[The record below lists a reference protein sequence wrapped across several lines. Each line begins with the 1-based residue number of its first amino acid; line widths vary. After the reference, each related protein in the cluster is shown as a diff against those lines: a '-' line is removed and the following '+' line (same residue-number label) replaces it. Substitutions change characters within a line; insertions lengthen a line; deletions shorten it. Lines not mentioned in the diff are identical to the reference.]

1 MNLLKKNKYSIRKYK
16 VGIFSTLIGT
26 VLLLSNP
33 NGAQALTTDHNV
45 QGGSNQALPGNSQ
58 NTNADTNRDIV
69 NDSQNTPNAHATD
82 NTSTNQA
89 LTNHQNVDVA
99 NQVGPAPIQPSAS
112 PAQNNNNSNANSTAT
127 EPAANTNNNLASN
140 NNTLNVPNN
149 TDNNDSA
156 RHLTLKEIQ
165 EDVRHSS
172 DKPELV
178 AIAEEASNRP
188 KKRSRRAAPTDPNA
202 TPADP
207 TATPADP
214 TAGNGS
220 APVAITAPYT
230 PTTDP
235 NANNIGQNAPNEVL
249 SFDDNNIRPSTN
261 RSVPTVTV
269 VDNLPGYTL
278 INGGKVGV
286 FSHAMVRTSMFD
298 SGDAKNYQA
307 QGNVIALGRIR
318 GNDTNDHG
326 DFNGIEKTLTVNPN
340 SELIF
345 EFNTM
350 TTKNYQAQ
358 GNVIALGRIR
368 GNDTNDHGDFNGIE
382 KTLTVNPNSEL
393 IFEFNTMTTK
403 NYQGMTNLIIKNADN
418 DTVIGEKVVA
428 YGPIWRLLKV
438 PENVSHLKIQF
449 VPKND
454 AITDARGIYQLRD
467 GYKYYDFVD
476 SIGLHSGSHVYVERR
491 TMEPT
496 ATNNKE
502 FTVTTSLKNN
512 GNFGASFNTDDFVY
526 KIQLPEG
533 VEYVNNSLT
542 KDFPSGNSGVDI
554 NDMNVT
560 YDAANRIITIKS
572 TGGGTGNSPAR
583 LMPDKIL
590 DLKYKLRVN
599 NVPTPRTVTFND
611 TLTYKTYSQD
621 FINSPAESH
630 TVSTN
635 PYTIDIIMNKDALQA
650 EVDRRIQ
657 QADYTFASLDIFN
670 DLKRRAQTILD
681 ENRNNVPLNKRVSQA
696 DIDSLANQMQHTL
709 IRSVDA
715 ENAVNRKVD
724 DMEDLVNQNDEL
736 TDEEK
741 QAAIQ
746 VIEEHKNEIIGNIGD
761 QTTDDGVTRIKDQ
774 GIQTL
779 SGDTATPVVK
789 PNAKQAIRDK
799 AAKQRE
805 IINHTPDATQDE
817 IQDALNQLTTD
828 ETDAIDNVTNATT
841 NADVETAKNNGINTI
856 GAVAPQ
862 VTHKQAARDAINQ
875 ATATKRQQINS
886 NREATQEEKNA
897 ALNELTQ
904 ATNHALEQINQATTN
919 DDVDTAKGDGLNAIN
934 PIAPV
939 TVVKQAARDAVSHD
953 AQQHIAEINANPDA
967 TQEERQAAIEK
978 VNAAVAVANTN
989 ILNANTNADVEQV
1002 KTNAIQGIQAIEPA
1016 TKVKTD
1022 AKNAIDQS
1030 AETQH
1035 NAIFNNNDATLEEQ
1049 QAAQQLLDQAV
1060 ATAKQNI
1067 NAADTNQ
1074 EVAQAKDQGTQ
1085 NIVVIQPATQVKTD
1099 ARNAVNEKAREAIT
1113 NINATPGATR
1123 EEKQEA
1129 INRVNTL
1136 KNRALNDIGVTSTTA
1151 MVNSIR
1157 DDAVN
1162 QIGAVQPHVT
1172 KKQTATGV
1180 LTDLATAKKQEI
1192 NQNTNATTEEKQVAL
1207 NQVDQDLATAINNI
1221 NQADTNAEVDQAQQ
1235 LGTKAINAI
1244 QPNIV
1249 KKPAALAQTNQHYS
1263 AKLVEINAT
1272 PDATDDEK
1280 NAAINTLN
1288 QDRQQAI
1295 ESIKQANTNAEVDQ
1309 AATVAENNI
1318 DAVQVDV
1325 VKKQAARDKITA
1337 EVAKRIEAVKQTPN
1351 ATDEEK
1357 QAAVNQINQLKDQ
1370 AFNQINQNQTNDQV
1384 DATTNQAINAIDNVE
1399 AEVVIKPKAIADIEK
1414 AVKEKQQQ
1422 IDNSLDSTDNEKEVA
1437 LQALAKEKEK
1447 ALAAIDQAQ
1456 TNSQVNQAATNGVS
1470 AIKIIQPETKIKPA
1484 AREKINQKANEL
1496 RAQINQDKEA
1506 TAEERQAA
1514 LDKINDLVAK
1524 AMTNIT
1530 NDRTNQQVNDST
1542 NQALDDIALVTPDHI
1557 VRAAARDAVK
1567 QQYEAKKHEIEQA
1580 EHATDEEKQVALNQ
1594 LANNEK
1600 RALQNINQAI
1610 ANNDVKRVE
1619 SNGIATLK
1627 GVEPH
1632 IVVKPEAQE
1641 AIKASAD
1648 NQVESIKDTPHAT
1661 TDELDEA
1668 NQQINDTLKQGQQ
1681 DIDNTTQDAAVNDV
1695 RNQTI
1700 KAIEQIKPKV
1710 RRKRAAL
1717 DNIDESNNNQL
1728 DAIRN
1733 TLDTTQDERNVAIAA
1748 LNKIVNAIKND
1759 IAQNKTNAEV
1769 DQTEADGNN
1778 NIKVILPK
1786 VQVKPAARQSVS
1798 AKAEAQNALI
1808 DQSDLSTEEE
1818 RLAAKHLVEQALN
1831 QAIDQINHADKTA
1844 QVNQNSIDA
1853 QNIISKIKPAT
1864 TVKATA
1870 LQQIQ
1875 NIATNKINLIKAN
1888 NEATDEEQNAAI
1900 VQVEKELIKAKQ
1912 QIAGA
1917 VTNADVAYLL
1927 HDGKNEIREIE
1938 PVINKKATAREQ
1950 LTTLFNDKKQAI
1962 EANVQATVEERNS
1975 ILAQLQNIYDTA
1987 IGQIDQDRSNAQ
1999 VDKTATL
2006 NLQTIHDLDV
2016 HPIKKPDAEK
2026 TINDDL
2032 ARVTHLVQNYR
2043 KVSDRNKADALKA
2056 ITALKLQMDEE
2067 LKTART
2073 NADVDAVLKRFNVA
2087 LGDIEAVI
2095 TEKENSLLRIDN
2107 IAQQTYAKF
2116 KAIATPEQLA
2126 KVKALI
2132 DQYVADGN
2140 RMVDEDATLNDIKK
2154 DTQLIIDE
2162 ILAIKLPA
2170 EVIKA
2175 SPKVGQPAPKVCT
2188 PIKKEDKQEVRKV
2201 VKELPNTGSEE
2212 MDLPLKELALIT
2224 GAALLARRRSKKEK
2238 ES

>member
-33 NGAQALTTDHNV
+33 NGAQALTTDNNV
-45 QGGSNQALPGNSQ
+45 QSDTNQATPVNSQ
-58 NTNADTNRDIV
+58 DKDVANNRGLA
-69 NDSQNTPNAHATD
+69 NSAQNTPNQSATT
-82 NTSTNQA
+82 NQATNQA
-89 LTNHQNVDVA
+89 LVNHNNGSIV
-99 NQVGPAPIQPSAS
+99 NQATPTSVQSSTPS
-112 PAQNNNNSNANSTAT
+112 AQNNNHTDGNTTATETVSNAN
-127 EPAANTNNNLASN
+127 NNDVASN
-140 NNTLNVPNN
+140 NTTLNVPNKTN
-149 TDNNDSA
+149 ENGSGG
-156 RHLTLKEIQ
+156 HLTLKEIQ

-178 AIAEEASNRP
+178 AIAEPASNRP
-188 KKRSRRAAPTDPNA
+188 KKRSRRAAPADPNA

-207 TATPADP
+207 GAAA
-214 TAGNGS
+214 AGNGG

-235 NANNIGQNAPNEVL
+235 NANNAGQNAPNEVL
-249 SFDDNNIRPSTN
+249 SFDDNSIRPSTN
-261 RSVPTVTV
+261 RSVPSVTV
-269 VDNLPGYTL
+269 VDNLPGFTL

-286 FSHAMVRTSMFD
+286 LSHVMVRTSMFEAG
-298 SGDAKNYQA
+298 SNRTYQA
-307 QGNVIALGRIR
+307 QGNVLALGRIS
-318 GNDTNDHG
+318 GTDASNHG
-326 DFNGIEKTLTVNPN
+326 DFNGIEKSLTVNPN

-350 TTKNYQAQ
+350 PTKNGQ
-358 GNVIALGRIR
+358 GATNV
-368 GNDTNDHGDFNGIE
+368 
-382 KTLTVNPNSEL
+382 
-393 IFEFNTMTTK
+393 
-403 NYQGMTNLIIKNADN
+403 IIKNADTN
-418 DTVIGEKVVA
+418 DTIAEKTVEG
-428 YGPIWRLLKV
+428 GPTLRLFKV
-438 PENVSHLKIQF
+438 PDNVRNLKIQF

-454 AITDARGIYQLRD
+454 AITDARGIYQLKD
-467 GYKYYDFVD
+467 GYKYYSFVD

-512 GNFGASFNTDDFVY
+512 GNSGASLDTDEFVY

-542 KDFPSGNSGVDI
+542 KDFPSNNSGVDV

-560 YDAANRIITIKS
+560 YDAANRVITIKS
-572 TGGGTGNSPAR
+572 TGGGTTNSPAR

-611 TLTYKTYSQD
+611 TLTYKTYTQD
-621 FINSPAESH
+621 FINSAAESH

-670 DLKRRAQTILD
+670 DLKKRAQTILA

-696 DIDSLANQMQHTL
+696 DIDTLTNQMQHTL

-715 ENAVNRKVD
+715 ENAVNQKAD
-724 DMEDLVNQNDEL
+724 QMEDLVNQNDEL

-746 VIEEHKNEIIGNIGD
+746 VIEEHKGNIIGDIGD

-789 PNAKQAIRDK
+789 PNAKKAIRDK
-799 AAKQRE
+799 ATKQRE
-805 IINHTPDATQDE
+805 IINATPDATEDE
-817 IQDALNQLTTD
+817 IQDAINQLATD

-856 GAVAPQ
+856 GSVVPQ

-919 DDVDTAKGDGLNAIN
+919 ADVDNAKGDGLNAIN

-967 TQEERQAAIEK
+967 TQEERQAAIDK
-978 VNAAVAVANTN
+978 VNAAVTAANTN
-989 ILNANTNADVEQV
+989 ILNANTNAEVEQV
-1002 KTNAIQGIQAIEPA
+1002 KTNAIQGIQAITPA

-1022 AKNAIDQS
+1022 AKNAIDKS

-1035 NAIFNNNDATLEEQ
+1035 NTIFNNNDATLEEQ

-1099 ARNAVNEKAREAIT
+1099 ARNVVNDKAREAIT

-1136 KNRALNDIGVTSTTA
+1136 KNRALTDIGVTSTTA

-1180 LTDLATAKKQEI
+1180 LNDLATAKKQEI

-1207 NQVDQDLATAINNI
+1207 NQVDQELATAINNI

-1249 KKPAALAQTNQHYS
+1249 KKPAALAQINQHYN
-1263 AKLVEINAT
+1263 AKLAEINAT
-1272 PDATDDEK
+1272 PDATNDEK

-1384 DATTNQAINAIDNVE
+1384 DTTTNQALNAIDNVE

-1437 LQALAKEKEK
+1437 SQALAKEKEK

-1470 AIKIIQPETKIKPA
+1470 AIKIIQPETKVKPA

-1496 RAQINQDKEA
+1496 RAKINQDKEA
-1506 TAEERQAA
+1506 TAEERQVA
-1514 LDKINDLVAK
+1514 LDKINEFVNQ
-1524 AMTNIT
+1524 AMTDIT
-1530 NDRTNQQVNDST
+1530 NNRTNQQVDDTTS
-1542 NQALDDIALVTPDHI
+1542 QALDSIALVAPEHI

-1567 QQYEAKKHEIEQA
+1567 QQYEAKKQEIEQA

-1594 LANNEK
+1594 LANNK
-1600 RALQNINQAI
+1600 KLALQNINQAVT
-1610 ANNDVKRVE
+1610 NNDVKRVE
-1619 SNGIATLK
+1619 TNGIATLK
-1627 GVEPH
+1627 GVQPH
-1632 IVVKPEAQE
+1632 IVIKPEAQQ
-1641 AIKASAD
+1641 AIKASAE

-1661 TDELDEA
+1661 VDELDEA
-1668 NQQINDTLKQGQQ
+1668 NQLISDTLKQAQQ
-1681 DIDNTTQDAAVNDV
+1681 EIENTNQDAAVTDV

-1717 DNIDESNNNQL
+1717 DSIEENNKNQL

-1733 TLDTTQDERNVAIAA
+1733 TLDTTQDERDVAIDT
-1748 LNKIVNAIKND
+1748 LNKIVNTIKND

-1769 DQTEADGNN
+1769 DRTETDGND

-1786 VQVKPAARQSVS
+1786 VQVKPAARQSVGV
-1798 AKAEAQNALI
+1798 KAEAQNALI

-1844 QVNQNSIDA
+1844 QVNQDSIDA

-1888 NEATDEEQNAAI
+1888 NEATDEEQNIAI
-1900 VQVEKELIKAKQ
+1900 AQVEKELIKAKQ
-1912 QIAGA
+1912 QIASA

-1927 HDGKNEIREIE
+1927 HDEKNEIREIE
-1938 PVINKKATAREQ
+1938 PVISRKASAREQ

-1962 EANVQATVEERNS
+1962 EANIQATVEERNS

-1999 VDKTATL
+1999 VDKTASL

-2016 HPIKKPDAEK
+2016 HPIKKPDAKK

-2032 ARVTHLVQNYR
+2032 ARVTALVQNYR

-2087 LGDIEAVI
+2087 LSDIEAVI

-2126 KVKALI
+2126 KVKVLI

-2140 RMVDEDATLNDIKK
+2140 RMIDEDATLNDIKQH
-2154 DTQLIIDE
+2154 TQFIVDE

-2170 EVIKA
+2170 EAMKV
-2175 SPKVGQPAPKVCT
+2175 SPKVIQPAPKVCT
-2188 PIKKEDKQEVRKV
+2188 PIKKEETHESRKV
-2201 VKELPNTGSEE
+2201 EKELPNTGSEE
-2212 MDLPLKELALIT
+2212 MDLPLKEFALIT
-2224 GAALLARRRSKKEK
+2224 GAALLARRRTKNEK

>member
-33 NGAQALTTDHNV
+33 NGAQALTTDNNV
-45 QGGSNQALPGNSQ
+45 QSDTNQATPVNSQ
-58 NTNADTNRDIV
+58 DKDVANNRGLA
-69 NDSQNTPNAHATD
+69 NSAQNTPNQSATT
-82 NTSTNQA
+82 NQATNQA
-89 LTNHQNVDVA
+89 LVNHNNGSIV
-99 NQVGPAPIQPSAS
+99 NQAMPTSVQSSTPS
-112 PAQNNNNSNANSTAT
+112 AQNNNHTDGNTTATETVSNAN
-127 EPAANTNNNLASN
+127 NNDAVSN
-140 NNTLNVPNN
+140 NTTLNVPNKTN
-149 TDNNDSA
+149 ENGSGG
-156 RHLTLKEIQ
+156 HLTLKEIQ

-178 AIAEEASNRP
+178 AIAEPASNRP
-188 KKRSRRAAPTDPNA
+188 KKRSKRAAPADPNA

-207 TATPADP
+207 AAAV
-214 TAGNGS
+214 AGNGG

-235 NANNIGQNAPNEVL
+235 NANNAGQNAPNEVL
-249 SFDDNNIRPSTN
+249 SFDDNGIRPSTN
-261 RSVPTVTV
+261 RSVPSVTV
-269 VDNLPGYTL
+269 VDNLPGFTL

-298 SGDAKNYQA
+298 SADAKNYQA
-307 QGNVIALGRIR
+307 QGNVIALGRI
-318 GNDTNDHG
+318 
-326 DFNGIEKTLTVNPN
+326 K
-340 SELIF
+340 
-345 EFNTM
+345 
-350 TTKNYQAQ
+350 
-358 GNVIALGRIR
+358 

-403 NYQGMTNLIIKNADN
+403 NYQGVTNLIIKNADN
-418 DTVIGEKVVA
+418 DTVIAEKSVA
-428 YGPIWRLLKV
+428 YGPIWRLFKV

-526 KIQLPEG
+526 QVQLPEG

-542 KDFPSGNSGVDI
+542 KDFPSSNSGVDM
-554 NDMNVT
+554 NDFNVT
-560 YDAANRIITIKS
+560 YDAANRVITIKS
-572 TGGGTGNSPAR
+572 TGGGSGNSPAR

-611 TLTYKTYSQD
+611 TLTYKTYTQD

-630 TVSTN
+630 TVRTN

-696 DIDSLANQMQHTL
+696 DIDSLTNQMQHTL

-715 ENAVNRKVD
+715 ENAVNKKVD
-724 DMEDLVNQNDEL
+724 QMEDLVNQNDEL

-789 PNAKQAIRDK
+789 PNAKKAIRDK
-799 AAKQRE
+799 ATKQRE
-805 IINHTPDATQDE
+805 IINATPDATEDE
-817 IQDALNQLTTD
+817 IQDALNQLATD

-841 NADVETAKNNGINTI
+841 NADVEIAKNNGINTI
-856 GAVAPQ
+856 GAVVPQ

-919 DDVDTAKGDGLNAIN
+919 ADVDNAKGDGLNAIN

-967 TQEERQAAIEK
+967 TQEERQAAIDK
-978 VNAAVAVANTN
+978 VNAAVTAANTN

-1002 KTNAIQGIQAIEPA
+1002 KTNAIQGIQAITPA

-1022 AKNAIDQS
+1022 AKNAIDKS

-1035 NAIFNNNDATLEEQ
+1035 NTIFNNNDATLEEQ

-1099 ARNAVNEKAREAIT
+1099 ARNVVNDKAREAIT

-1136 KNRALNDIGVTSTTA
+1136 KNRALTDIGVTSTTA

-1180 LTDLATAKKQEI
+1180 LNDLATAKKQEI

-1207 NQVDQDLATAINNI
+1207 NQVDQELATAINNI

-1249 KKPAALAQTNQHYS
+1249 KKPAALAQINQHYN
-1263 AKLVEINAT
+1263 AKLAEINAT
-1272 PDATDDEK
+1272 PDATNDEK

-1288 QDRQQAI
+1288 LDRQQAI

-1384 DATTNQAINAIDNVE
+1384 DTTTNQALKAIDNVE

-1437 LQALAKEKEK
+1437 SQALAKEKEK

-1470 AIKIIQPETKIKPA
+1470 AIKIIQPETKVKPA

-1496 RAQINQDKEA
+1496 RAKINQDKEA
-1506 TAEERQAA
+1506 TAEERQVA
-1514 LDKINDLVAK
+1514 LDKINEFVNQ
-1524 AMTNIT
+1524 AMTDIT
-1530 NDRTNQQVNDST
+1530 NNRTNQQVDDTTS
-1542 NQALDDIALVTPDHI
+1542 QALDSIALVTPDHI

-1567 QQYEAKKHEIEQA
+1567 QQYEAKKREIEQA

-1600 RALQNINQAI
+1600 RALQNINQAVT
-1610 ANNDVKRVE
+1610 NNDVKRVE
-1619 SNGIATLK
+1619 TNGIATLK
-1627 GVEPH
+1627 GVQPH
-1632 IVVKPEAQE
+1632 IVIKPEAQQ
-1641 AIKASAD
+1641 AIKASAE

-1661 TDELDEA
+1661 VDELDEA
-1668 NQQINDTLKQGQQ
+1668 NQLISDTLKQAQQ
-1681 DIDNTTQDAAVNDV
+1681 EIENTNQDAAVTDV

-1717 DNIDESNNNQL
+1717 DSIEENNKNQL

-1733 TLDTTQDERNVAIAA
+1733 TLDTTQDERDVAIDT
-1748 LNKIVNAIKND
+1748 LNKIVNTIKND

-1769 DQTEADGNN
+1769 DRTETDGND

-1786 VQVKPAARQSVS
+1786 VQVKPAARQSVGV
-1798 AKAEAQNALI
+1798 KAEAQNALI

-1844 QVNQNSIDA
+1844 QVNQDSINA

-1888 NEATDEEQNAAI
+1888 NEATDEEQNIAI
-1900 VQVEKELIKAKQ
+1900 AQVEKELIKAKQ
-1912 QIAGA
+1912 QIASA

-1927 HDGKNEIREIE
+1927 HDEKNEIREIE
-1938 PVINKKATAREQ
+1938 PVINRKASAREQ

-1962 EANVQATVEERNS
+1962 EANIQATVEERNS

-1999 VDKTATL
+1999 VDKTASL
-2006 NLQTIHDLDV
+2006 NLQTIHNLDV

-2032 ARVTHLVQNYR
+2032 ARVTALVQNYR
-2043 KVSDRNKADALKA
+2043 KVSNRNKADALKA

-2087 LGDIEAVI
+2087 LSDIEAVI

-2126 KVKALI
+2126 KVKVLI

-2140 RMVDEDATLNDIKK
+2140 RMIDEDATLNDIKQH
-2154 DTQLIIDE
+2154 TQFIVDE

-2170 EVIKA
+2170 EETKV
-2175 SPKVGQPAPKVCT
+2175 SPKEIQPAPKVCT
-2188 PIKKEDKQEVRKV
+2188 PIKKEETHESRKV
-2201 VKELPNTGSEE
+2201 EKELPNTGSEG
-2212 MDLPLKELALIT
+2212 MDLPLKEFALIT
-2224 GAALLARRRSKKEK
+2224 GRLC
-2238 ES
+2238 

>member
-45 QGGSNQALPGNSQ
+45 QGGSNQALPGNSP

-69 NDSQNTPNAHATD
+69 NGSQNTPNAHATD

-89 LTNHQNVDVA
+89 LTNHQNVGVA
-99 NQVGPAPIQPSAS
+99 NQVAPAPIQPSTSSAS
-112 PAQNNNNSNANSTAT
+112 NNNHSDANSTAT

-188 KKRSRRAAPTDPNA
+188 KKRSRRAAPADPN
-202 TPADP
+202 
-207 TATPADP
+207 ATPADP

-220 APVAITAPYT
+220 APVAITAPFT

-249 SFDDNNIRPSTN
+249 TFDDNNIRPSTN

-307 QGNVIALGRIR
+307 QGNVIALGRIK

-326 DFNGIEKTLTVNPN
+326 G
-340 SELIF
+340 
-345 EFNTM
+345 
-350 TTKNYQAQ
+350 
-358 GNVIALGRIR
+358 
-368 GNDTNDHGDFNGIE
+368 FNGIE

-611 TLTYKTYSQD
+611 ILTYKTYTQD

-635 PYTIDIIMNKDALQA
+635 PYTIDIIMNKDVLQA

-670 DLKRRAQTILD
+670 ELKRRAQTILD

-696 DIDSLANQMQHTL
+696 DIDSLVNQMQHTL

-789 PNAKQAIRDK
+789 TNAKQAIRDK

-805 IINHTPDATQDE
+805 IINNTPDATQDE

-978 VNAAVAVANTN
+978 VNAAVAAANTN

-1099 ARNAVNEKAREAIT
+1099 ARNAVNDKAREAIT

-1157 DDAVN
+1157 DGAVN

-1192 NQNTNATTEEKQVAL
+1192 NQNTNATDEEKQVAL

-1249 KKPAALAQTNQHYS
+1249 KKPTALAQINQHYN
-1263 AKLVEINAT
+1263 AKLAEINAT

-1399 AEVVIKPKAIADIEK
+1399 AKVVIKPKAIADIEK

-1437 LQALAKEKEK
+1437 LLALAKEKEK

-1470 AIKIIQPETKIKPA
+1470 AIKIIQPETKVKPA

-1557 VRAAARDAVK
+1557 VRATARDAVK

-1600 RALQNINQAI
+1600 RALQNIDQAI

-1912 QIAGA
+1912 QIASA

-1950 LTTLFNDKKQAI
+1950 LTTLFNDKKLAI

-1999 VDKTATL
+1999 VDKTASL

-2132 DQYVADGN
+2132 DQYVADGI
-2140 RMVDEDATLNDIKK
+2140 RMIDEDATLNDIKQH
-2154 DTQLIIDE
+2154 TQFIVDE

-2170 EVIKA
+2170 EATKVL
-2175 SPKVGQPAPKVCT
+2175 PKVGQPAPKLCT
-2188 PIKKEDKQEVRKV
+2188 SIKKVDKQEVRKV

-2224 GAALLARRRSKKEK
+2224 GAALLARRRNKNEK

>member
-45 QGGSNQALPGNSQ
+45 QGGSNQALPGNSP

-69 NDSQNTPNAHATD
+69 NGSQNTPNAHATD

-89 LTNHQNVDVA
+89 LTNHQNVGVA
-99 NQVGPAPIQPSAS
+99 NQVAPAPIQPSTSSAS
-112 PAQNNNNSNANSTAT
+112 NNNHSDANSTAT

-140 NNTLNVPNN
+140 NNILNVPNN

-188 KKRSRRAAPTDPNA
+188 KKRSRRAAPADPN
-202 TPADP
+202 
-207 TATPADP
+207 ATPADP

-220 APVAITAPYT
+220 APVAITAPFT

-235 NANNIGQNAPNEVL
+235 NANNIGQNAPNEL
-249 SFDDNNIRPSTN
+249 LTFDDNNIRPSTN

-307 QGNVIALGRIR
+307 QGNVIALGRIK

-326 DFNGIEKTLTVNPN
+326 G
-340 SELIF
+340 
-345 EFNTM
+345 
-350 TTKNYQAQ
+350 
-358 GNVIALGRIR
+358 
-368 GNDTNDHGDFNGIE
+368 FNGIE

-611 TLTYKTYSQD
+611 ILTYKTYTQD

-670 DLKRRAQTILD
+670 ELKRRAQTILD

-696 DIDSLANQMQHTL
+696 DIDSLVNQMQHTL

-805 IINHTPDATQDE
+805 IINNTPDATQDE

-978 VNAAVAVANTN
+978 VNAAVAAANTN

-1099 ARNAVNEKAREAIT
+1099 ARNAVNDKAREAIT

-1192 NQNTNATTEEKQVAL
+1192 NQNTNATDEEKQVAL

-1249 KKPAALAQTNQHYS
+1249 KKPTALAQINQHYN
-1263 AKLVEINAT
+1263 AKLAEINAT

-1399 AEVVIKPKAIADIEK
+1399 AKVVIKPKAIADIEK

-1437 LQALAKEKEK
+1437 LLALAKEKEK

-1470 AIKIIQPETKIKPA
+1470 AIKIIQPETKVKPA

-1557 VRAAARDAVK
+1557 VRATARDAVK

-1600 RALQNINQAI
+1600 RALQNIDQAI

-1912 QIAGA
+1912 QIASA

-1950 LTTLFNDKKQAI
+1950 LTTLFNDKKLAI

-1999 VDKTATL
+1999 VDKTASL

-2132 DQYVADGN
+2132 DQYVADGI
-2140 RMVDEDATLNDIKK
+2140 RMIDEDATLNDIKQH
-2154 DTQLIIDE
+2154 TQFIVDE

-2170 EVIKA
+2170 EATKVL
-2175 SPKVGQPAPKVCT
+2175 PKVGQPAPKLCT
-2188 PIKKEDKQEVRKV
+2188 SIKKVDKQEVRKV

-2224 GAALLARRRSKKEK
+2224 GAALLARRRNKNEK

>member
-1 MNLLKKNKYSIRKYK
+1 M
-16 VGIFSTLIGT
+16 
-26 VLLLSNP
+26 
-33 NGAQALTTDHNV
+33 
-45 QGGSNQALPGNSQ
+45 
-58 NTNADTNRDIV
+58 
-69 NDSQNTPNAHATD
+69 
-82 NTSTNQA
+82 
-89 LTNHQNVDVA
+89 
-99 NQVGPAPIQPSAS
+99 
-112 PAQNNNNSNANSTAT
+112 
-127 EPAANTNNNLASN
+127 
-140 NNTLNVPNN
+140 
-149 TDNNDSA
+149 
-156 RHLTLKEIQ
+156 
-165 EDVRHSS
+165 
-172 DKPELV
+172 
-178 AIAEEASNRP
+178 
-188 KKRSRRAAPTDPNA
+188 
-202 TPADP
+202 
-207 TATPADP
+207 
-214 TAGNGS
+214 
-220 APVAITAPYT
+220 
-230 PTTDP
+230 
-235 NANNIGQNAPNEVL
+235 L
-249 SFDDNNIRPSTN
+249 SFDDNGIRPSTN
-261 RSVPTVTV
+261 RSVPSVTV
-269 VDNLPGYTL
+269 VDNLPGFTL

-307 QGNVIALGRIR
+307 QGNVIALGRIK

-326 DFNGIEKTLTVNPN
+326 DFNGIEK
-340 SELIF
+340 S
-345 EFNTM
+345 
-350 TTKNYQAQ
+350 
-358 GNVIALGRIR
+358 
-368 GNDTNDHGDFNGIE
+368 
-382 KTLTVNPNSEL
+382 LTVNPNSEL

-403 NYQGMTNLIIKNADN
+403 NYQGVTNLIIKDADN
-418 DTVIGEKVVA
+418 DTVIAEKSVA
-428 YGPIWRLLKV
+428 YGPIWRLFKV

-526 KIQLPEG
+526 KVQLPEG

-542 KDFPSGNSGVDI
+542 KDFPSSNSGVDM
-554 NDMNVT
+554 NDFNVT
-560 YDAANRIITIKS
+560 YDAANRVITIKS
-572 TGGGTGNSPAR
+572 TGGGSGNSLAR

-611 TLTYKTYSQD
+611 TLTYKTYTQD

-635 PYTIDIIMNKDALQA
+635 PYTIDIIMNKDALQG

-670 DLKRRAQTILD
+670 GLKRRAQTILD

-696 DIDSLANQMQHTL
+696 DIDSLTNQMQHTL

-715 ENAVNRKVD
+715 ENAVNKKVD
-724 DMEDLVNQNDEL
+724 QMEDLVNQNDEL

-746 VIEEHKNEIIGNIGD
+746 VIEEHKNEMIGNIGD

-789 PNAKQAIRDK
+789 PNAKKAIRDK
-799 AAKQRE
+799 ATKQRE
-805 IINHTPDATQDE
+805 IINATPDATEDE
-817 IQDALNQLTTD
+817 IQDAINQLATD

-841 NADVETAKNNGINTI
+841 NADVDN
-856 GAVAPQ
+856 
-862 VTHKQAARDAINQ
+862 
-875 ATATKRQQINS
+875 
-886 NREATQEEKNA
+886 
-897 ALNELTQ
+897 
-904 ATNHALEQINQATTN
+904 
-919 DDVDTAKGDGLNAIN
+919 AKGDGLNAIN

-967 TQEERQAAIEK
+967 TQEERQAAIDK
-978 VNAAVAVANTN
+978 VNAAVTAANTN
-989 ILNANTNADVEQV
+989 ILNANTNANVEQV
-1002 KTNAIQGIQAIEPA
+1002 KTNAIQGIQAITPA

-1022 AKNAIDQS
+1022 AKNAIDKS

-1035 NAIFNNNDATLEEQ
+1035 NTIFNNNDATLEEQ

-1099 ARNAVNEKAREAIT
+1099 ARNAVNDKAREAIT

-1180 LTDLATAKKQEI
+1180 LNDLATAKKQEI

-1207 NQVDQDLATAINNI
+1207 NQVDQELATAINNI

-1249 KKPAALAQTNQHYS
+1249 KKPAALAQINQHYN
-1263 AKLVEINAT
+1263 AKLAEINAT
-1272 PDATDDEK
+1272 PDATNDEK

-1337 EVAKRIEAVKQTPN
+1337 EVAKCIEAVKQTPN

-1384 DATTNQAINAIDNVE
+1384 DATTNQAVNAIDNVE

-1422 IDNSLDSTDNEKEVA
+1422 NDNSLDSTDNEKEVA
-1437 LQALAKEKEK
+1437 SQALTKEKEK

-1470 AIKIIQPETKIKPA
+1470 AIKIIQPETKVKPA

-1496 RAQINQDKEA
+1496 RAKINQDKEA
-1506 TAEERQAA
+1506 TAEERQVA
-1514 LDKINDLVAK
+1514 LDKINEFVNQ
-1524 AMTNIT
+1524 AMTDIT
-1530 NDRTNQQVNDST
+1530 NNRTNQQVDDTTS
-1542 NQALDDIALVTPDHI
+1542 QALDSIALVTPEHI
-1557 VRAAARDAVK
+1557 VRAGARDAVK
-1567 QQYEAKKHEIEQA
+1567 QQYEAKKQEIEQA

-1600 RALQNINQAI
+1600 LALQNINQAVT
-1610 ANNDVKRVE
+1610 NNDVKRVE
-1619 SNGIATLK
+1619 TNGIATLK
-1627 GVEPH
+1627 GVQPH
-1632 IVVKPEAQE
+1632 IVIKPEAQQ
-1641 AIKASAD
+1641 AIKASAE
-1648 NQVESIKDTPHAT
+1648 NQVELIKDTPHAT
-1661 TDELDEA
+1661 VDELDEA
-1668 NQQINDTLKQGQQ
+1668 NQLISDTLKKAQQ

-1733 TLDTTQDERNVAIAA
+1733 TLDTTQDERNVAIDT

-1831 QAIDQINHADKTA
+1831 QAIDQINHADKTV

-1900 VQVEKELIKAKQ
+1900 AQVEKELIKVKQ
-1912 QIAGA
+1912 QIASA

-1938 PVINKKATAREQ
+1938 PVINRKASAREQ
-1950 LTTLFNDKKQAI
+1950 LTTLLNDKKQAI
-1962 EANVQATVEERNS
+1962 EANIQATVEERNS

-1999 VDKTATL
+1999 VDKTASL

-2026 TINDDL
+2026 ND
-2032 ARVTHLVQNYR
+2032 
-2043 KVSDRNKADALKA
+2043 
-2056 ITALKLQMDEE
+2056 
-2067 LKTART
+2067 
-2073 NADVDAVLKRFNVA
+2073 
-2087 LGDIEAVI
+2087 
-2095 TEKENSLLRIDN
+2095 
-2107 IAQQTYAKF
+2107 
-2116 KAIATPEQLA
+2116 
-2126 KVKALI
+2126 
-2132 DQYVADGN
+2132 
-2140 RMVDEDATLNDIKK
+2140 
-2154 DTQLIIDE
+2154 
-2162 ILAIKLPA
+2162 
-2170 EVIKA
+2170 
-2175 SPKVGQPAPKVCT
+2175 
-2188 PIKKEDKQEVRKV
+2188 
-2201 VKELPNTGSEE
+2201 
-2212 MDLPLKELALIT
+2212 
-2224 GAALLARRRSKKEK
+2224 
-2238 ES
+2238 

>member
-33 NGAQALTTDHNV
+33 NGAQALTTDNNV
-45 QGGSNQALPGNSQ
+45 QSDTNQATPVNSQ
-58 NTNADTNRDIV
+58 DTNVANNRGLA
-69 NDSQNTPNAHATD
+69 NSAQNTPNQSATT
-82 NTSTNQA
+82 NQSTNQA
-89 LTNHQNVDVA
+89 LVNHNNGSIA
-99 NQVGPAPIQPSAS
+99 NQATPTSVQSSTPS
-112 PAQNNNNSNANSTAT
+112 AQNNNHTDGNTTATETVSNAN
-127 EPAANTNNNLASN
+127 NKDVVSN
-140 NNTLNVPNN
+140 NTTLNVPNKTN
-149 TDNNDSA
+149 ENGSGG
-156 RHLTLKEIQ
+156 HLTLKEIQ

-178 AIAEEASNRP
+178 AIAEQASNRP
-188 KKRSRRAAPTDPNA
+188 KKRSRRAAPADPNA

-207 TATPADP
+207 AAAA
-214 TAGNGS
+214 AGNGG

-235 NANNIGQNAPNEVL
+235 NANNAGQNAPNEVL
-249 SFDDNNIRPSTN
+249 SFDDNGIRPSTN
-261 RSVPTVTV
+261 RSVPSVTV
-269 VDNLPGYTL
+269 VDNLPGFTL

-307 QGNVIALGRIR
+307 QGNVIALGRIK

-326 DFNGIEKTLTVNPN
+326 DFNGIEK
-340 SELIF
+340 S
-345 EFNTM
+345 
-350 TTKNYQAQ
+350 
-358 GNVIALGRIR
+358 
-368 GNDTNDHGDFNGIE
+368 
-382 KTLTVNPNSEL
+382 LTVNPNSEL

-403 NYQGMTNLIIKNADN
+403 NYQGVTNLIIKNADN
-418 DTVIGEKVVA
+418 DTVIAEKSVA
-428 YGPIWRLLKV
+428 YGPIWRLFKV

-526 KIQLPEG
+526 KVQLPEG

-542 KDFPSGNSGVDI
+542 KDFPSSNSGVDM
-554 NDMNVT
+554 NDFNVT
-560 YDAANRIITIKS
+560 YDAANRVITIKS
-572 TGGGTGNSPAR
+572 TGGGSGNSPAR

-611 TLTYKTYSQD
+611 TLTYKTYTQD

-696 DIDSLANQMQHTL
+696 DIDSLTNQMQHTL

-715 ENAVNRKVD
+715 ENAVNKKVD
-724 DMEDLVNQNDEL
+724 QMEDLVNQNDEL

-789 PNAKQAIRDK
+789 PNAKKAIRDK
-799 AAKQRE
+799 ATKQRE
-805 IINHTPDATQDE
+805 IINATPDATEDE
-817 IQDALNQLTTD
+817 IQDALNQLATD

-841 NADVETAKNNGINTI
+841 NADVEIAKNNGINTI
-856 GAVAPQ
+856 GAVVPQ

-919 DDVDTAKGDGLNAIN
+919 ADVDNAKGDGLNAIN

-967 TQEERQAAIEK
+967 TQEERQAAIDK
-978 VNAAVAVANTN
+978 VNAAVTAANTN

-1002 KTNAIQGIQAIEPA
+1002 KTNAIQGIQAITPA

-1022 AKNAIDQS
+1022 AKNAIDKS

-1035 NAIFNNNDATLEEQ
+1035 NTIFNNNDATLEEQ

-1099 ARNAVNEKAREAIT
+1099 ARNAVNDKAREAIT

-1136 KNRALNDIGVTSTTA
+1136 KNRALTDIGVTSTTA

-1180 LTDLATAKKQEI
+1180 LNDLATAKKQEI

-1207 NQVDQDLATAINNI
+1207 NQVDQELATAINNI

-1249 KKPAALAQTNQHYS
+1249 KKPAALAQINQHYN
-1263 AKLVEINAT
+1263 AKLAEINAT
-1272 PDATDDEK
+1272 PDATNDEK

-1370 AFNQINQNQTNDQV
+1370 AINQINQNQTNDQV
-1384 DATTNQAINAIDNVE
+1384 DTTTNQAVNAIDNVE

-1422 IDNSLDSTDNEKEVA
+1422 IDNSLDSTDNEKEVDS
-1437 LQALAKEKEK
+1437 QALAKEKEK

-1470 AIKIIQPETKIKPA
+1470 AIKIIQPETKVKPA

-1496 RAQINQDKEA
+1496 RAKINQDKEA
-1506 TAEERQAA
+1506 TAEERQVA
-1514 LDKINDLVAK
+1514 LDKINEFVNQ
-1524 AMTNIT
+1524 AMTDIT
-1530 NDRTNQQVNDST
+1530 NNRTNQQVDDTTS
-1542 NQALDDIALVTPDHI
+1542 QALDSIALVAPEHI

-1567 QQYEAKKHEIEQA
+1567 QQYEAKKQEIEQA

-1600 RALQNINQAI
+1600 LALQNINQAVT
-1610 ANNDVKRVE
+1610 NNDVKRVE
-1619 SNGIATLK
+1619 TNGIATLK
-1627 GVEPH
+1627 GVQPH
-1632 IVVKPEAQE
+1632 IVIKPEAQQ
-1641 AIKASAD
+1641 AIKASAE

-1661 TDELDEA
+1661 VDELDEA
-1668 NQQINDTLKQGQQ
+1668 NQLISDTLKQAQQ
-1681 DIDNTTQDAAVNDV
+1681 EIENTNQDAAVTDV

-1717 DNIDESNNNQL
+1717 DSIEENNKNQL

-1733 TLDTTQDERNVAIAA
+1733 TLDTTQDERDVAIDT
-1748 LNKIVNAIKND
+1748 LNKIVNTIKND

-1769 DQTEADGNN
+1769 DRTETDGND

-1786 VQVKPAARQSVS
+1786 VQVKPAARQSVGV
-1798 AKAEAQNALI
+1798 KAEAQNALI

-1844 QVNQNSIDA
+1844 QVNQDSIDA

-1888 NEATDEEQNAAI
+1888 NEATDEEQNIAI
-1900 VQVEKELIKAKQ
+1900 AQVEKELIKAKQ
-1912 QIAGA
+1912 QIASA

-1927 HDGKNEIREIE
+1927 HDEKNEIREIE
-1938 PVINKKATAREQ
+1938 PVINRKASAREQ

-1962 EANVQATVEERNS
+1962 EANIQATVEERNS

-1999 VDKTATL
+1999 VDKTASL

-2032 ARVTHLVQNYR
+2032 ARVTALVQNYR
-2043 KVSDRNKADALKA
+2043 KVSNRNKADALKA

-2087 LGDIEAVI
+2087 LSDIEAVI

-2126 KVKALI
+2126 KVKVLI

-2140 RMVDEDATLNDIKK
+2140 RMIDEDATLNDIKQH
-2154 DTQLIIDE
+2154 TQFIVDE

-2170 EVIKA
+2170 EATKV
-2175 SPKVGQPAPKVCT
+2175 SPKEIQPAPKVCT
-2188 PIKKEDKQEVRKV
+2188 PIKKEETHESRKV
-2201 VKELPNTGSEE
+2201 EKELPNTGSEG
-2212 MDLPLKELALIT
+2212 MDLPLKEFALIT
-2224 GAALLARRRSKKEK
+2224 GAALLARRRTKNEK

>member
-33 NGAQALTTDHNV
+33 NGAQALTTDNNV
-45 QGGSNQALPGNSQ
+45 QSDTNQATPVNSQ
-58 NTNADTNRDIV
+58 DTNVANNRGLA
-69 NDSQNTPNAHATD
+69 NSAQNTPNQSATT
-82 NTSTNQA
+82 NQSTNQA
-89 LTNHQNVDVA
+89 LVNHNNGSIA
-99 NQVGPAPIQPSAS
+99 NQATPTSVQSSTPSV
-112 PAQNNNNSNANSTAT
+112 QNNNHTDGNTTATETVSNAN
-127 EPAANTNNNLASN
+127 NNDVVSN
-140 NNTLNVPNN
+140 NTTLNVPNKTN
-149 TDNNDSA
+149 ENGSGG
-156 RHLTLKEIQ
+156 HLTLKEIQ

-178 AIAEEASNRP
+178 AIAEQASNRP
-188 KKRSRRAAPTDPNA
+188 KKRSRRAAPADPNA

-207 TATPADP
+207 AAAAANGTVPAGNTAT
-214 TAGNGS
+214 
-220 APVAITAPYT
+220 YT

-235 NANNIGQNAPNEVL
+235 NANNAGQNAPNEVL
-249 SFDDNNIRPSTN
+249 SFDDNGIRPSTN
-261 RSVPTVTV
+261 RSVPSVTV
-269 VDNLPGYTL
+269 VDNLPGFTL

-298 SGDAKNYQA
+298 SGDNKNYQA
-307 QGNVIALGRIR
+307 QGNVIALGRIH
-318 GNDTNDHG
+318 GTDTNDHG

-350 TTKNYQAQ
+350 TTKNGQ
-358 GNVIALGRIR
+358 GATNV
-368 GNDTNDHGDFNGIE
+368 
-382 KTLTVNPNSEL
+382 
-393 IFEFNTMTTK
+393 
-403 NYQGMTNLIIKNADN
+403 IIKNADTN
-418 DTVIGEKVVA
+418 DTIAEKTVEG
-428 YGPIWRLLKV
+428 GPTLRLFKV
-438 PENVSHLKIQF
+438 PDNVRNLKIQF

-454 AITDARGIYQLRD
+454 AITDARGIYQLKD
-467 GYKYYDFVD
+467 GYKYYSFVD

-491 TMEPT
+491 AMDPT

-512 GNFGASFNTDDFVY
+512 GNSGASLDTNDFVY
-526 KIQLPEG
+526 QVQLPEG

-542 KDFPSGNSGVDI
+542 KDFPSNNSGVDV
-554 NDMNVT
+554 NDMKVT
-560 YDAANRIITIKS
+560 YDAANRVITIKS
-572 TGGGTGNSPAR
+572 TGGGTTNSPAR

-611 TLTYKTYSQD
+611 TLTYKTYTQD

-635 PYTIDIIMNKDALQA
+635 PYTIDIIMNKDALQG

-696 DIDSLANQMQHTL
+696 DIDSLTNQMQHTL

-715 ENAVNRKVD
+715 ENAVNKKVD
-724 DMEDLVNQNDEL
+724 QMEDLVNQNDEL

-746 VIEEHKNEIIGNIGD
+746 IIEEHKNEIIGNIGD
-761 QTTDDGVTRIKDQ
+761 QTTDEGVTRIKDQ

-789 PNAKQAIRDK
+789 PNAKKAIRDK

-805 IINHTPDATQDE
+805 IINNTPDATQDE
-817 IQDALNQLTTD
+817 IQDALNQLATD

-841 NADVETAKNNGINTI
+841 NDDVETAKNNGINTI
-856 GAVAPQ
+856 GAVVPQ

-875 ATATKRQQINS
+875 ATATKRQQINN

-919 DDVDTAKGDGLNAIN
+919 ADVDNAKGDGLNAIN

-967 TQEERQAAIEK
+967 TQEERQAAIDK
-978 VNAAVAVANTN
+978 VNAAVTAANTN

-1002 KTNAIQGIQAIEPA
+1002 KTNAIQGIQAITPA

-1022 AKNAIDQS
+1022 AKNAIDKS

-1035 NAIFNNNDATLEEQ
+1035 NTIFNNNDATLEEQ

-1099 ARNAVNEKAREAIT
+1099 ARNAVNDKAREAIT

-1136 KNRALNDIGVTSTTA
+1136 KNRALTDIGVTSTTA

-1180 LTDLATAKKQEI
+1180 LNDLATAKKQEI

-1207 NQVDQDLATAINNI
+1207 NQVDQELATAINNI

-1249 KKPAALAQTNQHYS
+1249 KKPAALAQINQHYN
-1263 AKLVEINAT
+1263 AKLAEINAT
-1272 PDATDDEK
+1272 PDATNDEK

-1437 LQALAKEKEK
+1437 SQALAKEKEK

-1470 AIKIIQPETKIKPA
+1470 AIKIIQPETKVKPA

-1496 RAQINQDKEA
+1496 RAKINQDKEA

-1514 LDKINDLVAK
+1514 LDKINEFVNQ
-1524 AMTNIT
+1524 AMTDIT
-1530 NDRTNQQVNDST
+1530 NNRTNQQVDDTTS
-1542 NQALDDIALVTPDHI
+1542 QALDSIALVTPEHI
-1557 VRAAARDAVK
+1557 VRAGARDAVK
-1567 QQYEAKKHEIEQA
+1567 QQYEAKKQEIEQA

-1600 RALQNINQAI
+1600 LALQNINQAVT
-1610 ANNDVKRVE
+1610 NNDVKRVE
-1619 SNGIATLK
+1619 TNGIATLK
-1627 GVEPH
+1627 GVQPH
-1632 IVVKPEAQE
+1632 IVIKPEAQQ
-1641 AIKASAD
+1641 AIKASAE

-1661 TDELDEA
+1661 VDELDEA
-1668 NQQINDTLKQGQQ
+1668 NQLISDTLKQAQQ
-1681 DIDNTTQDAAVNDV
+1681 EIENTNQDAAVTDV

-1717 DNIDESNNNQL
+1717 DSIEENNKNQL
-1728 DAIRN
+1728 DAIRD
-1733 TLDTTQDERNVAIAA
+1733 TLDTTQDERDVAIDT
-1748 LNKIVNAIKND
+1748 LNKIVNTIKND

-1769 DQTEADGNN
+1769 DRTETDGND

-1786 VQVKPAARQSVS
+1786 VQVKPSARQSVGV
-1798 AKAEAQNALI
+1798 KAEAQNALI
-1808 DQSDLSTEEE
+1808 DQSYLSTEEE

-1844 QVNQNSIDA
+1844 QVNQDSINA

-1900 VQVEKELIKAKQ
+1900 AQVEKELIKAKQ
-1912 QIAGA
+1912 QIASA

-1927 HDGKNEIREIE
+1927 HDEKNEIREIE
-1938 PVINKKATAREQ
+1938 PVINRKASAREQ

-1962 EANVQATVEERNS
+1962 EANIQATVEERNS

-1999 VDKTATL
+1999 VDKTASL
-2006 NLQTIHDLDV
+2006 NIQTIHDLDV

-2032 ARVTHLVQNYR
+2032 ARVTALVQNYR

-2087 LGDIEAVI
+2087 LSDIEAVI

-2126 KVKALI
+2126 KVKVLI

-2140 RMVDEDATLNDIKK
+2140 RMIDEDVTLNDIKQH
-2154 DTQLIIDE
+2154 TQFIVDE

-2170 EVIKA
+2170 EATKV
-2175 SPKVGQPAPKVCT
+2175 SPKVIQSAPKVCT
-2188 PIKKEDKQEVRKV
+2188 PIKKEEIHESRKV
-2201 VKELPNTGSEE
+2201 EKELPNTGSEG
-2212 MDLPLKELALIT
+2212 MDLPLKEFALIT
-2224 GAALLARRRSKKEK
+2224 GAALLARRRTKNEK

>member
-33 NGAQALTTDHNV
+33 NGAQALTTDNNV
-45 QGGSNQALPGNSQ
+45 QSDTNQATPVNSQ
-58 NTNADTNRDIV
+58 DKDVANNRGLA
-69 NDSQNTPNAHATD
+69 NSAQNTPNQSATT
-82 NTSTNQA
+82 NQATNQA
-89 LTNHQNVDVA
+89 LVNHNNGSIV
-99 NQVGPAPIQPSAS
+99 NQATPTSVQSSTPS
-112 PAQNNNNSNANSTAT
+112 AQNNNHTDGNTTATETVSNAN
-127 EPAANTNNNLASN
+127 NNDVASN
-140 NNTLNVPNN
+140 NTTLNVPNKTN
-149 TDNNDSA
+149 ENGSGG
-156 RHLTLKEIQ
+156 HLTLKEIQ

-178 AIAEEASNRP
+178 AIAEPASNRP
-188 KKRSRRAAPTDPNA
+188 KKRSRRAAPADPNA

-207 TATPADP
+207 GAAA
-214 TAGNGS
+214 AGNGG
-220 APVAITAPYT
+220 APVAITASYT

-235 NANNIGQNAPNEVL
+235 NANNAGQNAPNEVL
-249 SFDDNNIRPSTN
+249 SFDDNSIRPSTN
-261 RSVPTVTV
+261 RSVPSVTV
-269 VDNLPGYTL
+269 VDNLPGFTL

-286 FSHAMVRTSMFD
+286 LSHAMVRTSMFEAG
-298 SGDAKNYQA
+298 SNRTYQA
-307 QGNVIALGRIR
+307 QGNVLALGRIS
-318 GNDTNDHG
+318 GTDASNHG
-326 DFNGIEKTLTVNPN
+326 DFNGIEKSLTVNPN

-350 TTKNYQAQ
+350 PTKNGQ
-358 GNVIALGRIR
+358 GATNV
-368 GNDTNDHGDFNGIE
+368 
-382 KTLTVNPNSEL
+382 
-393 IFEFNTMTTK
+393 
-403 NYQGMTNLIIKNADN
+403 IIKNADTN
-418 DTVIGEKVVA
+418 DTIAEKTVEG
-428 YGPIWRLLKV
+428 GPTLRLFKV
-438 PENVSHLKIQF
+438 PDNVRNLKIQF

-454 AITDARGIYQLRD
+454 AITDARGIYQLKD
-467 GYKYYDFVD
+467 GYKYYSFVD

-512 GNFGASFNTDDFVY
+512 GNSGASLDTDEFVY

-542 KDFPSGNSGVDI
+542 KDFPSNNSGVDV

-560 YDAANRIITIKS
+560 YDAANRVITIKS
-572 TGGGTGNSPAR
+572 TGGGTTNSPAR

-611 TLTYKTYSQD
+611 TLTYKTYTQD
-621 FINSPAESH
+621 FINSAAESH

-670 DLKRRAQTILD
+670 DLKKRAQTILA

-696 DIDSLANQMQHTL
+696 DIDTLTNQMQHTL

-715 ENAVNRKVD
+715 ENAVNQKAD
-724 DMEDLVNQNDEL
+724 QMEDLVNQNDEL

-746 VIEEHKNEIIGNIGD
+746 VIEEHKGNIIGDIGD

-789 PNAKQAIRDK
+789 PNAKKAIRDK
-799 AAKQRE
+799 ATKQRE
-805 IINHTPDATQDE
+805 IINATPDATEDE
-817 IQDALNQLTTD
+817 IQDAINQLATD

-856 GAVAPQ
+856 GSVVPQ

-919 DDVDTAKGDGLNAIN
+919 ADVDNAKGDGLNAIN

-967 TQEERQAAIEK
+967 TQEERQAAIDK
-978 VNAAVAVANTN
+978 VNAAVTAANTN
-989 ILNANTNADVEQV
+989 ILNANTNAEVEQV
-1002 KTNAIQGIQAIEPA
+1002 KTNAIQGIQAITPA

-1022 AKNAIDQS
+1022 AKNAIDKS

-1035 NAIFNNNDATLEEQ
+1035 NTIFNNNDATLEEQ

-1099 ARNAVNEKAREAIT
+1099 ARNVVNDKAREAIT

-1136 KNRALNDIGVTSTTA
+1136 KNRALTDIGVTSTTA

-1180 LTDLATAKKQEI
+1180 LNDLATAKKQEI

-1207 NQVDQDLATAINNI
+1207 NQVDQELATAINNI

-1249 KKPAALAQTNQHYS
+1249 KKPAALAQINQHYN
-1263 AKLVEINAT
+1263 AKLAEINAT
-1272 PDATDDEK
+1272 PDATNDEK

-1384 DATTNQAINAIDNVE
+1384 DTTTNQALNAIDNVE

-1437 LQALAKEKEK
+1437 SQALAKEKEK

-1470 AIKIIQPETKIKPA
+1470 AIKIIQPETKVKPA

-1496 RAQINQDKEA
+1496 RAKINQDKEA
-1506 TAEERQAA
+1506 TAEERQVA
-1514 LDKINDLVAK
+1514 LDKINEFVNQ
-1524 AMTNIT
+1524 AMTDIT
-1530 NDRTNQQVNDST
+1530 NNRTNQQVDDTTS
-1542 NQALDDIALVTPDHI
+1542 QALDSIALVAPEHI

-1567 QQYEAKKHEIEQA
+1567 QQYEAKKQEIEQA

-1594 LANNEK
+1594 LANNK
-1600 RALQNINQAI
+1600 KLALQNINQAVT
-1610 ANNDVKRVE
+1610 NNDVKRVE
-1619 SNGIATLK
+1619 TNGIATLK
-1627 GVEPH
+1627 GVQPH
-1632 IVVKPEAQE
+1632 IVIKPEAQQ
-1641 AIKASAD
+1641 AIKASAE

-1661 TDELDEA
+1661 VDELDEA
-1668 NQQINDTLKQGQQ
+1668 NQLISDTLKQAQQ
-1681 DIDNTTQDAAVNDV
+1681 EIENTNQDAAVTDV

-1717 DNIDESNNNQL
+1717 DSIEENNKNQL

-1733 TLDTTQDERNVAIAA
+1733 TLDTTQDERDVAIDT
-1748 LNKIVNAIKND
+1748 LNKIVNTIKND

-1769 DQTEADGNN
+1769 DRTETDGND

-1786 VQVKPAARQSVS
+1786 VQVKPAARQSVGV
-1798 AKAEAQNALI
+1798 KAEAQNALI

-1831 QAIDQINHADKTA
+1831 QAIDQINHADKAA
-1844 QVNQNSIDA
+1844 QVNQDSIDA

-1888 NEATDEEQNAAI
+1888 NEATDEEQNIAI
-1900 VQVEKELIKAKQ
+1900 AQVEKELIKAKQ
-1912 QIAGA
+1912 QIASA

-1927 HDGKNEIREIE
+1927 HDEKNEIREIE
-1938 PVINKKATAREQ
+1938 PVISRKASAREQ

-1962 EANVQATVEERNS
+1962 EANIQATVEERNS

-1999 VDKTATL
+1999 VDKTASL

-2032 ARVTHLVQNYR
+2032 ARVTALVQNYR

-2087 LGDIEAVI
+2087 LSDIEAVI

-2126 KVKALI
+2126 KVKVLI

-2140 RMVDEDATLNDIKK
+2140 RMIDEDATLNDIKQH
-2154 DTQLIIDE
+2154 TQFIVDE

-2170 EVIKA
+2170 EAMKV
-2175 SPKVGQPAPKVCT
+2175 SPKVIQPAPKVCT
-2188 PIKKEDKQEVRKV
+2188 PIKKEETHESRKV
-2201 VKELPNTGSEE
+2201 EKELPNTGSEE
-2212 MDLPLKELALIT
+2212 MDLPLKEFALIT
-2224 GAALLARRRSKKEK
+2224 GAALLARRRTKNEK

>member
-33 NGAQALTTDHNV
+33 NGAQALTTDNNV
-45 QGGSNQALPGNSQ
+45 QSDTNQATPVNSQ
-58 NTNADTNRDIV
+58 DKDVANNRGLA
-69 NDSQNTPNAHATD
+69 NSAQNTPNQSATT
-82 NTSTNQA
+82 NQATNQA
-89 LTNHQNVDVA
+89 LVNHNNGSIV
-99 NQVGPAPIQPSAS
+99 NQATPTSVQSSTPS
-112 PAQNNNNSNANSTAT
+112 AQNNNHTDGNTTATETVSNAN
-127 EPAANTNNNLASN
+127 NNDAVSN
-140 NNTLNVPNN
+140 NTTLNVPNKTN
-149 TDNNDSA
+149 ENGSGG
-156 RHLTLKEIQ
+156 HLTLKEIQ

-178 AIAEEASNRP
+178 AIAEPASNRP
-188 KKRSRRAAPTDPNA
+188 KKRSRRAAPADPNA

-207 TATPADP
+207 AAAA
-214 TAGNGS
+214 AGNGG

-235 NANNIGQNAPNEVL
+235 NANNAGQNAPNEVL
-249 SFDDNNIRPSTN
+249 SFDDNGIRPSTN
-261 RSVPTVTV
+261 RSVPSVTV
-269 VDNLPGYTL
+269 VDNLPGFTL

-298 SGDAKNYQA
+298 SADAKNYQA
-307 QGNVIALGRIR
+307 QGNVIALGRI
-318 GNDTNDHG
+318 
-326 DFNGIEKTLTVNPN
+326 K
-340 SELIF
+340 
-345 EFNTM
+345 
-350 TTKNYQAQ
+350 
-358 GNVIALGRIR
+358 

-403 NYQGMTNLIIKNADN
+403 NYQGVTNLIIKNADN
-418 DTVIGEKVVA
+418 DTVIAEKSVA
-428 YGPIWRLLKV
+428 YGPIWRLFKV

-526 KIQLPEG
+526 QVQLPEG

-542 KDFPSGNSGVDI
+542 KDFPSSNSGVDM
-554 NDMNVT
+554 NDFNVT
-560 YDAANRIITIKS
+560 YDAANRVITIKS
-572 TGGGTGNSPAR
+572 TGGGSGNSPAR

-611 TLTYKTYSQD
+611 TLTYKTYTQD

-696 DIDSLANQMQHTL
+696 DIDSLTNQMQHTL

-715 ENAVNRKVD
+715 ENAVNKKVD
-724 DMEDLVNQNDEL
+724 QMEDLVNQNDEL

-789 PNAKQAIRDK
+789 PNAKKAIRDK
-799 AAKQRE
+799 ATKQRE
-805 IINHTPDATQDE
+805 IINATPDATEDE
-817 IQDALNQLTTD
+817 IQDALNQLATD

-841 NADVETAKNNGINTI
+841 NADVDN
-856 GAVAPQ
+856 
-862 VTHKQAARDAINQ
+862 
-875 ATATKRQQINS
+875 
-886 NREATQEEKNA
+886 
-897 ALNELTQ
+897 
-904 ATNHALEQINQATTN
+904 
-919 DDVDTAKGDGLNAIN
+919 AKGDGLNAIN

-967 TQEERQAAIEK
+967 TQEERQAAIDK
-978 VNAAVAVANTN
+978 VNAAVTAANTN

-1002 KTNAIQGIQAIEPA
+1002 KTNAIQGIQAITPA

-1022 AKNAIDQS
+1022 AKNAIDKS

-1035 NAIFNNNDATLEEQ
+1035 NTIFNNNDATLEEQ

-1099 ARNAVNEKAREAIT
+1099 ARNVVNDKAREAIT

-1136 KNRALNDIGVTSTTA
+1136 KNRALTDIGVTSTTA

-1180 LTDLATAKKQEI
+1180 LNDLATAKKQEI

-1207 NQVDQDLATAINNI
+1207 NQVDQELATAINNI

-1244 QPNIV
+1244 QSNIV
-1249 KKPAALAQTNQHYS
+1249 KKPAALAQINQHYN
-1263 AKLVEINAT
+1263 AKLAEINAT

-1295 ESIKQANTNAEVDQ
+1295 ESVKQANTNAEVDQ

-1384 DATTNQAINAIDNVE
+1384 DTTTNQALNAIDNVE

-1437 LQALAKEKEK
+1437 SQALAKEKEK

-1470 AIKIIQPETKIKPA
+1470 AIKIIQPETKVKPA
-1484 AREKINQKANEL
+1484 AREKINQKVNEL
-1496 RAQINQDKEA
+1496 RAKINQDKEA
-1506 TAEERQAA
+1506 TAEERQVA
-1514 LDKINDLVAK
+1514 LDKINEFVNQ
-1524 AMTNIT
+1524 AMTDIT
-1530 NDRTNQQVNDST
+1530 NNRTNQQVDDTTS
-1542 NQALDDIALVTPDHI
+1542 QALDSIALVAPEHI

-1567 QQYEAKKHEIEQA
+1567 QQYEAKKQEIEQA

-1600 RALQNINQAI
+1600 LALQNINQAVT
-1610 ANNDVKRVE
+1610 NNDVKRVE
-1619 SNGIATLK
+1619 TNGIATLK
-1627 GVEPH
+1627 GVQPH
-1632 IVVKPEAQE
+1632 IVIKPEAQQ
-1641 AIKASAD
+1641 AIKASAE

-1661 TDELDEA
+1661 VDELDEA
-1668 NQQINDTLKQGQQ
+1668 NQLISDTLKQAQQ
-1681 DIDNTTQDAAVNDV
+1681 EIENTNQDAAVTDV

-1717 DNIDESNNNQL
+1717 DSIEENNKNQL

-1733 TLDTTQDERNVAIAA
+1733 TLDTTQDERDVAIDT
-1748 LNKIVNAIKND
+1748 LNKIVNTIKND

-1769 DQTEADGNN
+1769 DRTETDGND

-1786 VQVKPAARQSVS
+1786 VQVKPAARQSVGV
-1798 AKAEAQNALI
+1798 KAEAQNALI

-1844 QVNQNSIDA
+1844 QVNQDSIDA

-1875 NIATNKINLIKAN
+1875 NIATNKINLSKAN
-1888 NEATDEEQNAAI
+1888 NEATDEEQNIAI
-1900 VQVEKELIKAKQ
+1900 AQVEKKLIKAKQ
-1912 QIAGA
+1912 QIASA

-1927 HDGKNEIREIE
+1927 HDEKNEIREIE
-1938 PVINKKATAREQ
+1938 PVINRKASAREQ

-1962 EANVQATVEERNS
+1962 EANIQATVEERNS

-1999 VDKTATL
+1999 VDKTASL

-2032 ARVTHLVQNYR
+2032 ARVTALVQNYR
-2043 KVSDRNKADALKA
+2043 KVSNRNKADALKA

-2087 LGDIEAVI
+2087 LSDIEAVI

-2126 KVKALI
+2126 KVKVLI

-2140 RMVDEDATLNDIKK
+2140 RMIDEDATLNDIKQH
-2154 DTQLIIDE
+2154 TQFIVDE

-2170 EVIKA
+2170 EPTKV
-2175 SPKVGQPAPKVCT
+2175 SPKVIQPAPKVCT
-2188 PIKKEDKQEVRKV
+2188 PIKKEETHESRKV
-2201 VKELPNTGSEE
+2201 EKELPNTGSEG
-2212 MDLPLKELALIT
+2212 MDLPLKEFALIT
-2224 GAALLARRRSKKEK
+2224 GAALLARRRTKNEK

>member
-298 SGDAKNYQA
+298 SGDA
-307 QGNVIALGRIR
+307 
-318 GNDTNDHG
+318 
-326 DFNGIEKTLTVNPN
+326 
-340 SELIF
+340 
-345 EFNTM
+345 
-350 TTKNYQAQ
+350 KNYQAQ

-841 NADVETAKNNGINTI
+841 NADVE
-856 GAVAPQ
+856 
-862 VTHKQAARDAINQ
+862 
-875 ATATKRQQINS
+875 
-886 NREATQEEKNA
+886 
-897 ALNELTQ
+897 
-904 ATNHALEQINQATTN
+904 
-919 DDVDTAKGDGLNAIN
+919 
-934 PIAPV
+934 
-939 TVVKQAARDAVSHD
+939 
-953 AQQHIAEINANPDA
+953 
-967 TQEERQAAIEK
+967 
-978 VNAAVAVANTN
+978 
-989 ILNANTNADVEQV
+989 QV

-1136 KNRALNDIGVTSTTA
+1136 KNRALNDIGVTSTA

-2073 NADVDAVLKRFNVA
+2073 NADVDAVLKRFNVT

>member
-16 VGIFSTLIGT
+16 IGIFSTLIGT

-33 NGAQALTTDHNV
+33 NGAQALTTDNNV
-45 QGGSNQALPGNSQ
+45 QSDTNQATPVNSQ
-58 NTNADTNRDIV
+58 DKDVANNRGLA
-69 NDSQNTPNAHATD
+69 NSAQNTPNQSATT
-82 NTSTNQA
+82 NQATNQA
-89 LTNHQNVDVA
+89 LVNHNNGSIV
-99 NQVGPAPIQPSAS
+99 NQATPTSVQSSTPS
-112 PAQNNNNSNANSTAT
+112 AQNNNHTDGNTTATETVSNAN
-127 EPAANTNNNLASN
+127 NNDVASN
-140 NNTLNVPNN
+140 NTTLNVPNKTN
-149 TDNNDSA
+149 ENGSGG
-156 RHLTLKEIQ
+156 HLTLKEIQ

-178 AIAEEASNRP
+178 AIAEPASNRP
-188 KKRSRRAAPTDPNA
+188 KKRSRRAAPADPNA

-207 TATPADP
+207 GAAA
-214 TAGNGS
+214 AGNGG

-235 NANNIGQNAPNEVL
+235 NANNAGQNAPNEVL
-249 SFDDNNIRPSTN
+249 SFDDNSIRPSTN
-261 RSVPTVTV
+261 RSVPSVTV
-269 VDNLPGYTL
+269 VDNLPGFTL

-286 FSHAMVRTSMFD
+286 LSHAMVRTSMFEAG
-298 SGDAKNYQA
+298 SNRTYQA
-307 QGNVIALGRIR
+307 QGNVLALGRIS
-318 GNDTNDHG
+318 GTDASNHG
-326 DFNGIEKTLTVNPN
+326 DFNGIEKSLTVNPN

-350 TTKNYQAQ
+350 PTKNGQ
-358 GNVIALGRIR
+358 GATNV
-368 GNDTNDHGDFNGIE
+368 
-382 KTLTVNPNSEL
+382 
-393 IFEFNTMTTK
+393 
-403 NYQGMTNLIIKNADN
+403 IIKNADTN
-418 DTVIGEKVVA
+418 DTIAEKTVEG
-428 YGPIWRLLKV
+428 GPTLRLFKV
-438 PENVSHLKIQF
+438 PDNVRNLKIQF

-454 AITDARGIYQLRD
+454 AITDARGIYQLKD
-467 GYKYYDFVD
+467 GYKYYSFVD

-512 GNFGASFNTDDFVY
+512 GNSGASLDTDEFVY

-542 KDFPSGNSGVDI
+542 KDFPSNNSGVDV

-560 YDAANRIITIKS
+560 YDAANRVITIKS
-572 TGGGTGNSPAR
+572 TGGGTTNSPAR

-611 TLTYKTYSQD
+611 TLTYKTYTQD
-621 FINSPAESH
+621 FINSAAESH

-670 DLKRRAQTILD
+670 DLKKRAQTILA

-696 DIDSLANQMQHTL
+696 DIDSLTNQMQHTL

-715 ENAVNRKVD
+715 ENAVNQKAD
-724 DMEDLVNQNDEL
+724 QMEDLVNQNDEL

-746 VIEEHKNEIIGNIGD
+746 VIEEHKGNIIGDIGD

-789 PNAKQAIRDK
+789 PNAKKAIRDK
-799 AAKQRE
+799 ATKQRE
-805 IINHTPDATQDE
+805 IINATPDATEDE
-817 IQDALNQLTTD
+817 IQDALNQLATD

-856 GAVAPQ
+856 GAVVPQ
-862 VTHKQAARDAINQ
+862 VTHKKAARDAINQ

-919 DDVDTAKGDGLNAIN
+919 ADVDNAKGDGLNAIN

-967 TQEERQAAIEK
+967 TQEERQAAIDK
-978 VNAAVAVANTN
+978 VNAAVTAANTN

-1002 KTNAIQGIQAIEPA
+1002 KTNAIQGIQAITPA

-1022 AKNAIDQS
+1022 AKNAIDKS

-1035 NAIFNNNDATLEEQ
+1035 NTIFNNNDATLEEQ

-1074 EVAQAKDQGTQ
+1074 EVTQAKDQGTQ

-1099 ARNAVNEKAREAIT
+1099 ARNVVNDKAREAIT

-1136 KNRALNDIGVTSTTA
+1136 KNRALTDIGVTSTTA

-1180 LTDLATAKKQEI
+1180 LNDLATAKKQEI

-1207 NQVDQDLATAINNI
+1207 NQVDQELATAINNI
-1221 NQADTNAEVDQAQQ
+1221 NQADTNEEVDQAQQ

-1249 KKPAALAQTNQHYS
+1249 KKPAALAQINQHYN
-1263 AKLVEINAT
+1263 AKLAEINAT
-1272 PDATDDEK
+1272 PDATNDEK

-1295 ESIKQANTNAEVDQ
+1295 ESIKKANTNAEVDQ

-1384 DATTNQAINAIDNVE
+1384 DATTNQAVNAIDNVE

-1437 LQALAKEKEK
+1437 SQALAKEKEK

-1470 AIKIIQPETKIKPA
+1470 AIKIIQPETKVKPA

-1496 RAQINQDKEA
+1496 RAKINQDKEA
-1506 TAEERQAA
+1506 TAEERQVA
-1514 LDKINDLVAK
+1514 LDKINEFVNQ
-1524 AMTNIT
+1524 AMTDIT
-1530 NDRTNQQVNDST
+1530 NNRTNQQVDDTTS
-1542 NQALDDIALVTPDHI
+1542 QALDSIALVAPEHI

-1567 QQYEAKKHEIEQA
+1567 QQYEAKKQEIEQA

-1600 RALQNINQAI
+1600 LALQNINQAVT
-1610 ANNDVKRVE
+1610 NNDVKRVE
-1619 SNGIATLK
+1619 TNGIATLK
-1627 GVEPH
+1627 GVQPH
-1632 IVVKPEAQE
+1632 IVIKPEAQQ
-1641 AIKASAD
+1641 AIKASAE

-1661 TDELDEA
+1661 VDELDEA
-1668 NQQINDTLKQGQQ
+1668 NQLISDTLKQAQQ
-1681 DIDNTTQDAAVNDV
+1681 EIENTNQDAAVTDV

-1717 DNIDESNNNQL
+1717 DSIEENNKNQL
-1728 DAIRN
+1728 DAIQN
-1733 TLDTTQDERNVAIAA
+1733 TLDTTQDERDVAIDT
-1748 LNKIVNAIKND
+1748 LNKIVNTIKND

-1769 DQTEADGNN
+1769 DRTETDGND

-1786 VQVKPAARQSVS
+1786 VQVKPAARQSVGV
-1798 AKAEAQNALI
+1798 KAEAQNALI

-1844 QVNQNSIDA
+1844 QVNQDSINA

-1888 NEATDEEQNAAI
+1888 NEATDEEQNIAI
-1900 VQVEKELIKAKQ
+1900 AQVEKELIKAKQ
-1912 QIAGA
+1912 QIASA

-1927 HDGKNEIREIE
+1927 HNEKNEIREIE
-1938 PVINKKATAREQ
+1938 PVINRKASAREQ

-1962 EANVQATVEERNS
+1962 EANIQATVEERNS

-1999 VDKTATL
+1999 VDKTASL

-2032 ARVTHLVQNYR
+2032 ARVTALVQNYR

-2087 LGDIEAVI
+2087 LSDIEAVI

-2126 KVKALI
+2126 KVKVLI

-2140 RMVDEDATLNDIKK
+2140 RMIDEDATLNDIKQH
-2154 DTQLIIDE
+2154 TQFIVDE

-2170 EVIKA
+2170 EATKV
-2175 SPKVGQPAPKVCT
+2175 SPKVIQPAPKVCT
-2188 PIKKEDKQEVRKV
+2188 PIKKEETHESRKV
-2201 VKELPNTGSEE
+2201 EKELPNTGSEG
-2212 MDLPLKELALIT
+2212 MDLPLKEFALIT
-2224 GAALLARRRSKKEK
+2224 GAALLARRRTKNEK

>member
-33 NGAQALTTDHNV
+33 NGAQALTTDNNV
-45 QGGSNQALPGNSQ
+45 QSDTNQATPVNSQ
-58 NTNADTNRDIV
+58 DKDVANNRGLA
-69 NDSQNTPNAHATD
+69 NSAQNTPNQSATT
-82 NTSTNQA
+82 NQATNQA
-89 LTNHQNVDVA
+89 LVNHNNGSIV
-99 NQVGPAPIQPSAS
+99 NQATPTSVQSSTPS
-112 PAQNNNNSNANSTAT
+112 AQNNNHTDGNTTATETVSNAN
-127 EPAANTNNNLASN
+127 NNDAVSN
-140 NNTLNVPNN
+140 NTTLNVPNKTN
-149 TDNNDSA
+149 ENGSGG
-156 RHLTLKEIQ
+156 HLTLKEIQ

-178 AIAEEASNRP
+178 AIAEPASNRP
-188 KKRSRRAAPTDPNA
+188 KKRSRRAAPADPNA

-207 TATPADP
+207 AAAA
-214 TAGNGS
+214 AGNGG
-220 APVAITAPYT
+220 APVAITAPYK

-235 NANNIGQNAPNEVL
+235 NANNAGQNAPNEVL
-249 SFDDNNIRPSTN
+249 SFDDNGIRPSTN
-261 RSVPTVTV
+261 RSVPSVTV
-269 VDNLPGYTL
+269 VDNLPGFTL

-298 SGDAKNYQA
+298 SADAKNYQA
-307 QGNVIALGRIR
+307 QGNVIALGRI
-318 GNDTNDHG
+318 
-326 DFNGIEKTLTVNPN
+326 K
-340 SELIF
+340 
-345 EFNTM
+345 
-350 TTKNYQAQ
+350 
-358 GNVIALGRIR
+358 

-403 NYQGMTNLIIKNADN
+403 NYQGVTNLIIKNADN
-418 DTVIGEKVVA
+418 DTVIAEKSVA
-428 YGPIWRLLKV
+428 YGPIWRLFKV

-526 KIQLPEG
+526 QVQLPEG

-542 KDFPSGNSGVDI
+542 KDFPSSNSGVDM
-554 NDMNVT
+554 NDFNVT
-560 YDAANRIITIKS
+560 YDAANRVITIKS
-572 TGGGTGNSPAR
+572 TGGGSGNSPAR

-611 TLTYKTYSQD
+611 TLTYKTYTQD

-696 DIDSLANQMQHTL
+696 DIDSLTNQMQHTL

-715 ENAVNRKVD
+715 ENAVNKKVD
-724 DMEDLVNQNDEL
+724 QMEDLVNQNDEL

-789 PNAKQAIRDK
+789 PNAKKAIRDK
-799 AAKQRE
+799 ATKQRE
-805 IINHTPDATQDE
+805 IINATPDATEDE
-817 IQDALNQLTTD
+817 IQDALNQLATD
-828 ETDAIDNVTNATT
+828 ETNAIDNVTNATT

-856 GAVAPQ
+856 GAVVPQ
-862 VTHKQAARDAINQ
+862 VTHKKAARDAINQ

-919 DDVDTAKGDGLNAIN
+919 ADVDNAKGDGLNAIN

-967 TQEERQAAIEK
+967 TQEERQAAIDK
-978 VNAAVAVANTN
+978 VNAAVTAANTN

-1002 KTNAIQGIQAIEPA
+1002 KTNAIQGIQAITPA

-1022 AKNAIDQS
+1022 AKNAIDKS

-1035 NAIFNNNDATLEEQ
+1035 NTIFNNNDATLEEQ

-1099 ARNAVNEKAREAIT
+1099 ARNVVNDKAREAIT

-1136 KNRALNDIGVTSTTA
+1136 KNRALTDIGVTSTTA

-1180 LTDLATAKKQEI
+1180 LNDLATAKKQEI

-1207 NQVDQDLATAINNI
+1207 NQVDQELATAINNI

-1249 KKPAALAQTNQHYS
+1249 KKPAALAQINQHYN
-1263 AKLVEINAT
+1263 AKLAEINAT

-1295 ESIKQANTNAEVDQ
+1295 ESVKQANTNAEVDQ

-1384 DATTNQAINAIDNVE
+1384 DTTTNQALNAIDNVE

-1437 LQALAKEKEK
+1437 SQALAKEKEK

-1470 AIKIIQPETKIKPA
+1470 AIKIIQPETKVKPA
-1484 AREKINQKANEL
+1484 AREKINQKVNEL
-1496 RAQINQDKEA
+1496 RAKINQDKEA
-1506 TAEERQAA
+1506 TAEERQVA
-1514 LDKINDLVAK
+1514 LDKINEFVNQ
-1524 AMTNIT
+1524 AMTDIT
-1530 NDRTNQQVNDST
+1530 NNRTNQQVDDTTS
-1542 NQALDDIALVTPDHI
+1542 QALDSIALVAPEHI

-1567 QQYEAKKHEIEQA
+1567 QQYEAKKQEIEQA

-1600 RALQNINQAI
+1600 LALQNINQAVT
-1610 ANNDVKRVE
+1610 NNDVKRVE
-1619 SNGIATLK
+1619 TNGIATLK
-1627 GVEPH
+1627 GVQPH
-1632 IVVKPEAQE
+1632 IVIKPEAQQ
-1641 AIKASAD
+1641 AIKASAE

-1661 TDELDEA
+1661 VDELDEA
-1668 NQQINDTLKQGQQ
+1668 NQLISDTLKQAQQ
-1681 DIDNTTQDAAVNDV
+1681 EIENTNQDAAVTDV

-1717 DNIDESNNNQL
+1717 DSIEENNKNQL

-1733 TLDTTQDERNVAIAA
+1733 TLDTTQDERDVAIDT
-1748 LNKIVNAIKND
+1748 LNKIVNTIKND

-1769 DQTEADGNN
+1769 DRTETDGND

-1786 VQVKPAARQSVS
+1786 VQVKPAARQSVGV
-1798 AKAEAQNALI
+1798 KAEAQNALI

-1844 QVNQNSIDA
+1844 QVNQDSIDA

-1875 NIATNKINLIKAN
+1875 NIATNKINLSKAN
-1888 NEATDEEQNAAI
+1888 NEATDEEQNIAI
-1900 VQVEKELIKAKQ
+1900 AQVEKELIKAKQ
-1912 QIAGA
+1912 QIASA

-1927 HDGKNEIREIE
+1927 HDEKNEIREIE
-1938 PVINKKATAREQ
+1938 PVINRKASAREQ

-1962 EANVQATVEERNS
+1962 EANIQATVEERNS

-1999 VDKTATL
+1999 VDKTASL

-2032 ARVTHLVQNYR
+2032 ARVTALVQNYR
-2043 KVSDRNKADALKA
+2043 KVSNRNKADALKA

-2087 LGDIEAVI
+2087 LSDIEAVI

-2126 KVKALI
+2126 KVKVLI

-2140 RMVDEDATLNDIKK
+2140 RMIDEDATLNDIKQH
-2154 DTQLIIDE
+2154 TQFIVDE

-2170 EVIKA
+2170 EPTKV
-2175 SPKVGQPAPKVCT
+2175 SPKVIQPAPKVCT
-2188 PIKKEDKQEVRKV
+2188 PIKKEETHESRKV
-2201 VKELPNTGSEE
+2201 EKELPNTGSEG
-2212 MDLPLKELALIT
+2212 MDLPLKEFALIT
-2224 GAALLARRRSKKEK
+2224 GAALLARRRTKNEK

>member
-33 NGAQALTTDHNV
+33 NGAQALTTDNNV
-45 QGGSNQALPGNSQ
+45 QSDTNQATPVNSQ
-58 NTNADTNRDIV
+58 DKDVANNRGLA
-69 NDSQNTPNAHATD
+69 NSAQNTPNQSATT
-82 NTSTNQA
+82 NQATNQA
-89 LTNHQNVDVA
+89 LVNHNNGSIV
-99 NQVGPAPIQPSAS
+99 NQATPTSVQSSTPS
-112 PAQNNNNSNANSTAT
+112 AQNNNHTDGNTTATETVSNAN
-127 EPAANTNNNLASN
+127 NNDAVSN
-140 NNTLNVPNN
+140 NTTLNVPNKTN
-149 TDNNDSA
+149 ENGSGG
-156 RHLTLKEIQ
+156 HLTLKEIQ

-178 AIAEEASNRP
+178 AIAEPASNRP
-188 KKRSRRAAPTDPNA
+188 KKRSKRVAPADPNA

-207 TATPADP
+207 AAAA
-214 TAGNGS
+214 AGNGG

-235 NANNIGQNAPNEVL
+235 NANNAGQNAPNEVL
-249 SFDDNNIRPSTN
+249 SFDDNGIRPSTN
-261 RSVPTVTV
+261 RSVPSVTV
-269 VDNLPGYTL
+269 VDNLPGFTL

-298 SGDAKNYQA
+298 SADAKNYQA
-307 QGNVIALGRIR
+307 QGNVIALGRI
-318 GNDTNDHG
+318 
-326 DFNGIEKTLTVNPN
+326 K
-340 SELIF
+340 
-345 EFNTM
+345 
-350 TTKNYQAQ
+350 
-358 GNVIALGRIR
+358 

-403 NYQGMTNLIIKNADN
+403 NYQGVTNLIIKNADN
-418 DTVIGEKVVA
+418 DTVIAEKSVA
-428 YGPIWRLLKV
+428 YGPIWRLFKV

-526 KIQLPEG
+526 QVQLPEG

-542 KDFPSGNSGVDI
+542 KDFPSSNSGVDM
-554 NDMNVT
+554 NDFNVT
-560 YDAANRIITIKS
+560 YDAANRVITIKS
-572 TGGGTGNSPAR
+572 TGGGSGNSPAR

-611 TLTYKTYSQD
+611 TLTYKTYTQD

-630 TVSTN
+630 TVRTN

-696 DIDSLANQMQHTL
+696 DIDSLTNQMQHTL

-715 ENAVNRKVD
+715 ENAVNKKVD
-724 DMEDLVNQNDEL
+724 QMEDLVNQNDEL

-789 PNAKQAIRDK
+789 PNAKKAIRDK
-799 AAKQRE
+799 ATKQRE
-805 IINHTPDATQDE
+805 IINATPDATEDE
-817 IQDALNQLTTD
+817 IQDALNQLATD

-841 NADVETAKNNGINTI
+841 NADVEIAKNNGINTI
-856 GAVAPQ
+856 GAVVPQ

-919 DDVDTAKGDGLNAIN
+919 ADVDNAKGDGLNAIN

-967 TQEERQAAIEK
+967 TQEERQAAIDK
-978 VNAAVAVANTN
+978 VNAAVTAANTN

-1002 KTNAIQGIQAIEPA
+1002 KTNAIQGIQAITPA

-1022 AKNAIDQS
+1022 AKNAIDKS

-1035 NAIFNNNDATLEEQ
+1035 NTIFNNNDATLEEQ

-1099 ARNAVNEKAREAIT
+1099 ARNVVNDKAREAIT

-1136 KNRALNDIGVTSTTA
+1136 KNRALTDIGVTSTTA

-1180 LTDLATAKKQEI
+1180 LNDLATAKKQEI

-1207 NQVDQDLATAINNI
+1207 NQVDQELATAINNI

-1249 KKPAALAQTNQHYS
+1249 KKPAALAQINQHYN
-1263 AKLVEINAT
+1263 AKLAEINAT
-1272 PDATDDEK
+1272 PDATNDEK

-1288 QDRQQAI
+1288 LDRQQAI

-1384 DATTNQAINAIDNVE
+1384 DTTTNQALKAIDNVE

-1437 LQALAKEKEK
+1437 SQALAKEKEK

-1470 AIKIIQPETKIKPA
+1470 AIKIIQPETKVKPA

-1496 RAQINQDKEA
+1496 RAKINQDKEA
-1506 TAEERQAA
+1506 TAEERQVA
-1514 LDKINDLVAK
+1514 LDKINEFVNQ
-1524 AMTNIT
+1524 AMTDIT
-1530 NDRTNQQVNDST
+1530 NNRTNQQVDDTTS
-1542 NQALDDIALVTPDHI
+1542 QALDSIALVTPDHI

-1567 QQYEAKKHEIEQA
+1567 QQYEAKKREIEQA

-1600 RALQNINQAI
+1600 RALQNINQAVT
-1610 ANNDVKRVE
+1610 NNDVKRVE
-1619 SNGIATLK
+1619 TNGIATLK
-1627 GVEPH
+1627 GVQPH
-1632 IVVKPEAQE
+1632 IVIKPEAQQ
-1641 AIKASAD
+1641 AIKASAE

-1661 TDELDEA
+1661 VDELDEA
-1668 NQQINDTLKQGQQ
+1668 NQLISDTLKQAQQ
-1681 DIDNTTQDAAVNDV
+1681 EIENTNQDAAVTDV

-1717 DNIDESNNNQL
+1717 DSIEENNKNQL

-1733 TLDTTQDERNVAIAA
+1733 TLDTTQDERDVAIDT
-1748 LNKIVNAIKND
+1748 LNKIVNTIKND

-1769 DQTEADGNN
+1769 DRTETDGND

-1786 VQVKPAARQSVS
+1786 VQVKPAARQSVGV
-1798 AKAEAQNALI
+1798 KAEAQNALI

-1844 QVNQNSIDA
+1844 QVNQDSINA

-1888 NEATDEEQNAAI
+1888 NEATDEEQNIAI
-1900 VQVEKELIKAKQ
+1900 AQVEKELIKAKQ
-1912 QIAGA
+1912 QIASA

-1927 HDGKNEIREIE
+1927 HDEKNEIREIE
-1938 PVINKKATAREQ
+1938 PVINRKASAREQ

-1962 EANVQATVEERNS
+1962 EANIQATVEERNS

-1999 VDKTATL
+1999 VDKTASL

-2032 ARVTHLVQNYR
+2032 ARVTALVQNYR
-2043 KVSDRNKADALKA
+2043 KVSNRNKADALKA

-2087 LGDIEAVI
+2087 LSDIEAVI

-2126 KVKALI
+2126 KVKVLI

-2140 RMVDEDATLNDIKK
+2140 RMIDEDATLNDIKQH
-2154 DTQLIIDE
+2154 TQFIVDE

-2170 EVIKA
+2170 EETKV
-2175 SPKVGQPAPKVCT
+2175 SPKEIQPAPKVCT
-2188 PIKKEDKQEVRKV
+2188 PIKKEETHESRKV
-2201 VKELPNTGSEE
+2201 EKELPNTGSEG
-2212 MDLPLKELALIT
+2212 MDLPLKEFALIT
-2224 GAALLARRRSKKEK
+2224 GRLC
-2238 ES
+2238 

>member
-33 NGAQALTTDHNV
+33 NGAQALTTDNNV
-45 QGGSNQALPGNSQ
+45 QSDTNQATPVNSQ
-58 NTNADTNRDIV
+58 DKDVANNRGLA
-69 NDSQNTPNAHATD
+69 NSAQNTPNQSATT
-82 NTSTNQA
+82 NQATNQA
-89 LTNHQNVDVA
+89 LVNHNNGSIV
-99 NQVGPAPIQPSAS
+99 NQATPTSVQSSTPS
-112 PAQNNNNSNANSTAT
+112 AQNNNHTDGNTTATETVSNAN
-127 EPAANTNNNLASN
+127 NNDVASN
-140 NNTLNVPNN
+140 NTTLNVPNKTN
-149 TDNNDSA
+149 ENGSGG
-156 RHLTLKEIQ
+156 HLTLKEIQ

-178 AIAEEASNRP
+178 AIAEPASNRP
-188 KKRSRRAAPTDPNA
+188 KKRSRRAAPADPNA

-207 TATPADP
+207 WAAA
-214 TAGNGS
+214 AGNGG

-235 NANNIGQNAPNEVL
+235 NANNAGQNAPNEVL
-249 SFDDNNIRPSTN
+249 SFDDNSIRPSTN
-261 RSVPTVTV
+261 RSVPSVTV
-269 VDNLPGYTL
+269 VDNLPGFTL

-286 FSHAMVRTSMFD
+286 LSHAMVRTSMFEAG
-298 SGDAKNYQA
+298 SNRTYQA
-307 QGNVIALGRIR
+307 QGNVLALGRIS
-318 GNDTNDHG
+318 GTDASNHG
-326 DFNGIEKTLTVNPN
+326 DFNGIEKSLTVNPN

-350 TTKNYQAQ
+350 PTKNGQ
-358 GNVIALGRIR
+358 GATNV
-368 GNDTNDHGDFNGIE
+368 
-382 KTLTVNPNSEL
+382 
-393 IFEFNTMTTK
+393 
-403 NYQGMTNLIIKNADN
+403 IIKNADTN
-418 DTVIGEKVVA
+418 DTIAEKTVEG
-428 YGPIWRLLKV
+428 GPTLRLFKV
-438 PENVSHLKIQF
+438 PDNVRNLKIQF

-454 AITDARGIYQLRD
+454 AITDARGIYQLKD
-467 GYKYYDFVD
+467 GYKYYSFVD

-512 GNFGASFNTDDFVY
+512 GNSGASLDTDEFVY

-542 KDFPSGNSGVDI
+542 KDFPSNNSGVDV

-560 YDAANRIITIKS
+560 YDAANRVITIKS
-572 TGGGTGNSPAR
+572 TGGGTTNSPAR

-611 TLTYKTYSQD
+611 TLTYKTYTQD
-621 FINSPAESH
+621 FINSAAESH

-670 DLKRRAQTILD
+670 DLKKRAQTILA

-696 DIDSLANQMQHTL
+696 DIDTLTNQMQHTL

-715 ENAVNRKVD
+715 ENAVNQKAD
-724 DMEDLVNQNDEL
+724 QMEDLVNQNDEL

-746 VIEEHKNEIIGNIGD
+746 VIEEHKGNIIGDIGD

-789 PNAKQAIRDK
+789 PNAKKAIRDK
-799 AAKQRE
+799 ATKQRE
-805 IINHTPDATQDE
+805 IINATPDATEDE
-817 IQDALNQLTTD
+817 IQDAINQLATD

-856 GAVAPQ
+856 GSVVPQ

-919 DDVDTAKGDGLNAIN
+919 ADVDNAKGDGLNAIN

-967 TQEERQAAIEK
+967 TQEERQAAIDK
-978 VNAAVAVANTN
+978 VNAAVTAANTN
-989 ILNANTNADVEQV
+989 ILNANTNAEVEQV
-1002 KTNAIQGIQAIEPA
+1002 KTNAIQGIQAITPA

-1022 AKNAIDQS
+1022 AKNAIDKS

-1035 NAIFNNNDATLEEQ
+1035 NTIFNNNDATLEEQ

-1099 ARNAVNEKAREAIT
+1099 ARNVVNDKAREAIT

-1136 KNRALNDIGVTSTTA
+1136 KNRALTDIGVTSTTA

-1180 LTDLATAKKQEI
+1180 LNDLATAKKQEI

-1207 NQVDQDLATAINNI
+1207 NQVDQELATAINNI

-1249 KKPAALAQTNQHYS
+1249 KKPAALAQINQHYN
-1263 AKLVEINAT
+1263 AKLAEINAT
-1272 PDATDDEK
+1272 PDATNDEK

-1384 DATTNQAINAIDNVE
+1384 DTTTNQALNAIDNVE

-1437 LQALAKEKEK
+1437 SQALAKEKEK

-1470 AIKIIQPETKIKPA
+1470 AIKIIQPETKVKPA

-1496 RAQINQDKEA
+1496 RAKINQDKEA
-1506 TAEERQAA
+1506 TAEERQVA
-1514 LDKINDLVAK
+1514 LDKINEFVNQ
-1524 AMTNIT
+1524 AMTDIT
-1530 NDRTNQQVNDST
+1530 NNRTNQQVDDTTS
-1542 NQALDDIALVTPDHI
+1542 QALDSIALVAPEHI

-1567 QQYEAKKHEIEQA
+1567 QQYEAKKQEIEQA

-1594 LANNEK
+1594 LANNK
-1600 RALQNINQAI
+1600 KLALQNINQAVT
-1610 ANNDVKRVE
+1610 NNDVKRVE
-1619 SNGIATLK
+1619 TNGIATLK
-1627 GVEPH
+1627 GVQPH
-1632 IVVKPEAQE
+1632 IVIKPEAQQ
-1641 AIKASAD
+1641 AIKASAE

-1661 TDELDEA
+1661 VDELDEA
-1668 NQQINDTLKQGQQ
+1668 NQLISDTLKQAQQ
-1681 DIDNTTQDAAVNDV
+1681 EIENTNQDAAVTDV

-1717 DNIDESNNNQL
+1717 DSIEENNKNQL

-1733 TLDTTQDERNVAIAA
+1733 TLDTTQDERDVAIDT
-1748 LNKIVNAIKND
+1748 LNKIVNTIKND

-1769 DQTEADGNN
+1769 DRTETDGND

-1786 VQVKPAARQSVS
+1786 VQVKPAARQSVGV
-1798 AKAEAQNALI
+1798 KAEAQNALI

-1844 QVNQNSIDA
+1844 QVNQDSIDA

-1888 NEATDEEQNAAI
+1888 NEATDEEQNIAI
-1900 VQVEKELIKAKQ
+1900 AQVEKELIKAKQ
-1912 QIAGA
+1912 QIASA

-1927 HDGKNEIREIE
+1927 HDEKNEIREIE
-1938 PVINKKATAREQ
+1938 PVISRKASAREQ

-1962 EANVQATVEERNS
+1962 EANIQATVEERNS

-1999 VDKTATL
+1999 VDKTASL

-2032 ARVTHLVQNYR
+2032 ARVTALVQNYR

-2087 LGDIEAVI
+2087 LSDIEAVI

-2126 KVKALI
+2126 KVKVLI

-2140 RMVDEDATLNDIKK
+2140 RMIDEDATLNDIKQH
-2154 DTQLIIDE
+2154 TQFIVDE

-2170 EVIKA
+2170 EAMKV
-2175 SPKVGQPAPKVCT
+2175 SPKVIQPAPKVCT
-2188 PIKKEDKQEVRKV
+2188 PIKKEETHESRKV
-2201 VKELPNTGSEE
+2201 EKELPNTGSEE
-2212 MDLPLKELALIT
+2212 MDLPLKEFALIT
-2224 GAALLARRRSKKEK
+2224 GAALLARRRTKNEK

>member
-33 NGAQALTTDHNV
+33 NGAQALTTDNNV
-45 QGGSNQALPGNSQ
+45 QSDTNQATPVNSQ
-58 NTNADTNRDIV
+58 DTNVANNRGLA
-69 NDSQNTPNAHATD
+69 NSAQNTPNQSATT
-82 NTSTNQA
+82 NQSTNQA
-89 LTNHQNVDVA
+89 LVNHNNGSIA
-99 NQVGPAPIQPSAS
+99 NQATPTSVQSSTPS
-112 PAQNNNNSNANSTAT
+112 AQNNNHTDGNTTATETVSNAN
-127 EPAANTNNNLASN
+127 NKDVVSN
-140 NNTLNVPNN
+140 NTTLNVPNKTN
-149 TDNNDSA
+149 ENGSGG
-156 RHLTLKEIQ
+156 HLTLKEIQ

-178 AIAEEASNRP
+178 AIAEQASNRP
-188 KKRSRRAAPTDPNA
+188 KKRSRRAAPADPNA

-207 TATPADP
+207 AAAA
-214 TAGNGS
+214 AGNGG

-235 NANNIGQNAPNEVL
+235 NANNAGQNAPNEVL
-249 SFDDNNIRPSTN
+249 SFDDNGIRPSTN
-261 RSVPTVTV
+261 RSVPSVTV
-269 VDNLPGYTL
+269 VDNLPGFTL

-307 QGNVIALGRIR
+307 QGNVIALGRIK

-326 DFNGIEKTLTVNPN
+326 DFNGIEK
-340 SELIF
+340 S
-345 EFNTM
+345 
-350 TTKNYQAQ
+350 
-358 GNVIALGRIR
+358 
-368 GNDTNDHGDFNGIE
+368 
-382 KTLTVNPNSEL
+382 LTVNPNSEL

-403 NYQGMTNLIIKNADN
+403 NYQGVTNLIIKNADN
-418 DTVIGEKVVA
+418 DTVIAEKSVA
-428 YGPIWRLLKV
+428 YGPIWRLFKV

-526 KIQLPEG
+526 KVQLPEG

-542 KDFPSGNSGVDI
+542 KDFPSSNSGVDM
-554 NDMNVT
+554 NDFNVT
-560 YDAANRIITIKS
+560 YDAANRVITIKS
-572 TGGGTGNSPAR
+572 TGGGSGNSPAR

-611 TLTYKTYSQD
+611 TLTYKTYTQD

-696 DIDSLANQMQHTL
+696 DIDSLTNQMQHTL

-715 ENAVNRKVD
+715 ENAVNKKVD
-724 DMEDLVNQNDEL
+724 QMEDLVNQNDEL

-789 PNAKQAIRDK
+789 PNAKKAIRDK
-799 AAKQRE
+799 ATKQRE
-805 IINHTPDATQDE
+805 IINATPDATEDE
-817 IQDALNQLTTD
+817 IQDALNQLATD

-841 NADVETAKNNGINTI
+841 NADVEIAKNNGINTI
-856 GAVAPQ
+856 GAVVPQ

-919 DDVDTAKGDGLNAIN
+919 ADVDNAKGDGLNAIN

-967 TQEERQAAIEK
+967 TQEERQAAIDK
-978 VNAAVAVANTN
+978 VNAAVTAANTN

-1002 KTNAIQGIQAIEPA
+1002 KTNVIQGIQAITPA

-1022 AKNAIDQS
+1022 AKNAIDKS

-1035 NAIFNNNDATLEEQ
+1035 NTIFNNNDATLEEQ

-1099 ARNAVNEKAREAIT
+1099 ARNAVNDKAREAIT

-1136 KNRALNDIGVTSTTA
+1136 KNRALTDIGVTSTTA

-1180 LTDLATAKKQEI
+1180 LNDLATAKKQEI

-1207 NQVDQDLATAINNI
+1207 NQVDQELATAINNI

-1249 KKPAALAQTNQHYS
+1249 KKPAALAQINQHYN
-1263 AKLVEINAT
+1263 AKLAEINAT
-1272 PDATDDEK
+1272 PDATNDEK

-1370 AFNQINQNQTNDQV
+1370 AINQINQNQTNDQV
-1384 DATTNQAINAIDNVE
+1384 DTTTNQAVNAIDNVE
-1399 AEVVIKPKAIADIEK
+1399 AEVVIKPTAIADIEK

-1437 LQALAKEKEK
+1437 SQALAKEKEK

-1470 AIKIIQPETKIKPA
+1470 AIKIIQPETKVKPA

-1496 RAQINQDKEA
+1496 RAKINQDKEA
-1506 TAEERQAA
+1506 TAEERQVA
-1514 LDKINDLVAK
+1514 LDKINEFVNQ
-1524 AMTNIT
+1524 AMTDIT
-1530 NDRTNQQVNDST
+1530 NNRTNQQVDDTTS
-1542 NQALDDIALVTPDHI
+1542 QALDSIALVAPEHI

-1567 QQYEAKKHEIEQA
+1567 QQYEAKKQEIEQA

-1600 RALQNINQAI
+1600 LALQNINQAVT
-1610 ANNDVKRVE
+1610 NNDVKRVE
-1619 SNGIATLK
+1619 TNGIATLK
-1627 GVEPH
+1627 GVQPH
-1632 IVVKPEAQE
+1632 IVIKPEAQQ
-1641 AIKASAD
+1641 AIKATAE

-1661 TDELDEA
+1661 VDELDEA
-1668 NQQINDTLKQGQQ
+1668 NQLISDTLKQAQQ
-1681 DIDNTTQDAAVNDV
+1681 EIENTNQDAAVTDV

-1717 DNIDESNNNQL
+1717 DSIEENNKNQL

-1733 TLDTTQDERNVAIAA
+1733 TLDTTQDERDVAIDT
-1748 LNKIVNAIKND
+1748 LNKIVNTIKND

-1769 DQTEADGNN
+1769 DRTETDGND

-1786 VQVKPAARQSVS
+1786 VQVKPAARQSVGV
-1798 AKAEAQNALI
+1798 KAEAQNALI

-1844 QVNQNSIDA
+1844 QVNQDSIDA

-1888 NEATDEEQNAAI
+1888 NEATDEEQNIAI
-1900 VQVEKELIKAKQ
+1900 AQVEKELIKAKQ
-1912 QIAGA
+1912 QIASA

-1927 HDGKNEIREIE
+1927 HDEKNEIREIE
-1938 PVINKKATAREQ
+1938 PVINRKASAREQ

-1962 EANVQATVEERNS
+1962 EANIQATVEERNS

-1999 VDKTATL
+1999 VDKTASL

-2032 ARVTHLVQNYR
+2032 ARVTALVQNYR
-2043 KVSDRNKADALKA
+2043 KVSNRNKADALKA

-2087 LGDIEAVI
+2087 LSDIEAVI

-2126 KVKALI
+2126 KVKVLI

-2140 RMVDEDATLNDIKK
+2140 RMIDEDATLNDIKQH
-2154 DTQLIIDE
+2154 TQFIVDE

-2170 EVIKA
+2170 EATKV
-2175 SPKVGQPAPKVCT
+2175 SPKEIQPAPKVCT
-2188 PIKKEDKQEVRKV
+2188 PIKKEETHESRKV
-2201 VKELPNTGSEE
+2201 EKELPNTGSEG
-2212 MDLPLKELALIT
+2212 MDLPLKEFALIT
-2224 GAALLARRRSKKEK
+2224 GAALLARRRTKNEK

>member
-33 NGAQALTTDHNV
+33 NGAQALTTDNNV
-45 QGGSNQALPGNSQ
+45 QSDTNQATPVNSQ
-58 NTNADTNRDIV
+58 DKDVANNRGLA
-69 NDSQNTPNAHATD
+69 NSAQNTPNQSATT
-82 NTSTNQA
+82 NQATNQA
-89 LTNHQNVDVA
+89 LVNHNNGSIV
-99 NQVGPAPIQPSAS
+99 NQATPTSVQSSTPS
-112 PAQNNNNSNANSTAT
+112 AQNNNHTDGNTTATETVSNAN
-127 EPAANTNNNLASN
+127 NNDAVSN
-140 NNTLNVPNN
+140 NTTLNVPNKTN
-149 TDNNDSA
+149 ENGSGG
-156 RHLTLKEIQ
+156 HLTLKEIQ

-178 AIAEEASNRP
+178 AIAEPASNRP
-188 KKRSRRAAPTDPNA
+188 KKRSRRAAPADPNA

-207 TATPADP
+207 AAAA
-214 TAGNGS
+214 AGNGG
-220 APVAITAPYT
+220 APVAITSPYT

-235 NANNIGQNAPNEVL
+235 NANNAGQNAPNEVL
-249 SFDDNNIRPSTN
+249 SFDDNGIRPSTN
-261 RSVPTVTV
+261 RSVPSVTV
-269 VDNLPGYTL
+269 VDNLPGFTL

-298 SGDAKNYQA
+298 SADAKNYQA
-307 QGNVIALGRIR
+307 QGNVIALGRI
-318 GNDTNDHG
+318 
-326 DFNGIEKTLTVNPN
+326 K
-340 SELIF
+340 
-345 EFNTM
+345 
-350 TTKNYQAQ
+350 
-358 GNVIALGRIR
+358 

-403 NYQGMTNLIIKNADN
+403 NYQGVTNLIIKNADN
-418 DTVIGEKVVA
+418 DTVIAEKSVA
-428 YGPIWRLLKV
+428 YGPIWRLFKV

-526 KIQLPEG
+526 QVQLPEG

-542 KDFPSGNSGVDI
+542 KDFPSSNSGVDM
-554 NDMNVT
+554 NDFNVT
-560 YDAANRIITIKS
+560 YDAANRVITIKS
-572 TGGGTGNSPAR
+572 TGGGSGNSPAR

-611 TLTYKTYSQD
+611 TLTYKTYTQD

-696 DIDSLANQMQHTL
+696 DIDSLTNQMQHTL

-715 ENAVNRKVD
+715 ENAVNKKVD
-724 DMEDLVNQNDEL
+724 QMEDLVNQNDEL

-789 PNAKQAIRDK
+789 PNAKKAIRDK
-799 AAKQRE
+799 ATKQRE
-805 IINHTPDATQDE
+805 IINATPDATEDE
-817 IQDALNQLTTD
+817 IQDALNQLATD

-856 GAVAPQ
+856 GAVVPQ
-862 VTHKQAARDAINQ
+862 VTHKKAARDAINQ

-919 DDVDTAKGDGLNAIN
+919 ADVDNAKGDGLNAIN

-967 TQEERQAAIEK
+967 TQEERQAAIDK
-978 VNAAVAVANTN
+978 VNAAVTAANTN

-1002 KTNAIQGIQAIEPA
+1002 KTNAIQGIQAITPA

-1022 AKNAIDQS
+1022 AKNAIDKS

-1035 NAIFNNNDATLEEQ
+1035 NTIFNNNDATLEEQ

-1099 ARNAVNEKAREAIT
+1099 ARNVVNDKAREAIT

-1136 KNRALNDIGVTSTTA
+1136 KNRALTDIGVTSTTA

-1180 LTDLATAKKQEI
+1180 LNDLATAKKQEI

-1207 NQVDQDLATAINNI
+1207 NQVDQELATAINNI

-1249 KKPAALAQTNQHYS
+1249 KKPAALAQINQHYN
-1263 AKLVEINAT
+1263 AKLAEINAT

-1295 ESIKQANTNAEVDQ
+1295 ESVKQANTNAEVDQ

-1337 EVAKRIEAVKQTPN
+1337 EVANRIEAVKQTPN

-1384 DATTNQAINAIDNVE
+1384 DTTTNQALNAIDNVE

-1437 LQALAKEKEK
+1437 SQALAKEKEK

-1470 AIKIIQPETKIKPA
+1470 AIKIIQPETKVKPA
-1484 AREKINQKANEL
+1484 AREKINQKVNEL
-1496 RAQINQDKEA
+1496 RAKINQDKEA
-1506 TAEERQAA
+1506 TAEERQVA
-1514 LDKINDLVAK
+1514 LDKINEFVNQ
-1524 AMTNIT
+1524 AMTDIT
-1530 NDRTNQQVNDST
+1530 NNRTNQQVDDTTS
-1542 NQALDDIALVTPDHI
+1542 QALDSIALVAPEHI

-1567 QQYEAKKHEIEQA
+1567 QQYEAKKQEIEQA

-1600 RALQNINQAI
+1600 LALQNINQAVT
-1610 ANNDVKRVE
+1610 NNDVKRVE
-1619 SNGIATLK
+1619 TNGIATLK
-1627 GVEPH
+1627 GVQPH
-1632 IVVKPEAQE
+1632 IVIKPEAQQ
-1641 AIKASAD
+1641 AIKASAE

-1661 TDELDEA
+1661 VDELDEA
-1668 NQQINDTLKQGQQ
+1668 NQLISDTLKQAQQ
-1681 DIDNTTQDAAVNDV
+1681 EIENTNQDAAVTDV

-1717 DNIDESNNNQL
+1717 DSIEENNKNQL

-1733 TLDTTQDERNVAIAA
+1733 TLDTTQDERDVAIDT
-1748 LNKIVNAIKND
+1748 LNKIVNTIKND

-1769 DQTEADGNN
+1769 DRTETDGND

-1786 VQVKPAARQSVS
+1786 VQVKPAARQSVGV
-1798 AKAEAQNALI
+1798 KAEAQNALI

-1844 QVNQNSIDA
+1844 QVNQDSIDA

-1875 NIATNKINLIKAN
+1875 NIATNKINLSKAN
-1888 NEATDEEQNAAI
+1888 NEATDEEQNIAI
-1900 VQVEKELIKAKQ
+1900 AQVEKKLIKAKQ
-1912 QIAGA
+1912 QIASA

-1927 HDGKNEIREIE
+1927 HDEKNEIREIE
-1938 PVINKKATAREQ
+1938 PVINRKASAREQ

-1962 EANVQATVEERNS
+1962 EANIQATVEERNS

-1999 VDKTATL
+1999 VDKTASL

-2032 ARVTHLVQNYR
+2032 ARVTALVQNYR
-2043 KVSDRNKADALKA
+2043 KVSNRNKADALKA

-2087 LGDIEAVI
+2087 LSDIEAVI

-2126 KVKALI
+2126 KVKVLI

-2140 RMVDEDATLNDIKK
+2140 RMIDEDATLNDIKQH
-2154 DTQLIIDE
+2154 TQFIVDE

-2170 EVIKA
+2170 EPTKV
-2175 SPKVGQPAPKVCT
+2175 SPKVIQPAPKVCT
-2188 PIKKEDKQEVRKV
+2188 PIKKEETHESRKV
-2201 VKELPNTGSEE
+2201 EKELPNTGSEG
-2212 MDLPLKELALIT
+2212 MDLPLKEFALIT
-2224 GAALLARRRSKKEK
+2224 GAALLARRRTKNEK

>member
-33 NGAQALTTDHNV
+33 NGAQALTTDNNV
-45 QGGSNQALPGNSQ
+45 QSDTNQATPVNSQ
-58 NTNADTNRDIV
+58 DTNVANNRGLA
-69 NDSQNTPNAHATD
+69 NSAQNTPNQSATT
-82 NTSTNQA
+82 NQSTNQA
-89 LTNHQNVDVA
+89 LVNHNNGSIA
-99 NQVGPAPIQPSAS
+99 NQATPAPIQPSAS
-112 PAQNNNNSNANSTAT
+112 PAQNNNHSDANSTAT
-127 EPAANTNNNLASN
+127 ETVSNANNNDVVSN
-140 NNTLNVPNN
+140 NTTLNVPNRTN
-149 TDNNDSA
+149 ENGSGG
-156 RHLTLKEIQ
+156 HLTLKEIQ

-178 AIAEEASNRP
+178 AIAEQASNRP
-188 KKRSRRAAPTDPNA
+188 KKRSRRAAPADPNA

-207 TATPADP
+207 AAAA
-214 TAGNGS
+214 AGNGG

-235 NANNIGQNAPNEVL
+235 NANNAGQNAPNEVL
-249 SFDDNNIRPSTN
+249 SFDDNGIRPSTN
-261 RSVPTVTV
+261 RSVPSVTV
-269 VDNLPGYTL
+269 VDNLPGFTL

-307 QGNVIALGRIR
+307 QGNVIALGRIK

-326 DFNGIEKTLTVNPN
+326 DFNGIEK
-340 SELIF
+340 S
-345 EFNTM
+345 
-350 TTKNYQAQ
+350 
-358 GNVIALGRIR
+358 
-368 GNDTNDHGDFNGIE
+368 
-382 KTLTVNPNSEL
+382 LTVNPNSEL

-403 NYQGMTNLIIKNADN
+403 NYQGVTNLIIKNADN
-418 DTVIGEKVVA
+418 DTVIAEKSVA
-428 YGPIWRLLKV
+428 YGPIWRLFKV
-438 PENVSHLKIQF
+438 PDNVSHLKIQF

-526 KIQLPEG
+526 KVQLPEG

-542 KDFPSGNSGVDI
+542 KDFPSSNSGVDM
-554 NDMNVT
+554 NDFNVT
-560 YDAANRIITIKS
+560 YDAANRVITIKS
-572 TGGGTGNSPAR
+572 TGGGSGNSPAR

-611 TLTYKTYSQD
+611 TLTYKTYTQD

-670 DLKRRAQTILD
+670 GLKRRAQTILD

-696 DIDSLANQMQHTL
+696 DIDSLTNQMQHTL

-715 ENAVNRKVD
+715 ENAVNKKVD
-724 DMEDLVNQNDEL
+724 QMEDLVNQNDEL

-746 VIEEHKNEIIGNIGD
+746 VIEEHKNEIIGDIGD
-761 QTTDDGVTRIKDQ
+761 QTTDAGVTRIKDQ

-789 PNAKQAIRDK
+789 PNAKKAIRDK
-799 AAKQRE
+799 ATKQRE
-805 IINHTPDATQDE
+805 IINATPDATEDE
-817 IQDALNQLTTD
+817 IQDAINQLATD

-856 GAVAPQ
+856 GAVVPQ
-862 VTHKQAARDAINQ
+862 VTHKKAARDAINQ

-886 NREATQEEKNA
+886 NREATQEEKDA

-919 DDVDTAKGDGLNAIN
+919 ADVDNAKGDGLNAIN

-967 TQEERQAAIEK
+967 TQEERQAAIDK
-978 VNAAVAVANTN
+978 VNAAVTAANTN
-989 ILNANTNADVEQV
+989 ILNANTNANVEQV
-1002 KTNAIQGIQAIEPA
+1002 KTNAIQGIQAITPA

-1022 AKNAIDQS
+1022 AKNAIDKR

-1035 NAIFNNNDATLEEQ
+1035 NTIFNNDATLEEQ

-1099 ARNAVNEKAREAIT
+1099 ARNAVNDKAREAIT

-1136 KNRALNDIGVTSTTA
+1136 KNRALTDIGVTSTTA

-1180 LTDLATAKKQEI
+1180 LNDLATAKKQEI

-1207 NQVDQDLATAINNI
+1207 NQVDQELATAINNI

-1249 KKPAALAQTNQHYS
+1249 KKPAALAQINQHYN
-1263 AKLVEINAT
+1263 AKLAEINAT
-1272 PDATDDEK
+1272 PDATNDEK

-1384 DATTNQAINAIDNVE
+1384 DATTNQAVNAIDNVE

-1437 LQALAKEKEK
+1437 SQALTKEKEK

-1470 AIKIIQPETKIKPA
+1470 AIKIIQPETKVKPA

-1496 RAQINQDKEA
+1496 RAKINQDKEA
-1506 TAEERQAA
+1506 TAEERQVA
-1514 LDKINDLVAK
+1514 LDKINEFVNQ
-1524 AMTNIT
+1524 AMTDIT
-1530 NDRTNQQVNDST
+1530 NNRTNQQVDDTTS
-1542 NQALDDIALVTPDHI
+1542 QALDSIALVTPEHI
-1557 VRAAARDAVK
+1557 VRAGARDAVK
-1567 QQYEAKKHEIEQA
+1567 QQYEAKKQEIEQA

-1600 RALQNINQAI
+1600 LALQNINQAVT
-1610 ANNDVKRVE
+1610 NNDVKRVE
-1619 SNGIATLK
+1619 TNGIATLK
-1627 GVEPH
+1627 GVQPH
-1632 IVVKPEAQE
+1632 IVIKPEEQQ
-1641 AIKASAD
+1641 AIKASAE

-1661 TDELDEA
+1661 VDELDEA
-1668 NQQINDTLKQGQQ
+1668 NQLISDTLKKAQQ
-1681 DIDNTTQDAAVNDV
+1681 EIENTNQDAAVTDV

-1717 DNIDESNNNQL
+1717 DSIEENNKNQL

-1733 TLDTTQDERNVAIAA
+1733 TLDTTQDERDVAIDT
-1748 LNKIVNAIKND
+1748 LNKIVNTIKND

-1769 DQTEADGNN
+1769 DRTETDGND

-1786 VQVKPAARQSVS
+1786 VQVKPAARQSVGV
-1798 AKAEAQNALI
+1798 KAEAQNALI

-1844 QVNQNSIDA
+1844 QVNQDSINA

-1900 VQVEKELIKAKQ
+1900 AQVEKELIKAKQ
-1912 QIAGA
+1912 QIASA

-1927 HDGKNEIREIE
+1927 HDEKNEIREIE
-1938 PVINKKATAREQ
+1938 PVINRKASAREQ

-1962 EANVQATVEERNS
+1962 EANIQATVEERNS

-1999 VDKTATL
+1999 VDKTASL

-2032 ARVTHLVQNYR
+2032 ARVTALVQNYR

-2087 LGDIEAVI
+2087 LSDIEAVI

-2126 KVKALI
+2126 KVKVLI

-2140 RMVDEDATLNDIKK
+2140 RMIDEDATLNDIKQH
-2154 DTQLIIDE
+2154 TQFIVDE

-2170 EVIKA
+2170 EATKV
-2175 SPKVGQPAPKVCT
+2175 SPKVIQSAPKVCT
-2188 PIKKEDKQEVRKV
+2188 PIIKEETHESRKV
-2201 VKELPNTGSEE
+2201 EKELPNTGSEG
-2212 MDLPLKELALIT
+2212 MDLPLKEFALIT
-2224 GAALLARRRSKKEK
+2224 GAALLARRRTKNEK

>member
-33 NGAQALTTDHNV
+33 NGAQALTTDNNV
-45 QGGSNQALPGNSQ
+45 QSDTNQATPVNSQ
-58 NTNADTNRDIV
+58 DTNVANNRGLA
-69 NDSQNTPNAHATD
+69 NSAQNTPNQSATT
-82 NTSTNQA
+82 NQSTNQA
-89 LTNHQNVDVA
+89 LVNHNNGSIA
-99 NQVGPAPIQPSAS
+99 NQATPAPIQPSAS
-112 PAQNNNNSNANSTAT
+112 PTQNNNHSDANSTAT
-127 EPAANTNNNLASN
+127 ETVSNANNNDVVSN
-140 NNTLNVPNN
+140 NTTLNVPNRTN
-149 TDNNDSA
+149 ENGSGG
-156 RHLTLKEIQ
+156 HLTLKEIQ

-178 AIAEEASNRP
+178 AIAEQASNRP
-188 KKRSRRAAPTDPNA
+188 KKRSRRAAPADPNA

-207 TATPADP
+207 AAAAANGTVP
-214 TAGNGS
+214 AGN
-220 APVAITAPYT
+220 TAPYT

-235 NANNIGQNAPNEVL
+235 NANNAGQNAPNEVL
-249 SFDDNNIRPSTN
+249 SFDDNGIRPSTN
-261 RSVPTVTV
+261 RSVPTVNV
-269 VDNLPGYTL
+269 VNNLPGFTL

-298 SGDAKNYQA
+298 SGDNKNYQA
-307 QGNVIALGRIR
+307 QGNVIALGRIH
-318 GNDTNDHG
+318 GTDTNDHG

-350 TTKNYQAQ
+350 STKNGQ
-358 GNVIALGRIR
+358 GATNV
-368 GNDTNDHGDFNGIE
+368 
-382 KTLTVNPNSEL
+382 
-393 IFEFNTMTTK
+393 
-403 NYQGMTNLIIKNADN
+403 IIKNADTN
-418 DTVIGEKVVA
+418 DTIAEKTVEG
-428 YGPIWRLLKV
+428 GPTLRLFKV
-438 PENVSHLKIQF
+438 PDNVRNLKIQF

-454 AITDARGIYQLRD
+454 AITDARGIYQLKD
-467 GYKYYDFVD
+467 GYKYYSFVD

-491 TMEPT
+491 TMDPT

-512 GNFGASFNTDDFVY
+512 GNSGASLDTNDFVY
-526 KIQLPEG
+526 QVQLPEG

-542 KDFPSGNSGVDI
+542 KDFPSNNSGVDV

-560 YDAANRIITIKS
+560 YDAANRVITIKS
-572 TGGGTGNSPAR
+572 TGGGTANSPAR

-590 DLKYKLRVN
+590 DLRYKLRVN
-599 NVPTPRTVTFND
+599 NVPTPRTVTFNE
-611 TLTYKTYSQD
+611 TLTYKTYTQD
-621 FINSPAESH
+621 FINSAAESH

-670 DLKRRAQTILD
+670 GLKRRAQTILD

-696 DIDSLANQMQHTL
+696 DIDSLTNQMQHTL

-715 ENAVNRKVD
+715 ENAVNKKVD
-724 DMEDLVNQNDEL
+724 QMEDLVNQNDEL

-789 PNAKQAIRDK
+789 PNAKKAIRDK
-799 AAKQRE
+799 ATKQRA
-805 IINHTPDATQDE
+805 IINATPDATEDE
-817 IQDALNQLTTD
+817 IQDALNQLATD

-841 NADVETAKNNGINTI
+841 NTDVETAKNNGINTI
-856 GAVAPQ
+856 GAVVPQ
-862 VTHKQAARDAINQ
+862 VTHKKAARDAINQ

-919 DDVDTAKGDGLNAIN
+919 ADVDNAKGDGLNAIN

-967 TQEERQAAIEK
+967 TQEERQAAIDK
-978 VNAAVAVANTN
+978 VNAAVTAANTN

-1002 KTNAIQGIQAIEPA
+1002 KTNAIQGIQAITPA

-1022 AKNAIDQS
+1022 AKNAIDKS

-1035 NAIFNNNDATLEEQ
+1035 NTIFNNNDATLEEQ

-1099 ARNAVNEKAREAIT
+1099 ARNAVNDKAREAIT

-1136 KNRALNDIGVTSTTA
+1136 KNRALTDIGVTSTTA

-1207 NQVDQDLATAINNI
+1207 NQVDQELATAINNI

-1249 KKPAALAQTNQHYS
+1249 KKPAALAQINQHYNT
-1263 AKLVEINAT
+1263 KLAEINAT
-1272 PDATDDEK
+1272 PDATNDEK

-1325 VKKQAARDKITA
+1325 VKKQSARDKITA

-1384 DATTNQAINAIDNVE
+1384 DATTNQAVNAIDNVE

-1437 LQALAKEKEK
+1437 SQALTKEKEK

-1470 AIKIIQPETKIKPA
+1470 AIKIIQPETKVKPA

-1496 RAQINQDKEA
+1496 RAKINQDKEA
-1506 TAEERQAA
+1506 TAEERQVA
-1514 LDKINDLVAK
+1514 LDKINEFVNQ
-1524 AMTNIT
+1524 AMTDIT
-1530 NDRTNQQVNDST
+1530 NNRTNQQVDDTTS
-1542 NQALDDIALVTPDHI
+1542 QALDSIALVTPEHI
-1557 VRAAARDAVK
+1557 VRAGARDAVK
-1567 QQYEAKKHEIEQA
+1567 QQYEAKKQEIEQA

-1600 RALQNINQAI
+1600 LALQNINQAVT
-1610 ANNDVKRVE
+1610 NNDVKRVE
-1619 SNGIATLK
+1619 TNGIATLK
-1627 GVEPH
+1627 GVQPH
-1632 IVVKPEAQE
+1632 IVIKPEAQQ
-1641 AIKASAD
+1641 AIKASAE
-1648 NQVESIKDTPHAT
+1648 NQVELIKDTPHAT
-1661 TDELDEA
+1661 VDELDEA
-1668 NQQINDTLKQGQQ
+1668 NQLISDTLKKAQQ

-1733 TLDTTQDERNVAIAA
+1733 TLDTTQDERNVAIDT

-1831 QAIDQINHADKTA
+1831 QAIDQINHADKTV

-1900 VQVEKELIKAKQ
+1900 AQVEKELIKAKQ
-1912 QIAGA
+1912 QIASA

-1938 PVINKKATAREQ
+1938 PVINRKASAREQ
-1950 LTTLFNDKKQAI
+1950 LTTLLNDKKQAI
-1962 EANVQATVEERNS
+1962 EANIQATVEERNS

-1999 VDKTATL
+1999 VDKTASL

-2116 KAIATPEQLA
+2116 KAIATAEQLA

-2132 DQYVADGN
+2132 DQYVTDGN
-2140 RMVDEDATLNDIKK
+2140 RMIDEDATLNDIKQH
-2154 DTQLIIDE
+2154 TQFIVDE

-2170 EVIKA
+2170 EATKV
-2175 SPKVGQPAPKVCT
+2175 SPKVIQSAPKVCT
-2188 PIKKEDKQEVRKV
+2188 PIKKEETHESRKV
-2201 VKELPNTGSEE
+2201 EKELPNTGSEG
-2212 MDLPLKELALIT
+2212 MDLPLKEFALIT
-2224 GAALLARRRSKKEK
+2224 GAALLARRRTKNEK

>member
-33 NGAQALTTDHNV
+33 NGAQALTTDNNV
-45 QGGSNQALPGNSQ
+45 QSDTNQATPVNSQ
-58 NTNADTNRDIV
+58 DKDVANNRGLA
-69 NDSQNTPNAHATD
+69 NSAQNTPNQSATT
-82 NTSTNQA
+82 NQATNQA
-89 LTNHQNVDVA
+89 LVNHNNGSIV
-99 NQVGPAPIQPSAS
+99 NQATPTSVQSSTPS
-112 PAQNNNNSNANSTAT
+112 AQNNNHTDGNTTATETVSNAN
-127 EPAANTNNNLASN
+127 NNDVASN
-140 NNTLNVPNN
+140 NTTLNVPNKTN
-149 TDNNDSA
+149 ENGSGG
-156 RHLTLKEIQ
+156 HLTLKEIQ

-178 AIAEEASNRP
+178 AIAEPASNRP
-188 KKRSRRAAPTDPNA
+188 KKRSRRAAPADPNA

-207 TATPADP
+207 GAAA
-214 TAGNGS
+214 AGNGG

-235 NANNIGQNAPNEVL
+235 NANNAGQNAPNEVL
-249 SFDDNNIRPSTN
+249 SFDDNSIRPSTN
-261 RSVPTVTV
+261 RSVPSVTV
-269 VDNLPGYTL
+269 VDNLPGFTL

-286 FSHAMVRTSMFD
+286 LSHAMVRTSMFEAG
-298 SGDAKNYQA
+298 SNRTYQA
-307 QGNVIALGRIR
+307 QGNVLALGRIS
-318 GNDTNDHG
+318 GTDASNHG
-326 DFNGIEKTLTVNPN
+326 DFNGIEKSLTVNPN

-350 TTKNYQAQ
+350 PTKNGQ
-358 GNVIALGRIR
+358 GATNV
-368 GNDTNDHGDFNGIE
+368 
-382 KTLTVNPNSEL
+382 
-393 IFEFNTMTTK
+393 
-403 NYQGMTNLIIKNADN
+403 IIKNADTN
-418 DTVIGEKVVA
+418 DTIAEKTVEG
-428 YGPIWRLLKV
+428 GPTLRLFKV
-438 PENVSHLKIQF
+438 PDNVRNLKIQF

-454 AITDARGIYQLRD
+454 AITDARGIYQLKD
-467 GYKYYDFVD
+467 GYKYYSFVD

-512 GNFGASFNTDDFVY
+512 GNSGASLDTDEFVY

-542 KDFPSGNSGVDI
+542 KDFPSNNSGVDV

-560 YDAANRIITIKS
+560 YDAANRVITIKS
-572 TGGGTGNSPAR
+572 TGGGTTNSPAR

-611 TLTYKTYSQD
+611 TLTYKTYTQD
-621 FINSPAESH
+621 FINSAAESH

-670 DLKRRAQTILD
+670 DLKKRAQTILA

-696 DIDSLANQMQHTL
+696 DIDTLTNQMQHTL

-715 ENAVNRKVD
+715 ENAVNQKAD
-724 DMEDLVNQNDEL
+724 QMEDLVNQNDEL

-746 VIEEHKNEIIGNIGD
+746 VIEEHKGNIIGDIGD

-789 PNAKQAIRDK
+789 PNAKKAIRDK
-799 AAKQRE
+799 ATKQRE
-805 IINHTPDATQDE
+805 IINATPDATEDE
-817 IQDALNQLTTD
+817 IQDAINQLATD

-856 GAVAPQ
+856 GSVVPQ

-919 DDVDTAKGDGLNAIN
+919 ADVDNAKGDGLNAIN

-967 TQEERQAAIEK
+967 TQEERQAAIDK
-978 VNAAVAVANTN
+978 VNAAVTAANTN
-989 ILNANTNADVEQV
+989 ILNANTNAEVEQV
-1002 KTNAIQGIQAIEPA
+1002 KTNAIQGIQAITPA

-1022 AKNAIDQS
+1022 AKNAIDKS

-1035 NAIFNNNDATLEEQ
+1035 NTIFNNNDATLEEQ

-1099 ARNAVNEKAREAIT
+1099 ARNVVNDKAREAIT

-1136 KNRALNDIGVTSTTA
+1136 KNRALTDIGVTSTTA

-1180 LTDLATAKKQEI
+1180 LNDLATAKKQEI

-1207 NQVDQDLATAINNI
+1207 NQVDQELATAINNI

-1249 KKPAALAQTNQHYS
+1249 KKPAALAQINQHYN
-1263 AKLVEINAT
+1263 AKLAEINAT
-1272 PDATDDEK
+1272 PDATNDEK

-1337 EVAKRIEAVKQTPN
+1337 EVAKRVEAVKQTPN

-1384 DATTNQAINAIDNVE
+1384 DTTTNQALNAIDNVE

-1437 LQALAKEKEK
+1437 SQALAKEKEK

-1470 AIKIIQPETKIKPA
+1470 AIKIIQPETKVKPA

-1496 RAQINQDKEA
+1496 RAKINQDKEA
-1506 TAEERQAA
+1506 TAEERQVA
-1514 LDKINDLVAK
+1514 LDKINEFVNQ
-1524 AMTNIT
+1524 AMTDIT
-1530 NDRTNQQVNDST
+1530 NNRTNQQVDDTTS
-1542 NQALDDIALVTPDHI
+1542 QALDSIALVAPEHI

-1567 QQYEAKKHEIEQA
+1567 QQYEAKKQEIEQA

-1594 LANNEK
+1594 LANNK
-1600 RALQNINQAI
+1600 KLALQNINQAVT
-1610 ANNDVKRVE
+1610 NNDVKRVE
-1619 SNGIATLK
+1619 TNGIATLK
-1627 GVEPH
+1627 GVQPH
-1632 IVVKPEAQE
+1632 IVIKPEAQQ
-1641 AIKASAD
+1641 AIKASAE

-1661 TDELDEA
+1661 VDELDEA
-1668 NQQINDTLKQGQQ
+1668 NQLISDTLKQAQQ
-1681 DIDNTTQDAAVNDV
+1681 EIENTNQDAAVTDV

-1717 DNIDESNNNQL
+1717 DSIEENNKNQL

-1733 TLDTTQDERNVAIAA
+1733 TLDTTQDERDVAIDT
-1748 LNKIVNAIKND
+1748 LNKIVNTIKND

-1769 DQTEADGNN
+1769 DRTETDGND

-1786 VQVKPAARQSVS
+1786 VQVKPAARQSVGV
-1798 AKAEAQNALI
+1798 KAEAQNALI

-1844 QVNQNSIDA
+1844 QVNQDSIDA

-1888 NEATDEEQNAAI
+1888 NEATDEEQNIAI
-1900 VQVEKELIKAKQ
+1900 AQVEKELIKAKQ
-1912 QIAGA
+1912 QIASA

-1927 HDGKNEIREIE
+1927 HDEKNEIREIE
-1938 PVINKKATAREQ
+1938 PVISRKASAREQ

-1962 EANVQATVEERNS
+1962 EANIQATVEERNS

-1999 VDKTATL
+1999 VDKTASL

-2032 ARVTHLVQNYR
+2032 ARVTALVQNYR

-2087 LGDIEAVI
+2087 LSDIEAVI

-2126 KVKALI
+2126 KVKVLI

-2140 RMVDEDATLNDIKK
+2140 RMIDEDATLNDIKQH
-2154 DTQLIIDE
+2154 TQFIVDE

-2170 EVIKA
+2170 EAMKV
-2175 SPKVGQPAPKVCT
+2175 SPKVIQPAPKVCT
-2188 PIKKEDKQEVRKV
+2188 PIKKEETHESRKV
-2201 VKELPNTGSEE
+2201 EKELPNTGSEE
-2212 MDLPLKELALIT
+2212 MDLPLKEFALIT
-2224 GAALLARRRSKKEK
+2224 GAALLARRRTKNEK

>member
-33 NGAQALTTDHNV
+33 NGAQALTTDNNV
-45 QGGSNQALPGNSQ
+45 QSDTNQATPVNSQ
-58 NTNADTNRDIV
+58 DTNVANNRGLA
-69 NDSQNTPNAHATD
+69 NSAQNTPNQSATT
-82 NTSTNQA
+82 NQSTNQA
-89 LTNHQNVDVA
+89 LVNHNNGSIA
-99 NQVGPAPIQPSAS
+99 NQATPTSVQSSTPS
-112 PAQNNNNSNANSTAT
+112 AQNNNHTDGNTTATETVSNAN
-127 EPAANTNNNLASN
+127 NKDVVSN
-140 NNTLNVPNN
+140 NTTLNVPNKTN
-149 TDNNDSA
+149 ENGSGG
-156 RHLTLKEIQ
+156 HLTLKEIQ

-178 AIAEEASNRP
+178 AIAEQASNRP
-188 KKRSRRAAPTDPNA
+188 KKRSRRAAPADPNA

-207 TATPADP
+207 AAAA
-214 TAGNGS
+214 AGNGG

-235 NANNIGQNAPNEVL
+235 NANNAGQNAPNEVL
-249 SFDDNNIRPSTN
+249 SFDDNGIRPSTN
-261 RSVPTVTV
+261 RSVPSVTV
-269 VDNLPGYTL
+269 VDNLPGFTL

-307 QGNVIALGRIR
+307 QGNVIALGRIK

-326 DFNGIEKTLTVNPN
+326 DFNGIEK
-340 SELIF
+340 S
-345 EFNTM
+345 
-350 TTKNYQAQ
+350 
-358 GNVIALGRIR
+358 
-368 GNDTNDHGDFNGIE
+368 
-382 KTLTVNPNSEL
+382 LTVNPNSEL

-403 NYQGMTNLIIKNADN
+403 NYQGVTNLIIKNADN
-418 DTVIGEKVVA
+418 DTVIAEKSVA
-428 YGPIWRLLKV
+428 YGPIWRLFKV

-526 KIQLPEG
+526 KVQLPEG

-542 KDFPSGNSGVDI
+542 KDFPSSNSGVDM
-554 NDMNVT
+554 NDFNVT
-560 YDAANRIITIKS
+560 YDAANRVITIKS
-572 TGGGTGNSPAR
+572 TGGGSGNSPAR

-611 TLTYKTYSQD
+611 TLTYKTYTQD

-696 DIDSLANQMQHTL
+696 DIDSLTNQMQHTL

-715 ENAVNRKVD
+715 ENAVNKKVD
-724 DMEDLVNQNDEL
+724 QMEDLVNQNDEL

-789 PNAKQAIRDK
+789 PNAKKAIRDK
-799 AAKQRE
+799 ATKQRE
-805 IINHTPDATQDE
+805 IINATPDATEDE
-817 IQDALNQLTTD
+817 IQDALNQLATD

-841 NADVETAKNNGINTI
+841 NADVEIAKNNGINTI
-856 GAVAPQ
+856 GAVVPQ

-919 DDVDTAKGDGLNAIN
+919 ADVDNAKGDGLNAIN

-967 TQEERQAAIEK
+967 TQEERQAAIDK
-978 VNAAVAVANTN
+978 VNAAVTAANTN

-1002 KTNAIQGIQAIEPA
+1002 KTNAIQGIQAITPA

-1022 AKNAIDQS
+1022 AKNAIDKS

-1035 NAIFNNNDATLEEQ
+1035 NTIFNNNDATLEEQ

-1099 ARNAVNEKAREAIT
+1099 ARNAVNDKAREAIT

-1136 KNRALNDIGVTSTTA
+1136 KNRALTDIGVTSTTA

-1180 LTDLATAKKQEI
+1180 LNDLATAKKQEI

-1207 NQVDQDLATAINNI
+1207 NQVDQELATAINNI

-1249 KKPAALAQTNQHYS
+1249 KKPAALAQINQHYN
-1263 AKLVEINAT
+1263 AKLAEINAT
-1272 PDATDDEK
+1272 PDATNDEK

-1370 AFNQINQNQTNDQV
+1370 AINQINQNQTNDQV
-1384 DATTNQAINAIDNVE
+1384 DTTTNQAVNAIDNVE
-1399 AEVVIKPKAIADIEK
+1399 AEVVIKPTAIADIEK

-1437 LQALAKEKEK
+1437 SQALAKEKEK

-1470 AIKIIQPETKIKPA
+1470 AIKIIQPETKVKPA

-1496 RAQINQDKEA
+1496 RAKINQDKEA
-1506 TAEERQAA
+1506 TAEERQVA
-1514 LDKINDLVAK
+1514 LDKINEFVNQ
-1524 AMTNIT
+1524 AMTDIT
-1530 NDRTNQQVNDST
+1530 NNRTNQQVDDTTS
-1542 NQALDDIALVTPDHI
+1542 QALDSIALVAPEHI

-1567 QQYEAKKHEIEQA
+1567 QQYEAKKQEIEQA

-1600 RALQNINQAI
+1600 LALQNINQAVT
-1610 ANNDVKRVE
+1610 NNDVKRVE
-1619 SNGIATLK
+1619 TNGIATLK
-1627 GVEPH
+1627 GVQPH
-1632 IVVKPEAQE
+1632 IVIKPEAQQ
-1641 AIKASAD
+1641 AIKATAE

-1661 TDELDEA
+1661 VDELDEA
-1668 NQQINDTLKQGQQ
+1668 NQLISDTLKQAQQ
-1681 DIDNTTQDAAVNDV
+1681 EIENTNQDAAVTDV

-1717 DNIDESNNNQL
+1717 DSIEENNKNQL

-1733 TLDTTQDERNVAIAA
+1733 TLDTTQDERDVAIDT
-1748 LNKIVNAIKND
+1748 LNKIVNTIKND

-1769 DQTEADGNN
+1769 DRTETDGND

-1786 VQVKPAARQSVS
+1786 VQVKPAARQSVGV
-1798 AKAEAQNALI
+1798 KAEAQNALI

-1844 QVNQNSIDA
+1844 QVNQDSIDA

-1870 LQQIQ
+1870 LQQSQ

-1888 NEATDEEQNAAI
+1888 NEATDEEQNIAI
-1900 VQVEKELIKAKQ
+1900 AQVEKELIKAKQ
-1912 QIAGA
+1912 QIASA

-1927 HDGKNEIREIE
+1927 HDEKNEIREIE
-1938 PVINKKATAREQ
+1938 PVINRKASAREQ

-1962 EANVQATVEERNS
+1962 EANIQATVEERNS

-1999 VDKTATL
+1999 VDKTASL

-2032 ARVTHLVQNYR
+2032 ARVTALVQNYR
-2043 KVSDRNKADALKA
+2043 KVSNRNKADALKA

-2087 LGDIEAVI
+2087 LSDIEAVI

-2126 KVKALI
+2126 KVKVLI

-2140 RMVDEDATLNDIKK
+2140 RMIDEDATLNDIKQH
-2154 DTQLIIDE
+2154 TQFIVDE

-2170 EVIKA
+2170 EATKV
-2175 SPKVGQPAPKVCT
+2175 SPKEIQPAPKVCT
-2188 PIKKEDKQEVRKV
+2188 PIKKEETHESRKV
-2201 VKELPNTGSEE
+2201 EKELPNTGSEG
-2212 MDLPLKELALIT
+2212 MDLPLKEFALIT
-2224 GAALLARRRSKKEK
+2224 GAALLARRRTKNEK

>member
-33 NGAQALTTDHNV
+33 NGAQALTTDNNV
-45 QGGSNQALPGNSQ
+45 QSDTNQATPVNSQ
-58 NTNADTNRDIV
+58 DTNVANNRGLA
-69 NDSQNTPNAHATD
+69 NSAQNTPNQSATT
-82 NTSTNQA
+82 NQSTNQA
-89 LTNHQNVDVA
+89 LVNHNNGSIA
-99 NQVGPAPIQPSAS
+99 NQATPAPIQPSAS
-112 PAQNNNNSNANSTAT
+112 PAQNNNHSDANSTAT
-127 EPAANTNNNLASN
+127 ETVSNANNNDVVSN
-140 NNTLNVPNN
+140 NTTLNVPNRTN
-149 TDNNDSA
+149 ENGSGG
-156 RHLTLKEIQ
+156 HLTLKEIQ

-178 AIAEEASNRP
+178 AIAEQASNRP
-188 KKRSRRAAPTDPNA
+188 KKRSRRAAPADPNA

-207 TATPADP
+207 AAAA
-214 TAGNGS
+214 AGNGG

-235 NANNIGQNAPNEVL
+235 NANNAGQNAPNEVL
-249 SFDDNNIRPSTN
+249 SFDDNGIRPSTN
-261 RSVPTVTV
+261 RSVPSVTV
-269 VDNLPGYTL
+269 VDNLPGFTL

-307 QGNVIALGRIR
+307 QGNVIALGRIK

-326 DFNGIEKTLTVNPN
+326 DFNGIEK
-340 SELIF
+340 S
-345 EFNTM
+345 
-350 TTKNYQAQ
+350 
-358 GNVIALGRIR
+358 
-368 GNDTNDHGDFNGIE
+368 
-382 KTLTVNPNSEL
+382 LTVNPNSEL

-403 NYQGMTNLIIKNADN
+403 NYQGVTNLIIKNADN
-418 DTVIGEKVVA
+418 DTVIAEKSVA
-428 YGPIWRLLKV
+428 YGPIWRLFKV
-438 PENVSHLKIQF
+438 PDNVSHLKIQF

-526 KIQLPEG
+526 KVQLPEG

-542 KDFPSGNSGVDI
+542 KDFPSSNSGVDM
-554 NDMNVT
+554 NDFNVT
-560 YDAANRIITIKS
+560 YDAANRVLTIKS
-572 TGGGTGNSPAR
+572 TGGGSGNSPAR

-611 TLTYKTYSQD
+611 TLTYKTYTQD

-670 DLKRRAQTILD
+670 GLKRRAQTILD

-696 DIDSLANQMQHTL
+696 DIDSLTNQMQHTL

-715 ENAVNRKVD
+715 ENAVNKKVD
-724 DMEDLVNQNDEL
+724 QMEDLVNQNDEL

-746 VIEEHKNEIIGNIGD
+746 VIEEHKNEIIGDIGD
-761 QTTDDGVTRIKDQ
+761 QTTDAGVTRIKDQ

-789 PNAKQAIRDK
+789 PNAKKAIRDK
-799 AAKQRE
+799 ATKQRE
-805 IINHTPDATQDE
+805 IINATPDATEDE
-817 IQDALNQLTTD
+817 IQDAINQLATD

-856 GAVAPQ
+856 GAVVPQ
-862 VTHKQAARDAINQ
+862 VTHKKAARDAINQ

-886 NREATQEEKNA
+886 NREATQEEKDA

-919 DDVDTAKGDGLNAIN
+919 ADVDNAKGDGINAIN

-967 TQEERQAAIEK
+967 TQEERQAAIDK
-978 VNAAVAVANTN
+978 VNAAVTAANTN
-989 ILNANTNADVEQV
+989 ILNANTNANVEQV
-1002 KTNAIQGIQAIEPA
+1002 KTNAIQGIQAITPA

-1022 AKNAIDQS
+1022 AKNAIDKS

-1035 NAIFNNNDATLEEQ
+1035 NTIFNNDATLEEQ

-1099 ARNAVNEKAREAIT
+1099 ARNAVNDKAREAIT

-1136 KNRALNDIGVTSTTA
+1136 KNRALTDIGVTSTTA

-1180 LTDLATAKKQEI
+1180 LNDLATAKKQEI

-1207 NQVDQDLATAINNI
+1207 NQVDQELATAINNI

-1249 KKPAALAQTNQHYS
+1249 KKPAALAQINQHYN
-1263 AKLVEINAT
+1263 AKLAEINAT
-1272 PDATDDEK
+1272 PDATNDEK

-1384 DATTNQAINAIDNVE
+1384 DATTNQAVNAIDNVE

-1437 LQALAKEKEK
+1437 SQALTKEKEK

-1470 AIKIIQPETKIKPA
+1470 AIKIIQPETKVKPA

-1496 RAQINQDKEA
+1496 RAKINQDKEA
-1506 TAEERQAA
+1506 TAEERQVA
-1514 LDKINDLVAK
+1514 LDKINEFVNQ
-1524 AMTNIT
+1524 AMTDIT
-1530 NDRTNQQVNDST
+1530 NNRTNQQVDDTTS
-1542 NQALDDIALVTPDHI
+1542 QALDSIALVTPEHI
-1557 VRAAARDAVK
+1557 VRAGARDAVK
-1567 QQYEAKKHEIEQA
+1567 QQYEAKKQEIEQA

-1600 RALQNINQAI
+1600 LALQNINQAVT
-1610 ANNDVKRVE
+1610 NNDVKRVE
-1619 SNGIATLK
+1619 TNGIATLK
-1627 GVEPH
+1627 GVQPH
-1632 IVVKPEAQE
+1632 IVIKPEEQQ
-1641 AIKASAD
+1641 AIKASAE

-1661 TDELDEA
+1661 VDELDEA
-1668 NQQINDTLKQGQQ
+1668 NQLISDTLKKAQQ
-1681 DIDNTTQDAAVNDV
+1681 EIENTNQDAAVTDV

-1717 DNIDESNNNQL
+1717 DSIEENNKNQL

-1733 TLDTTQDERNVAIAA
+1733 TLDTTQDERDVAIDT
-1748 LNKIVNAIKND
+1748 LNKIVNTIKND

-1769 DQTEADGNN
+1769 DRTETDGND

-1786 VQVKPAARQSVS
+1786 VQVKPAARQSVGV
-1798 AKAEAQNALI
+1798 KAEAQNALI

-1844 QVNQNSIDA
+1844 QVNQDSINA

-1900 VQVEKELIKAKQ
+1900 AQVEKELIKAKQ
-1912 QIAGA
+1912 QIASA

-1927 HDGKNEIREIE
+1927 HDEKNEIREIE
-1938 PVINKKATAREQ
+1938 PVINRKASAREQ

-1962 EANVQATVEERNS
+1962 EANIQATVEERNS

-1999 VDKTATL
+1999 VDKTASL

-2032 ARVTHLVQNYR
+2032 ARVTALVQNYR

-2087 LGDIEAVI
+2087 LSDIEAVI

-2126 KVKALI
+2126 KVKVLI

-2140 RMVDEDATLNDIKK
+2140 RMIDEDATLNDIKQH
-2154 DTQLIIDE
+2154 TQFIVDE

-2170 EVIKA
+2170 EATKV
-2175 SPKVGQPAPKVCT
+2175 SPKVIQSAPKVCT
-2188 PIKKEDKQEVRKV
+2188 PIIKEETHESRKV
-2201 VKELPNTGSEE
+2201 EKELPNTGSEG
-2212 MDLPLKELALIT
+2212 MDLPLKEFALIT
-2224 GAALLARRRSKKEK
+2224 GAALLARRRTKNEK

>member
-1 MNLLKKNKYSIRKYK
+1 
-16 VGIFSTLIGT
+16 
-26 VLLLSNP
+26 
-33 NGAQALTTDHNV
+33 
-45 QGGSNQALPGNSQ
+45 
-58 NTNADTNRDIV
+58 
-69 NDSQNTPNAHATD
+69 
-82 NTSTNQA
+82 
-89 LTNHQNVDVA
+89 
-99 NQVGPAPIQPSAS
+99 
-112 PAQNNNNSNANSTAT
+112 
-127 EPAANTNNNLASN
+127 
-140 NNTLNVPNN
+140 
-149 TDNNDSA
+149 
-156 RHLTLKEIQ
+156 
-165 EDVRHSS
+165 
-172 DKPELV
+172 
-178 AIAEEASNRP
+178 
-188 KKRSRRAAPTDPNA
+188 
-202 TPADP
+202 
-207 TATPADP
+207 
-214 TAGNGS
+214 
-220 APVAITAPYT
+220 
-230 PTTDP
+230 
-235 NANNIGQNAPNEVL
+235 
-249 SFDDNNIRPSTN
+249 
-261 RSVPTVTV
+261 
-269 VDNLPGYTL
+269 
-278 INGGKVGV
+278 
-286 FSHAMVRTSMFD
+286 
-298 SGDAKNYQA
+298 
-307 QGNVIALGRIR
+307 
-318 GNDTNDHG
+318 
-326 DFNGIEKTLTVNPN
+326 
-340 SELIF
+340 
-345 EFNTM
+345 
-350 TTKNYQAQ
+350 
-358 GNVIALGRIR
+358 
-368 GNDTNDHGDFNGIE
+368 
-382 KTLTVNPNSEL
+382 
-393 IFEFNTMTTK
+393 
-403 NYQGMTNLIIKNADN
+403 
-418 DTVIGEKVVA
+418 
-428 YGPIWRLLKV
+428 
-438 PENVSHLKIQF
+438 
-449 VPKND
+449 
-454 AITDARGIYQLRD
+454 
-467 GYKYYDFVD
+467 
-476 SIGLHSGSHVYVERR
+476 
-491 TMEPT
+491 
-496 ATNNKE
+496 
-502 FTVTTSLKNN
+502 
-512 GNFGASFNTDDFVY
+512 
-526 KIQLPEG
+526 
-533 VEYVNNSLT
+533 
-542 KDFPSGNSGVDI
+542 
-554 NDMNVT
+554 
-560 YDAANRIITIKS
+560 
-572 TGGGTGNSPAR
+572 
-583 LMPDKIL
+583 
-590 DLKYKLRVN
+590 
-599 NVPTPRTVTFND
+599 
-611 TLTYKTYSQD
+611 
-621 FINSPAESH
+621 
-630 TVSTN
+630 
-635 PYTIDIIMNKDALQA
+635 
-650 EVDRRIQ
+650 
-657 QADYTFASLDIFN
+657 
-670 DLKRRAQTILD
+670 
-681 ENRNNVPLNKRVSQA
+681 
-696 DIDSLANQMQHTL
+696 
-709 IRSVDA
+709 
-715 ENAVNRKVD
+715 
-724 DMEDLVNQNDEL
+724 
-736 TDEEK
+736 
-741 QAAIQ
+741 
-746 VIEEHKNEIIGNIGD
+746 
-761 QTTDDGVTRIKDQ
+761 
-774 GIQTL
+774 
-779 SGDTATPVVK
+779 

>member
-16 VGIFSTLIGT
+16 IGIFSTLIGT

-33 NGAQALTTDHNV
+33 NGAQALTTDNNV
-45 QGGSNQALPGNSQ
+45 QSDTNQATPVNSQ
-58 NTNADTNRDIV
+58 DKDVANNRGLA
-69 NDSQNTPNAHATD
+69 NSAQNTPNQSATT
-82 NTSTNQA
+82 NQATNQA
-89 LTNHQNVDVA
+89 LVNHNNGSIV
-99 NQVGPAPIQPSAS
+99 NQATPTSVQSSTPS
-112 PAQNNNNSNANSTAT
+112 AQNNNHTDGNTTATETVSNAN
-127 EPAANTNNNLASN
+127 NNDVASN
-140 NNTLNVPNN
+140 NTTLNVPNKTN
-149 TDNNDSA
+149 ENGSGG
-156 RHLTLKEIQ
+156 HLTLKEIQ

-178 AIAEEASNRP
+178 AIAEPASNRP
-188 KKRSRRAAPTDPNA
+188 KKRSRRAAPADPNA

-207 TATPADP
+207 GAAA
-214 TAGNGS
+214 AGNGG

-235 NANNIGQNAPNEVL
+235 NANNAGQNAPNEVL
-249 SFDDNNIRPSTN
+249 SFDDNSIRPSTN
-261 RSVPTVTV
+261 RSVPSVTV
-269 VDNLPGYTL
+269 ADNLPGFTL

-286 FSHAMVRTSMFD
+286 LSHAMVRTSMFEAG
-298 SGDAKNYQA
+298 SNRTYQA
-307 QGNVIALGRIR
+307 QGNVLALGRIS
-318 GNDTNDHG
+318 GTDASNHG
-326 DFNGIEKTLTVNPN
+326 DFNGIEKSLTVNPN

-350 TTKNYQAQ
+350 PTKNGQ
-358 GNVIALGRIR
+358 GATNV
-368 GNDTNDHGDFNGIE
+368 
-382 KTLTVNPNSEL
+382 
-393 IFEFNTMTTK
+393 
-403 NYQGMTNLIIKNADN
+403 IIKNADTN
-418 DTVIGEKVVA
+418 DTIAEKTVEG
-428 YGPIWRLLKV
+428 GPTLRLFKV
-438 PENVSHLKIQF
+438 PDNVRNLKIQF

-454 AITDARGIYQLRD
+454 AITDARGIYQLKD
-467 GYKYYDFVD
+467 GYKYYSFVD

-512 GNFGASFNTDDFVY
+512 GNSGASLDTDEFVY

-542 KDFPSGNSGVDI
+542 KDFPSNNSGVDV

-560 YDAANRIITIKS
+560 YDAANRVITIKS
-572 TGGGTGNSPAR
+572 TGGGTTNSPAR

-611 TLTYKTYSQD
+611 TLTYKTYTQD
-621 FINSPAESH
+621 FINSAAESH

-670 DLKRRAQTILD
+670 DLKKRAQTILA

-696 DIDSLANQMQHTL
+696 DIDSLTNQMQHTL

-715 ENAVNRKVD
+715 ENAVNQKAD
-724 DMEDLVNQNDEL
+724 QMEDLVNQNDEL

-746 VIEEHKNEIIGNIGD
+746 VIEEHKGNIIGDIGD

-789 PNAKQAIRDK
+789 PNAKKAIRDK
-799 AAKQRE
+799 ATKQRE
-805 IINHTPDATQDE
+805 IINATPDATEDE
-817 IQDALNQLTTD
+817 IQDALNQLATD

-856 GAVAPQ
+856 GAVVPQ
-862 VTHKQAARDAINQ
+862 VTHKKAARDAINQ

-919 DDVDTAKGDGLNAIN
+919 ADVDNAKGDGLNAIN

-967 TQEERQAAIEK
+967 TQEERQAAIDK
-978 VNAAVAVANTN
+978 VNAAVTAANTN

-1002 KTNAIQGIQAIEPA
+1002 KTNAIQGIQAITPA

-1022 AKNAIDQS
+1022 AKNAIDKS

-1035 NAIFNNNDATLEEQ
+1035 NTIFNNNDATLEEQ

-1099 ARNAVNEKAREAIT
+1099 ARNVVNDKAREAIT

-1136 KNRALNDIGVTSTTA
+1136 KNRALTDIGVTSTTA

-1180 LTDLATAKKQEI
+1180 LNDLATAKKQEI

-1207 NQVDQDLATAINNI
+1207 NQVDQELATAINNI
-1221 NQADTNAEVDQAQQ
+1221 NQADTNEEVDQAQQ

-1249 KKPAALAQTNQHYS
+1249 KKPAALAQINQHYN
-1263 AKLVEINAT
+1263 AKLAEINAT
-1272 PDATDDEK
+1272 PDATNDEK

-1295 ESIKQANTNAEVDQ
+1295 ESIKKANTNAEVDQ

-1384 DATTNQAINAIDNVE
+1384 DATTNQAVNAIDNVE

-1437 LQALAKEKEK
+1437 SQALAKEKEK

-1470 AIKIIQPETKIKPA
+1470 AIKIIQPETKVKPA

-1496 RAQINQDKEA
+1496 RAKINQDKEA
-1506 TAEERQAA
+1506 TAEERQVA
-1514 LDKINDLVAK
+1514 LDKINEFVNQ
-1524 AMTNIT
+1524 AMTDIT
-1530 NDRTNQQVNDST
+1530 NNRTNQQVDDTTS
-1542 NQALDDIALVTPDHI
+1542 QALDSIALVAPEHI

-1567 QQYEAKKHEIEQA
+1567 QQYEAKKQEIEQA

-1600 RALQNINQAI
+1600 LALQNINQAVT
-1610 ANNDVKRVE
+1610 NNDVKRVE
-1619 SNGIATLK
+1619 TNGIATLK
-1627 GVEPH
+1627 GVQPH
-1632 IVVKPEAQE
+1632 IVIKPEAQQ
-1641 AIKASAD
+1641 AIKASAE

-1661 TDELDEA
+1661 VDELDEA
-1668 NQQINDTLKQGQQ
+1668 NQLISDTLKQAQQ
-1681 DIDNTTQDAAVNDV
+1681 EIENTNQDAAVTDV

-1717 DNIDESNNNQL
+1717 DSIEENNKNQL

-1733 TLDTTQDERNVAIAA
+1733 TLDTTQDERDVAIDT
-1748 LNKIVNAIKND
+1748 LNKIVNTIKND

-1769 DQTEADGNN
+1769 DRTETDGND

-1786 VQVKPAARQSVS
+1786 VQVKPAARQSVGV
-1798 AKAEAQNALI
+1798 KAEAQNALI

-1844 QVNQNSIDA
+1844 QVNQDSINA

-1888 NEATDEEQNAAI
+1888 NEATDEEQNIAI
-1900 VQVEKELIKAKQ
+1900 AQVEKELIKAKQ
-1912 QIAGA
+1912 QIASA

-1927 HDGKNEIREIE
+1927 HNEKNEIREIE
-1938 PVINKKATAREQ
+1938 PVINRKASAREQ

-1962 EANVQATVEERNS
+1962 EANIQATVEERNS

-1999 VDKTATL
+1999 VDKTASL

-2032 ARVTHLVQNYR
+2032 ARVTALVQNYR

-2087 LGDIEAVI
+2087 LSDIEAVI

-2126 KVKALI
+2126 KVKVLI

-2140 RMVDEDATLNDIKK
+2140 RMIDEDATLNDIKQH
-2154 DTQLIIDE
+2154 TQFIVDE

-2170 EVIKA
+2170 EATKV
-2175 SPKVGQPAPKVCT
+2175 SPKVIQPAPKVCT
-2188 PIKKEDKQEVRKV
+2188 PIKKEETHESRKV
-2201 VKELPNTGSEE
+2201 EKELPNTGSEG
-2212 MDLPLKELALIT
+2212 MDLPLKEFALIT
-2224 GAALLARRRSKKEK
+2224 GAALLARRRTKNEK

>member
-350 TTKNYQAQ
+350 TTKNYQ
-358 GNVIALGRIR
+358 
-368 GNDTNDHGDFNGIE
+368 
-382 KTLTVNPNSEL
+382 
-393 IFEFNTMTTK
+393 
-403 NYQGMTNLIIKNADN
+403 GMTNLIIKNADN

-681 ENRNNVPLNKRVSQA
+681 ENRNNVSLNKRVSQA

-1437 LQALAKEKEK
+1437 LQALAKEK

>member
-26 VLLLSNP
+26 VLLLLNP
-33 NGAQALTTDHNV
+33 NGAQALTTDNNV
-45 QGGSNQALPGNSQ
+45 QSDTNQATPVNSQ
-58 NTNADTNRDIV
+58 DKDVANNRGLA
-69 NDSQNTPNAHATD
+69 NSAQNTPNQSATT
-82 NTSTNQA
+82 NQSTNQA
-89 LTNHQNVDVA
+89 LVNHNNGSIV
-99 NQVGPAPIQPSAS
+99 NQATPTSVQSSTPS
-112 PAQNNNNSNANSTAT
+112 AQNNNHTDGNTTATETVSNAN
-127 EPAANTNNNLASN
+127 NNDAVSN
-140 NNTLNVPNN
+140 NTTLNVPNKTN
-149 TDNNDSA
+149 ENGSGG
-156 RHLTLKEIQ
+156 HLTLKEIQ

-178 AIAEEASNRP
+178 AIAEPASNRP
-188 KKRSRRAAPTDPNA
+188 KKRSRRAAPADPNA

-207 TATPADP
+207 GAAA
-214 TAGNGS
+214 AGNGG

-235 NANNIGQNAPNEVL
+235 NANNAGQNAPNEVL
-249 SFDDNNIRPSTN
+249 SFDDNSIRPSTN
-261 RSVPTVTV
+261 RSVPSVTV
-269 VDNLPGYTL
+269 VDNLPGFTL

-286 FSHAMVRTSMFD
+286 LSHAMVRTSMFEAG
-298 SGDAKNYQA
+298 SNRTYQA
-307 QGNVIALGRIR
+307 QGNVLALGRIS
-318 GNDTNDHG
+318 GTDASNHG
-326 DFNGIEKTLTVNPN
+326 DFNGIEKSLTVNPN

-350 TTKNYQAQ
+350 TTKNGQ
-358 GNVIALGRIR
+358 GATNV
-368 GNDTNDHGDFNGIE
+368 
-382 KTLTVNPNSEL
+382 
-393 IFEFNTMTTK
+393 
-403 NYQGMTNLIIKNADN
+403 IIKNADTN
-418 DTVIGEKVVA
+418 DTIAEKTVEG
-428 YGPIWRLLKV
+428 GPTLRLFKV
-438 PENVSHLKIQF
+438 PDNVRNLKIQF

-454 AITDARGIYQLRD
+454 AITDARGIYQLKD
-467 GYKYYDFVD
+467 GYKYYSFVD

-491 TMEPT
+491 TMDPT

-512 GNFGASFNTDDFVY
+512 GNSGASLDTNDFVY
-526 KIQLPEG
+526 QVQLPEG

-542 KDFPSGNSGVDI
+542 KDFPSNNSGVDV

-560 YDAANRIITIKS
+560 YDAANRVITIKS
-572 TGGGTGNSPAR
+572 TGGGTANSPAR

-590 DLKYKLRVN
+590 DLRYKLRVN
-599 NVPTPRTVTFND
+599 NVPTPRRVTFNE
-611 TLTYKTYSQD
+611 TLTYKTYTQD

-670 DLKRRAQTILD
+670 DLKKRAQTILA

-696 DIDSLANQMQHTL
+696 DIDTLTNQMQHTL

-715 ENAVNRKVD
+715 ENAVNQKAD
-724 DMEDLVNQNDEL
+724 QMEDLVNQNDEL

-746 VIEEHKNEIIGNIGD
+746 VIEEHKGNIIGDIGD

-789 PNAKQAIRDK
+789 PNAKKAIRDK
-799 AAKQRE
+799 ATKQRE
-805 IINHTPDATQDE
+805 IINATPDATEDE
-817 IQDALNQLTTD
+817 IQDAINQLATD

-856 GAVAPQ
+856 GAVVPQ
-862 VTHKQAARDAINQ
+862 VTHK
-875 ATATKRQQINS
+875 K
-886 NREATQEEKNA
+886 
-897 ALNELTQ
+897 
-904 ATNHALEQINQATTN
+904 
-919 DDVDTAKGDGLNAIN
+919 
-934 PIAPV
+934 
-939 TVVKQAARDAVSHD
+939 AARDAVSHD

-967 TQEERQAAIEK
+967 TQEERQAAIDK
-978 VNAAVAVANTN
+978 VNAAVTAANTN
-989 ILNANTNADVEQV
+989 ILNANTNAEVEQV
-1002 KTNAIQGIQAIEPA
+1002 KTNAIQGIQAITPA

-1022 AKNAIDQS
+1022 AKNAIDKS

-1035 NAIFNNNDATLEEQ
+1035 NTIFNNNDATLEEQ

-1099 ARNAVNEKAREAIT
+1099 ARNVVNDKAREAIT

-1136 KNRALNDIGVTSTTA
+1136 KYRALTDIGVTSTTA

-1180 LTDLATAKKQEI
+1180 LNDLATAKKQEI

-1207 NQVDQDLATAINNI
+1207 NQVDQELATAINNI

-1249 KKPAALAQTNQHYS
+1249 KKPAALAQINQHYN
-1263 AKLVEINAT
+1263 AKLAEINAT
-1272 PDATDDEK
+1272 PDATNDEK

-1384 DATTNQAINAIDNVE
+1384 DATTNQAVNAIDNVE

-1437 LQALAKEKEK
+1437 SQALAKEKEK

-1470 AIKIIQPETKIKPA
+1470 AIKIIQPETKVKPA

-1496 RAQINQDKEA
+1496 RAKINQDKEA
-1506 TAEERQAA
+1506 TAEERQVA
-1514 LDKINDLVAK
+1514 LDKINEFVNQ
-1524 AMTNIT
+1524 AMTDIT
-1530 NDRTNQQVNDST
+1530 NNRTNQQVDDTTS
-1542 NQALDDIALVTPDHI
+1542 QALDSIALVTPDHI

-1567 QQYEAKKHEIEQA
+1567 QQYEAKKREIEQA

-1600 RALQNINQAI
+1600 RALQNIDQAI

-1619 SNGIATLK
+1619 TNGIATLK
-1627 GVEPH
+1627 GVQPH
-1632 IVVKPEAQE
+1632 IVIKPEAQQ
-1641 AIKASAD
+1641 AIKASAE

-1661 TDELDEA
+1661 VDELDEA
-1668 NQQINDTLKQGQQ
+1668 NQLISDTLKQAQQ
-1681 DIDNTTQDAAVNDV
+1681 EIENTNQDAAVTDV

-1717 DNIDESNNNQL
+1717 DSIEENNKNQL

-1733 TLDTTQDERNVAIAA
+1733 TLDTTQDERDVAIDT
-1748 LNKIVNAIKND
+1748 LNKIVNTIKND

-1769 DQTEADGNN
+1769 DRTETDGND

-1786 VQVKPAARQSVS
+1786 VQVKPAARQSVGV
-1798 AKAEAQNALI
+1798 KAEAQNALI

-1844 QVNQNSIDA
+1844 QVNQDSIDA

-1888 NEATDEEQNAAI
+1888 NEATDEEQNIAI
-1900 VQVEKELIKAKQ
+1900 AQVEKELIKAKQ
-1912 QIAGA
+1912 QIASA

-1927 HDGKNEIREIE
+1927 HDEKNEIREIE
-1938 PVINKKATAREQ
+1938 PVISRKASAREQ

-1962 EANVQATVEERNS
+1962 EANIQATVEERNS

-1999 VDKTATL
+1999 VDKTASL

-2032 ARVTHLVQNYR
+2032 ARVTALVQNYR

-2087 LGDIEAVI
+2087 LSDIEAVI

-2126 KVKALI
+2126 KVKVLI

-2140 RMVDEDATLNDIKK
+2140 RMIDEDATLNDIKQH
-2154 DTQLIIDE
+2154 TQFIVDE

-2170 EVIKA
+2170 EAMKV
-2175 SPKVGQPAPKVCT
+2175 SPKVIQPAPKVCT
-2188 PIKKEDKQEVRKV
+2188 PIKKEETHESRKV
-2201 VKELPNTGSEE
+2201 EKELPNTGSEG
-2212 MDLPLKELALIT
+2212 MDLPLKEFALIT
-2224 GAALLARRRSKKEK
+2224 GAALLARRRTKNEK

>member
-33 NGAQALTTDHNV
+33 NGAQALTTDNNV
-45 QGGSNQALPGNSQ
+45 QSDTNQATPVNSQ
-58 NTNADTNRDIV
+58 DTNVANNRGLA
-69 NDSQNTPNAHATD
+69 NSAQNTPNQSATT
-82 NTSTNQA
+82 NQSTNQA
-89 LTNHQNVDVA
+89 LVNHNNGSIA
-99 NQVGPAPIQPSAS
+99 NQATPTSVQSSTPS
-112 PAQNNNNSNANSTAT
+112 AQNNNHTDGNTTATETVSNAN
-127 EPAANTNNNLASN
+127 NKDVVSN
-140 NNTLNVPNN
+140 NTTLNVPNKTN
-149 TDNNDSA
+149 ENGSGG
-156 RHLTLKEIQ
+156 HLTLKEIQ

-178 AIAEEASNRP
+178 AIAEQASNRP
-188 KKRSRRAAPTDPNA
+188 KKRSRRAAPADPNA

-207 TATPADP
+207 AAAA
-214 TAGNGS
+214 AGNGG

-235 NANNIGQNAPNEVL
+235 NANNAGQNAPNEVL
-249 SFDDNNIRPSTN
+249 SFDDNGIRPSTN
-261 RSVPTVTV
+261 RSVPSVTV
-269 VDNLPGYTL
+269 VDNLPGFTL

-307 QGNVIALGRIR
+307 QGNVIALGRIK

-326 DFNGIEKTLTVNPN
+326 DFNGIEK
-340 SELIF
+340 S
-345 EFNTM
+345 
-350 TTKNYQAQ
+350 
-358 GNVIALGRIR
+358 
-368 GNDTNDHGDFNGIE
+368 
-382 KTLTVNPNSEL
+382 LTVNPNSEL

-403 NYQGMTNLIIKNADN
+403 NYQGVTNLIIKNADN
-418 DTVIGEKVVA
+418 DTVIAEKSVA
-428 YGPIWRLLKV
+428 YGPIWRLFKV

-526 KIQLPEG
+526 KVQLPEG

-542 KDFPSGNSGVDI
+542 KDFPSSNSGVDM
-554 NDMNVT
+554 NDFNVT
-560 YDAANRIITIKS
+560 YDAANRVITIKS
-572 TGGGTGNSPAR
+572 TGGGSGNSPAR

-611 TLTYKTYSQD
+611 TLTYKTYTQD

-696 DIDSLANQMQHTL
+696 DIDSLTNQMQHTL

-715 ENAVNRKVD
+715 ENAVNKKVD
-724 DMEDLVNQNDEL
+724 QMEDLVNQNDEL

-789 PNAKQAIRDK
+789 PNAKKAIRDK
-799 AAKQRE
+799 ATKQRE
-805 IINHTPDATQDE
+805 IINETPDATEDE
-817 IQDALNQLTTD
+817 IQDALNQLATD

-841 NADVETAKNNGINTI
+841 NADVEIAKNNGINTI
-856 GAVAPQ
+856 GAVVPQ

-919 DDVDTAKGDGLNAIN
+919 ADVDNAKGDGLNAIN

-967 TQEERQAAIEK
+967 TQEERQAAIDK
-978 VNAAVAVANTN
+978 VNAAVTAANTN

-1002 KTNAIQGIQAIEPA
+1002 KTNAIQGIQAITPA

-1022 AKNAIDQS
+1022 AKNAIDKS

-1035 NAIFNNNDATLEEQ
+1035 NTIFNNNDATLEEQ

-1099 ARNAVNEKAREAIT
+1099 ARNAVNDKAREAIT

-1136 KNRALNDIGVTSTTA
+1136 KNRALTDIGVTSTTA

-1180 LTDLATAKKQEI
+1180 LNDLATAKKQKI

-1207 NQVDQDLATAINNI
+1207 NQVDQELATAINNI

-1249 KKPAALAQTNQHYS
+1249 KKPAALAQINQHYN
-1263 AKLVEINAT
+1263 AKLAEINAT
-1272 PDATDDEK
+1272 PDATNDEK

-1370 AFNQINQNQTNDQV
+1370 AINQINQNQTNDQV
-1384 DATTNQAINAIDNVE
+1384 DTTTNQAVNAIDNVE

-1437 LQALAKEKEK
+1437 SQALAKEKEK

-1470 AIKIIQPETKIKPA
+1470 AIKIIQPETKVKPA

-1496 RAQINQDKEA
+1496 RAKINQDKEA
-1506 TAEERQAA
+1506 TAEERQVA
-1514 LDKINDLVAK
+1514 LDKINEFVNQ
-1524 AMTNIT
+1524 AMTDIT
-1530 NDRTNQQVNDST
+1530 NNRTNQQVDDTTS
-1542 NQALDDIALVTPDHI
+1542 QALDSIALVAPEHI

-1567 QQYEAKKHEIEQA
+1567 QQYEAKKQEIEQA

-1600 RALQNINQAI
+1600 LALQNINQAVT
-1610 ANNDVKRVE
+1610 NNDVKRVE
-1619 SNGIATLK
+1619 TNGIATLK
-1627 GVEPH
+1627 GVQPH
-1632 IVVKPEAQE
+1632 IVIKPEAQQ
-1641 AIKASAD
+1641 AIKATAE

-1661 TDELDEA
+1661 VDELDEA
-1668 NQQINDTLKQGQQ
+1668 NQLISDTLKQAQQ
-1681 DIDNTTQDAAVNDV
+1681 EIENTNQDAAVTDV

-1717 DNIDESNNNQL
+1717 DSIEENNKNQL

-1733 TLDTTQDERNVAIAA
+1733 TLDTTQDERDVAIDT
-1748 LNKIVNAIKND
+1748 LNKIVNTIKND

-1769 DQTEADGNN
+1769 DRTETDGND

-1786 VQVKPAARQSVS
+1786 VQVKPAARQSVGV
-1798 AKAEAQNALI
+1798 KAEAQNALI

-1844 QVNQNSIDA
+1844 QVNQDSIDA

-1888 NEATDEEQNAAI
+1888 NEATDEEQNIAI
-1900 VQVEKELIKAKQ
+1900 AQVEKELIKAKQ
-1912 QIAGA
+1912 QIASA

-1927 HDGKNEIREIE
+1927 HDEKNEIREIE
-1938 PVINKKATAREQ
+1938 PVINRKASAREQ

-1962 EANVQATVEERNS
+1962 EANIQATVEERNS

-1999 VDKTATL
+1999 VDKTASL

-2032 ARVTHLVQNYR
+2032 ARVTALVQNYR
-2043 KVSDRNKADALKA
+2043 KVSNRNKADALKA

-2087 LGDIEAVI
+2087 LSDIEAVI

-2126 KVKALI
+2126 KVKVLI

-2140 RMVDEDATLNDIKK
+2140 RMIDEDATLNDIKQH
-2154 DTQLIIDE
+2154 TQFIVDE

-2170 EVIKA
+2170 EATKV
-2175 SPKVGQPAPKVCT
+2175 SPKEIQPAPKVCT
-2188 PIKKEDKQEVRKV
+2188 PIKKEETHESRKV
-2201 VKELPNTGSEE
+2201 EKELPNTGSEG
-2212 MDLPLKELALIT
+2212 MDLPLKEFALIT
-2224 GAALLARRRSKKEK
+2224 GAALLARRRTKNEK

>member
-33 NGAQALTTDHNV
+33 NGAQALTTDNNV
-45 QGGSNQALPGNSQ
+45 QSDTNQATPVNSQ
-58 NTNADTNRDIV
+58 DTNVANNRGLA
-69 NDSQNTPNAHATD
+69 NSAQNTPNQSATT
-82 NTSTNQA
+82 NQSTNQA
-89 LTNHQNVDVA
+89 LVNHNNGSIA
-99 NQVGPAPIQPSAS
+99 NQATPTSVQSSTPS
-112 PAQNNNNSNANSTAT
+112 AQNNNHTDGNTTATETVSNAN
-127 EPAANTNNNLASN
+127 NKDVVSN
-140 NNTLNVPNN
+140 NTTLNVPNKTN
-149 TDNNDSA
+149 ENGSGG
-156 RHLTLKEIQ
+156 HLTLKEIQ

-178 AIAEEASNRP
+178 AIAEQASNRP
-188 KKRSRRAAPTDPNA
+188 KKRSRRAAPADPNA

-207 TATPADP
+207 AAAA
-214 TAGNGS
+214 AGNGG

-235 NANNIGQNAPNEVL
+235 NANNAGQNAPNEVL
-249 SFDDNNIRPSTN
+249 SFDDNGIRPSTN
-261 RSVPTVTV
+261 RSVPSVTV
-269 VDNLPGYTL
+269 VDNLPGFTL

-307 QGNVIALGRIR
+307 QGNVIALGRIK

-326 DFNGIEKTLTVNPN
+326 DFNGIEK
-340 SELIF
+340 S
-345 EFNTM
+345 
-350 TTKNYQAQ
+350 
-358 GNVIALGRIR
+358 
-368 GNDTNDHGDFNGIE
+368 
-382 KTLTVNPNSEL
+382 LTVNPNSEL

-403 NYQGMTNLIIKNADN
+403 NYQGVTNLIIKNADN
-418 DTVIGEKVVA
+418 DTVIAEKSVA
-428 YGPIWRLLKV
+428 YGPIWRLFKV

-526 KIQLPEG
+526 KVQLPEG

-542 KDFPSGNSGVDI
+542 KDFPSSNSGVDM
-554 NDMNVT
+554 NDFNVT
-560 YDAANRIITIKS
+560 YDAANRVITIKS
-572 TGGGTGNSPAR
+572 TGGGSGNSPAR

-611 TLTYKTYSQD
+611 TLTYKTYTQD

-696 DIDSLANQMQHTL
+696 DIDSLTNQMQHTL

-715 ENAVNRKVD
+715 ENAVNKKVD
-724 DMEDLVNQNDEL
+724 QMEDLVNQNDEL

-789 PNAKQAIRDK
+789 PNAKKAIRDK
-799 AAKQRE
+799 ATKQRE
-805 IINHTPDATQDE
+805 IINATPDATEDE
-817 IQDALNQLTTD
+817 IQDALNQLATD

-841 NADVETAKNNGINTI
+841 NADVEIAKNNGINTI
-856 GAVAPQ
+856 GVVVPQ

-919 DDVDTAKGDGLNAIN
+919 ADVDNAKGDGLNAIN

-967 TQEERQAAIEK
+967 TQEERQAAIDK
-978 VNAAVAVANTN
+978 VNAAVTAANTN

-1002 KTNAIQGIQAIEPA
+1002 KTNAIQGIQAITPA

-1022 AKNAIDQS
+1022 AKNAIDKS

-1035 NAIFNNNDATLEEQ
+1035 NTIFNNNDATLEEQ

-1099 ARNAVNEKAREAIT
+1099 ARNAVNDKAREAIT

-1136 KNRALNDIGVTSTTA
+1136 KNRALTDIGVTSTTA

-1180 LTDLATAKKQEI
+1180 LNDLATAKKQEI

-1207 NQVDQDLATAINNI
+1207 NQVDQELATAINNI

-1249 KKPAALAQTNQHYS
+1249 KKPAALAQINQHYN
-1263 AKLVEINAT
+1263 AKLAEINAT
-1272 PDATDDEK
+1272 PDATNDEK

-1370 AFNQINQNQTNDQV
+1370 AINQINQNQTNDQV
-1384 DATTNQAINAIDNVE
+1384 DTTTNQAVNAIDNVE

-1437 LQALAKEKEK
+1437 SQALAKEKEK

-1470 AIKIIQPETKIKPA
+1470 AIKIIQPETKVKPA

-1496 RAQINQDKEA
+1496 RAKINQDKEA
-1506 TAEERQAA
+1506 TAEERQVA
-1514 LDKINDLVAK
+1514 LDKINEFVNQ
-1524 AMTNIT
+1524 AMTDIT
-1530 NDRTNQQVNDST
+1530 NNRTNQQVDDTTS
-1542 NQALDDIALVTPDHI
+1542 QALDSIALVAPEHI

-1567 QQYEAKKHEIEQA
+1567 QQYEAKKQEIEQA

-1600 RALQNINQAI
+1600 LALQNINQAVT
-1610 ANNDVKRVE
+1610 NNDVKRVE
-1619 SNGIATLK
+1619 TNGIATLK
-1627 GVEPH
+1627 GVQPH
-1632 IVVKPEAQE
+1632 IVIKPEAQQ
-1641 AIKASAD
+1641 AIKATAE

-1661 TDELDEA
+1661 VDELDEA
-1668 NQQINDTLKQGQQ
+1668 NQLISDTFKQAQQ
-1681 DIDNTTQDAAVNDV
+1681 EIENTNQDAAVTDV

-1717 DNIDESNNNQL
+1717 DSIEENNKNQL

-1733 TLDTTQDERNVAIAA
+1733 TLDTTQDERDVAIDT
-1748 LNKIVNAIKND
+1748 LNKIVNTIKND

-1769 DQTEADGNN
+1769 DRTETDGND

-1786 VQVKPAARQSVS
+1786 VQVKPAARQSVGV
-1798 AKAEAQNALI
+1798 KAEAQNALI

-1844 QVNQNSIDA
+1844 QVNQDSIDA

-1888 NEATDEEQNAAI
+1888 NEATDEEQNIAI
-1900 VQVEKELIKAKQ
+1900 AQVEKELIKAKQ
-1912 QIAGA
+1912 QIASA

-1927 HDGKNEIREIE
+1927 HDEKNEIREIE
-1938 PVINKKATAREQ
+1938 PVINRKASAREQ

-1962 EANVQATVEERNS
+1962 EANIQATVEERNS

-1999 VDKTATL
+1999 VDKTASL

-2032 ARVTHLVQNYR
+2032 ARVTALVQNYR
-2043 KVSDRNKADALKA
+2043 KVSNRNKADALKA

-2073 NADVDAVLKRFNVA
+2073 NADVDTVLKRFNVA
-2087 LGDIEAVI
+2087 LSDIEAVI

-2126 KVKALI
+2126 KVKVLI

-2140 RMVDEDATLNDIKK
+2140 RMIDEDATLNDIKQH
-2154 DTQLIIDE
+2154 TQFIVDE

-2170 EVIKA
+2170 EATKV
-2175 SPKVGQPAPKVCT
+2175 SPKEIQPAPKVCT
-2188 PIKKEDKQEVRKV
+2188 PIKKEETHESRKV
-2201 VKELPNTGSEE
+2201 EKELPNTGSEG
-2212 MDLPLKELALIT
+2212 MDLPLKEFALIT
-2224 GAALLARRRSKKEK
+2224 GAALLARRRTKNEK

>member
-33 NGAQALTTDHNV
+33 NGAQALTTDNNV
-45 QGGSNQALPGNSQ
+45 QSDTNQATPVNSQ
-58 NTNADTNRDIV
+58 DKDVANNRGLA
-69 NDSQNTPNAHATD
+69 NSAQNTPNQSATT
-82 NTSTNQA
+82 NQATNQA
-89 LTNHQNVDVA
+89 LVNHNNGSIV
-99 NQVGPAPIQPSAS
+99 NQATPTSVQSSTPS
-112 PAQNNNNSNANSTAT
+112 AQNNNHTDGNTTATETVSNAN
-127 EPAANTNNNLASN
+127 NNDVASN
-140 NNTLNVPNN
+140 NTTLNVPNKTN
-149 TDNNDSA
+149 ENGSGG
-156 RHLTLKEIQ
+156 HLTLKEIQ

-178 AIAEEASNRP
+178 AIAEPASNRP
-188 KKRSRRAAPTDPNA
+188 KKRSRRAAPADPNA

-207 TATPADP
+207 GAAA
-214 TAGNGS
+214 AGNGG

-235 NANNIGQNAPNEVL
+235 NANNAGQNAPNEVL
-249 SFDDNNIRPSTN
+249 SFDDNSIRPSTN
-261 RSVPTVTV
+261 RSVPSVTV
-269 VDNLPGYTL
+269 VDNLPGFTL

-286 FSHAMVRTSMFD
+286 LSHAMVRTSMFEAG
-298 SGDAKNYQA
+298 SNRTYQA
-307 QGNVIALGRIR
+307 QGNVLALGRIS
-318 GNDTNDHG
+318 GTDASNHG
-326 DFNGIEKTLTVNPN
+326 DFNGIEKSLTVNPN

-350 TTKNYQAQ
+350 PTKNGQ
-358 GNVIALGRIR
+358 GATNV
-368 GNDTNDHGDFNGIE
+368 
-382 KTLTVNPNSEL
+382 
-393 IFEFNTMTTK
+393 
-403 NYQGMTNLIIKNADN
+403 IIKNADTN
-418 DTVIGEKVVA
+418 DTIAEKTVEG
-428 YGPIWRLLKV
+428 GPTLRLFKV
-438 PENVSHLKIQF
+438 PDNVRNLKIQF

-454 AITDARGIYQLRD
+454 AITDARGIYQLKD
-467 GYKYYDFVD
+467 GYKYYSFVD

-512 GNFGASFNTDDFVY
+512 GNSGASLDTDEFVY

-542 KDFPSGNSGVDI
+542 KDFPSNNSGVDV

-560 YDAANRIITIKS
+560 YDAANRVITIKS
-572 TGGGTGNSPAR
+572 TGGGTTNSPAR

-611 TLTYKTYSQD
+611 TLTYKTYTQD
-621 FINSPAESH
+621 FINSAAESH

-670 DLKRRAQTILD
+670 DLKKRAQTILA

-696 DIDSLANQMQHTL
+696 DIDTLTNQMQHTL

-715 ENAVNRKVD
+715 ENAVNQKAD
-724 DMEDLVNQNDEL
+724 QMEDLVNQNDEL

-746 VIEEHKNEIIGNIGD
+746 VIEEHKGNIIGDIGD

-789 PNAKQAIRDK
+789 PNAKKAIRDK
-799 AAKQRE
+799 ATKQRE
-805 IINHTPDATQDE
+805 IINATPDATEDE
-817 IQDALNQLTTD
+817 IQDAINQLATD
-828 ETDAIDNVTNATT
+828 ETDAIDNFTNATT

-856 GAVAPQ
+856 GSVVPQ

-919 DDVDTAKGDGLNAIN
+919 ADVDNAKGDGLNAIN

-967 TQEERQAAIEK
+967 TQEERQAAIDK
-978 VNAAVAVANTN
+978 VNAAVTAANTN
-989 ILNANTNADVEQV
+989 ILNANTNAEVEQV
-1002 KTNAIQGIQAIEPA
+1002 KTNAIQGIQAITPA

-1022 AKNAIDQS
+1022 AKNAIDKS

-1035 NAIFNNNDATLEEQ
+1035 NTIFNNNDATLEEQ

-1099 ARNAVNEKAREAIT
+1099 ARNVVNDKAREAIT

-1136 KNRALNDIGVTSTTA
+1136 KNRALTDIGVTSTTA

-1180 LTDLATAKKQEI
+1180 LNDLATAKKQEI

-1207 NQVDQDLATAINNI
+1207 NQVDQELATAINNI

-1249 KKPAALAQTNQHYS
+1249 KKPAALAQINQHYN
-1263 AKLVEINAT
+1263 AKLAEINAT
-1272 PDATDDEK
+1272 PDATNDEK

-1384 DATTNQAINAIDNVE
+1384 DTTTNQALNAIDNVE

-1437 LQALAKEKEK
+1437 SQALAKEKEK

-1470 AIKIIQPETKIKPA
+1470 AIKIIQPETKVKPA

-1496 RAQINQDKEA
+1496 RAKINQDKEA
-1506 TAEERQAA
+1506 TAEERQVA
-1514 LDKINDLVAK
+1514 LDKINEFVNQ
-1524 AMTNIT
+1524 AMTDIT
-1530 NDRTNQQVNDST
+1530 NNRTNQQVDDTTS
-1542 NQALDDIALVTPDHI
+1542 QALDSIALVAPEHI

-1567 QQYEAKKHEIEQA
+1567 QQYEAKKQEIEQA

-1594 LANNEK
+1594 LANNK
-1600 RALQNINQAI
+1600 KLALQNINQAVT
-1610 ANNDVKRVE
+1610 NNDVKRVE
-1619 SNGIATLK
+1619 TNGIATLK
-1627 GVEPH
+1627 GVQPH
-1632 IVVKPEAQE
+1632 IVIKPEAQQ
-1641 AIKASAD
+1641 AIKASAE

-1661 TDELDEA
+1661 VDELDEA
-1668 NQQINDTLKQGQQ
+1668 NQLISDTLKQAQQ
-1681 DIDNTTQDAAVNDV
+1681 EIENTNQDAAVTDV

-1717 DNIDESNNNQL
+1717 DSIEENNKNQL

-1733 TLDTTQDERNVAIAA
+1733 TLDTTQDERDVAIDT
-1748 LNKIVNAIKND
+1748 LNKIVNTIKND

-1769 DQTEADGNN
+1769 DRTETDGND

-1786 VQVKPAARQSVS
+1786 VQVKPAARQSVGV
-1798 AKAEAQNALI
+1798 KAEAQNALI

-1844 QVNQNSIDA
+1844 QVNQDSIDA

-1888 NEATDEEQNAAI
+1888 NEATDEEQNIAI
-1900 VQVEKELIKAKQ
+1900 AQVEKELIKAKQ
-1912 QIAGA
+1912 QIASA

-1927 HDGKNEIREIE
+1927 HDEKNEIREIE
-1938 PVINKKATAREQ
+1938 PVISRKASAREQ

-1962 EANVQATVEERNS
+1962 EANIQATVEERNS

-1999 VDKTATL
+1999 VDKTASL

-2032 ARVTHLVQNYR
+2032 ARVTALVQNYR

-2087 LGDIEAVI
+2087 LSDIEAVI

-2126 KVKALI
+2126 KVKVLI

-2140 RMVDEDATLNDIKK
+2140 RMIDEDATLNDIKQH
-2154 DTQLIIDE
+2154 TQFIVDE

-2170 EVIKA
+2170 EAMKV
-2175 SPKVGQPAPKVCT
+2175 SPKVIQPAPKVCT
-2188 PIKKEDKQEVRKV
+2188 PIKKEETHESRKV
-2201 VKELPNTGSEE
+2201 EKELPNTGSEE
-2212 MDLPLKELALIT
+2212 MDLPLKEFALIT
-2224 GAALLARRRSKKEK
+2224 GAALLARRRTKNEK

>member
-1 MNLLKKNKYSIRKYK
+1 
-16 VGIFSTLIGT
+16 
-26 VLLLSNP
+26 
-33 NGAQALTTDHNV
+33 
-45 QGGSNQALPGNSQ
+45 
-58 NTNADTNRDIV
+58 
-69 NDSQNTPNAHATD
+69 
-82 NTSTNQA
+82 
-89 LTNHQNVDVA
+89 
-99 NQVGPAPIQPSAS
+99 
-112 PAQNNNNSNANSTAT
+112 
-127 EPAANTNNNLASN
+127 
-140 NNTLNVPNN
+140 
-149 TDNNDSA
+149 
-156 RHLTLKEIQ
+156 
-165 EDVRHSS
+165 
-172 DKPELV
+172 
-178 AIAEEASNRP
+178 
-188 KKRSRRAAPTDPNA
+188 
-202 TPADP
+202 
-207 TATPADP
+207 
-214 TAGNGS
+214 
-220 APVAITAPYT
+220 
-230 PTTDP
+230 
-235 NANNIGQNAPNEVL
+235 
-249 SFDDNNIRPSTN
+249 
-261 RSVPTVTV
+261 
-269 VDNLPGYTL
+269 
-278 INGGKVGV
+278 
-286 FSHAMVRTSMFD
+286 
-298 SGDAKNYQA
+298 
-307 QGNVIALGRIR
+307 
-318 GNDTNDHG
+318 
-326 DFNGIEKTLTVNPN
+326 
-340 SELIF
+340 
-345 EFNTM
+345 
-350 TTKNYQAQ
+350 
-358 GNVIALGRIR
+358 
-368 GNDTNDHGDFNGIE
+368 
-382 KTLTVNPNSEL
+382 
-393 IFEFNTMTTK
+393 
-403 NYQGMTNLIIKNADN
+403 
-418 DTVIGEKVVA
+418 
-428 YGPIWRLLKV
+428 
-438 PENVSHLKIQF
+438 
-449 VPKND
+449 
-454 AITDARGIYQLRD
+454 
-467 GYKYYDFVD
+467 
-476 SIGLHSGSHVYVERR
+476 
-491 TMEPT
+491 
-496 ATNNKE
+496 
-502 FTVTTSLKNN
+502 
-512 GNFGASFNTDDFVY
+512 
-526 KIQLPEG
+526 
-533 VEYVNNSLT
+533 
-542 KDFPSGNSGVDI
+542 
-554 NDMNVT
+554 
-560 YDAANRIITIKS
+560 
-572 TGGGTGNSPAR
+572 
-583 LMPDKIL
+583 
-590 DLKYKLRVN
+590 
-599 NVPTPRTVTFND
+599 
-611 TLTYKTYSQD
+611 
-621 FINSPAESH
+621 
-630 TVSTN
+630 
-635 PYTIDIIMNKDALQA
+635 
-650 EVDRRIQ
+650 
-657 QADYTFASLDIFN
+657 
-670 DLKRRAQTILD
+670 
-681 ENRNNVPLNKRVSQA
+681 
-696 DIDSLANQMQHTL
+696 
-709 IRSVDA
+709 
-715 ENAVNRKVD
+715 
-724 DMEDLVNQNDEL
+724 
-736 TDEEK
+736 
-741 QAAIQ
+741 
-746 VIEEHKNEIIGNIGD
+746 
-761 QTTDDGVTRIKDQ
+761 
-774 GIQTL
+774 L

-1384 DATTNQAINAIDNVE
+1384 DATTNQAINAINNVE

>member
-33 NGAQALTTDHNV
+33 NGAQALTTDNNV
-45 QGGSNQALPGNSQ
+45 QSDTNQATPVNSQ
-58 NTNADTNRDIV
+58 DTNVANNRGLA
-69 NDSQNTPNAHATD
+69 NSAQNTPNQSATT
-82 NTSTNQA
+82 NQSTNQA
-89 LTNHQNVDVA
+89 LVNHNNGSIA
-99 NQVGPAPIQPSAS
+99 NQATPTSVQSSTPS
-112 PAQNNNNSNANSTAT
+112 AQNNNHTDGNTTATETVSNAN
-127 EPAANTNNNLASN
+127 NKDVVSN
-140 NNTLNVPNN
+140 NTTLNVPNKTN
-149 TDNNDSA
+149 ENGSGG
-156 RHLTLKEIQ
+156 HLTLKEIQ

-178 AIAEEASNRP
+178 AIAEQASNRP
-188 KKRSRRAAPTDPNA
+188 KKRSRRAAPADPNA

-207 TATPADP
+207 AAAA
-214 TAGNGS
+214 AGNGG

-235 NANNIGQNAPNEVL
+235 NANNAGQNAPNEVL
-249 SFDDNNIRPSTN
+249 SFDDNGIRPSTN
-261 RSVPTVTV
+261 RSVPSVTV
-269 VDNLPGYTL
+269 VDNLPGFTL

-307 QGNVIALGRIR
+307 QGNVIALGRIK

-326 DFNGIEKTLTVNPN
+326 DFNGIEK
-340 SELIF
+340 S
-345 EFNTM
+345 
-350 TTKNYQAQ
+350 
-358 GNVIALGRIR
+358 
-368 GNDTNDHGDFNGIE
+368 
-382 KTLTVNPNSEL
+382 LTVNPNSEL

-403 NYQGMTNLIIKNADN
+403 NYQGVTNLIIKNADN
-418 DTVIGEKVVA
+418 DTVIAEKSVA
-428 YGPIWRLLKV
+428 YGPIWRLFKV

-526 KIQLPEG
+526 KVQLPEG

-542 KDFPSGNSGVDI
+542 KDFPSSNSGVDM
-554 NDMNVT
+554 NDFNVT
-560 YDAANRIITIKS
+560 YDAANRVITIKS
-572 TGGGTGNSPAR
+572 TGGGSGNSPAR

-611 TLTYKTYSQD
+611 TLTYKTYTQD

-696 DIDSLANQMQHTL
+696 DIDSLTNQMQHTL

-715 ENAVNRKVD
+715 ENAVNKKVD
-724 DMEDLVNQNDEL
+724 QMEDLVNQNDEL

-789 PNAKQAIRDK
+789 PNAKKAIRDK
-799 AAKQRE
+799 ATKQRE
-805 IINHTPDATQDE
+805 IINATPDATEDE
-817 IQDALNQLTTD
+817 IQDALNQLATD

-841 NADVETAKNNGINTI
+841 NADVEIAKNNGINTI
-856 GAVAPQ
+856 GAVVPQ

-919 DDVDTAKGDGLNAIN
+919 ADVDNAKGDGLNAIN

-967 TQEERQAAIEK
+967 TQEERQAAIDK
-978 VNAAVAVANTN
+978 VNAAVTAANTN

-1002 KTNAIQGIQAIEPA
+1002 KTNAIQGIQAITPA

-1022 AKNAIDQS
+1022 AKNAIDKS

-1035 NAIFNNNDATLEEQ
+1035 NTIFNNNDATLEEQ

-1099 ARNAVNEKAREAIT
+1099 ARNAVNDKAREAIT

-1136 KNRALNDIGVTSTTA
+1136 KNRALTDIGVTSTTA

-1180 LTDLATAKKQEI
+1180 LNDLATAKKQEI

-1207 NQVDQDLATAINNI
+1207 NQVDQELATAINNI

-1249 KKPAALAQTNQHYS
+1249 KKPAALAQINQHYN
-1263 AKLVEINAT
+1263 AKLAEINAT
-1272 PDATDDEK
+1272 PDATNDEK

-1370 AFNQINQNQTNDQV
+1370 AINQINQNQTNDQV
-1384 DATTNQAINAIDNVE
+1384 DTTTNQAVNAIDNVE

-1437 LQALAKEKEK
+1437 SQALAKEKEK

-1470 AIKIIQPETKIKPA
+1470 AIKIIQPETKVKPA

-1496 RAQINQDKEA
+1496 RAKINQDKEA
-1506 TAEERQAA
+1506 TAEERQVA
-1514 LDKINDLVAK
+1514 LDKINEFVNQ
-1524 AMTNIT
+1524 AMTDIT
-1530 NDRTNQQVNDST
+1530 NNRTNQQVDDTTS
-1542 NQALDDIALVTPDHI
+1542 QALDSIALVAPEHI

-1567 QQYEAKKHEIEQA
+1567 QQYEAKKQEIEQA

-1600 RALQNINQAI
+1600 LALQNINQAVT
-1610 ANNDVKRVE
+1610 NNDVKRVE
-1619 SNGIATLK
+1619 TNGIATLK
-1627 GVEPH
+1627 GVQPH
-1632 IVVKPEAQE
+1632 IVIKPEAQQ
-1641 AIKASAD
+1641 AIKASAE

-1661 TDELDEA
+1661 VDELDEA
-1668 NQQINDTLKQGQQ
+1668 NQLISDTLKQAQQ
-1681 DIDNTTQDAAVNDV
+1681 EIENTNQDAAVTDV

-1717 DNIDESNNNQL
+1717 DSIEENNKNQL

-1733 TLDTTQDERNVAIAA
+1733 TLDTTQDERDVAIDT
-1748 LNKIVNAIKND
+1748 LNKIVNTIKND

-1769 DQTEADGNN
+1769 DRTETDGND

-1786 VQVKPAARQSVS
+1786 VQVKPAARQSVGV
-1798 AKAEAQNALI
+1798 KAEAQNALI

-1844 QVNQNSIDA
+1844 QVNQDSIDA

-1888 NEATDEEQNAAI
+1888 NEATDEEQNIAI
-1900 VQVEKELIKAKQ
+1900 AQVEKELIKAKQ
-1912 QIAGA
+1912 QIASA

-1927 HDGKNEIREIE
+1927 HDEKNEIREIE
-1938 PVINKKATAREQ
+1938 PVINRKASAREQ

-1962 EANVQATVEERNS
+1962 EANIQATVEERNS

-1999 VDKTATL
+1999 VDKTASL

-2032 ARVTHLVQNYR
+2032 ARFTALVQNYR
-2043 KVSDRNKADALKA
+2043 KVSNRNKADALKA

-2087 LGDIEAVI
+2087 LSDIEAVI

-2126 KVKALI
+2126 KVKVLI

-2140 RMVDEDATLNDIKK
+2140 RMIDEDATLNDIKQH
-2154 DTQLIIDE
+2154 TQFIVDE

-2170 EVIKA
+2170 EATKV
-2175 SPKVGQPAPKVCT
+2175 SPKEIQPAPKVCT
-2188 PIKKEDKQEVRKV
+2188 PIKKEETHESRKV
-2201 VKELPNTGSEE
+2201 EKELPNTGSEG
-2212 MDLPLKELALIT
+2212 MDLPLKEFALIT
-2224 GAALLARRRSKKEK
+2224 GAALLARRRTKNEK

>member
-45 QGGSNQALPGNSQ
+45 QGGSNQALPGNSP

-69 NDSQNTPNAHATD
+69 NGSQNTPNAHATD

-89 LTNHQNVDVA
+89 LTNHQNVGVA
-99 NQVGPAPIQPSAS
+99 NQVAPAPIQPSTSSAS
-112 PAQNNNNSNANSTAT
+112 NNNHSDANSTAT

-188 KKRSRRAAPTDPNA
+188 KKRSRRAAPADPN
-202 TPADP
+202 
-207 TATPADP
+207 ATPADP

-220 APVAITAPYT
+220 APVAITAPFT

-249 SFDDNNIRPSTN
+249 TFDDNNIRPSTN

-307 QGNVIALGRIR
+307 QGNVIALGRIK

-326 DFNGIEKTLTVNPN
+326 G
-340 SELIF
+340 
-345 EFNTM
+345 
-350 TTKNYQAQ
+350 
-358 GNVIALGRIR
+358 
-368 GNDTNDHGDFNGIE
+368 FNGIE

-611 TLTYKTYSQD
+611 ILTYKTYTQD

-670 DLKRRAQTILD
+670 ELKRRAQTILD

-696 DIDSLANQMQHTL
+696 DIDSLVNQMQHTL

-805 IINHTPDATQDE
+805 IINNTPDATQDE

-978 VNAAVAVANTN
+978 VNAAVAAANTN

-1099 ARNAVNEKAREAIT
+1099 ARNAVNDKAREAIT

-1192 NQNTNATTEEKQVAL
+1192 NQNTNATDEEKQVAL

-1249 KKPAALAQTNQHYS
+1249 KKPTALAQINQHYN
-1263 AKLVEINAT
+1263 AKLAEINAT

-1399 AEVVIKPKAIADIEK
+1399 AKVVIKPKAIADIEK

-1437 LQALAKEKEK
+1437 LLALAKEKEK

-1456 TNSQVNQAATNGVS
+1456 TNSQVSQAATNGVS
-1470 AIKIIQPETKIKPA
+1470 AIKIIQPETKVKPA

-1557 VRAAARDAVK
+1557 VRATARDAVK

-1600 RALQNINQAI
+1600 RALQNIDQAI

-1912 QIAGA
+1912 QIASA

-1950 LTTLFNDKKQAI
+1950 LTTLFNDKKLAI

-1999 VDKTATL
+1999 VDKTASL

-2132 DQYVADGN
+2132 DQYVADGI
-2140 RMVDEDATLNDIKK
+2140 RMIDEDATLNDIKQH
-2154 DTQLIIDE
+2154 TQFIVDE

-2170 EVIKA
+2170 EATKVL
-2175 SPKVGQPAPKVCT
+2175 PKVGQPAPKLCT
-2188 PIKKEDKQEVRKV
+2188 SIKKVDKQEVRKV

-2224 GAALLARRRSKKEK
+2224 GAALLARRRNKNEK

>member
-16 VGIFSTLIGT
+16 IGIFSTLIGT

-33 NGAQALTTDHNV
+33 NGAQALTTDNNV
-45 QGGSNQALPGNSQ
+45 QSDTNQATPVNSQ
-58 NTNADTNRDIV
+58 DKDVANNRGLA
-69 NDSQNTPNAHATD
+69 NSAQNTPNQSAT
-82 NTSTNQA
+82 TNQA
-89 LTNHQNVDVA
+89 T
-99 NQVGPAPIQPSAS
+99 NQVLVNHNNGSIVNQATPTSVQSSTPS
-112 PAQNNNNSNANSTAT
+112 AQNNNHTDGNTTATETVSNAN
-127 EPAANTNNNLASN
+127 NNDVASN
-140 NNTLNVPNN
+140 NTTLNVPNKTN
-149 TDNNDSA
+149 ENGSGG
-156 RHLTLKEIQ
+156 HLTLKEIQ

-178 AIAEEASNRP
+178 AIAEPASNRP
-188 KKRSRRAAPTDPNA
+188 KKRSRRAAPADPNA

-207 TATPADP
+207 GAAA
-214 TAGNGS
+214 AGNGG

-235 NANNIGQNAPNEVL
+235 NANNAGQNAPNEVL
-249 SFDDNNIRPSTN
+249 SFDDNSIRPSTN
-261 RSVPTVTV
+261 RSVPSVTV
-269 VDNLPGYTL
+269 VDNLPGFTL

-286 FSHAMVRTSMFD
+286 LSHAMVRTSMFEAG
-298 SGDAKNYQA
+298 SNRTYQA
-307 QGNVIALGRIR
+307 QGNVLALGRIS
-318 GNDTNDHG
+318 GTDASNHG
-326 DFNGIEKTLTVNPN
+326 DFNGIEKSLTVNPN

-350 TTKNYQAQ
+350 PTKNGQ
-358 GNVIALGRIR
+358 GATNV
-368 GNDTNDHGDFNGIE
+368 
-382 KTLTVNPNSEL
+382 
-393 IFEFNTMTTK
+393 
-403 NYQGMTNLIIKNADN
+403 IIKNADTN
-418 DTVIGEKVVA
+418 DTIAEKTVEG
-428 YGPIWRLLKV
+428 GPTLRLFKV
-438 PENVSHLKIQF
+438 PDNVRNLKIQF

-454 AITDARGIYQLRD
+454 AITDARGIYQLKD
-467 GYKYYDFVD
+467 GYKYYSFVD

-512 GNFGASFNTDDFVY
+512 GNSGASLDTDEFVY

-542 KDFPSGNSGVDI
+542 KDFPSNNSGVDV

-560 YDAANRIITIKS
+560 YDAANRVITIKS
-572 TGGGTGNSPAR
+572 TGGGTTNSPAR

-611 TLTYKTYSQD
+611 TLTYKTYTQD
-621 FINSPAESH
+621 FINSAAESH

-670 DLKRRAQTILD
+670 DLKKRAQTILA

-696 DIDSLANQMQHTL
+696 DIDSLTNQMQHTL

-715 ENAVNRKVD
+715 ENAVNQKAD
-724 DMEDLVNQNDEL
+724 QMEDLVNQNDEL

-746 VIEEHKNEIIGNIGD
+746 VIEEHKGNIIGDIGD

-789 PNAKQAIRDK
+789 PNAKKAIRDK
-799 AAKQRE
+799 ATKQRE
-805 IINHTPDATQDE
+805 IINATPDAIEDE
-817 IQDALNQLTTD
+817 IQDALNQLATD

-856 GAVAPQ
+856 GAVVPQ
-862 VTHKQAARDAINQ
+862 VTHKKAARDAINQ

-919 DDVDTAKGDGLNAIN
+919 ADVDNAKGDGLNAIN

-967 TQEERQAAIEK
+967 TQEERQAAIDK
-978 VNAAVAVANTN
+978 VNAAVTAANTN

-1002 KTNAIQGIQAIEPA
+1002 KTNAIQGIQAITPA

-1022 AKNAIDQS
+1022 AKNAIDKS

-1035 NAIFNNNDATLEEQ
+1035 NTIFNNNDATLEEQ

-1099 ARNAVNEKAREAIT
+1099 ARNVVNDKAREAIT

-1136 KNRALNDIGVTSTTA
+1136 KNRALTDIGVTSTTA

-1180 LTDLATAKKQEI
+1180 LNDLATAKKQEI

-1207 NQVDQDLATAINNI
+1207 NQVDQELATAINNI
-1221 NQADTNAEVDQAQQ
+1221 NQADTNEEVDQAQQ

-1249 KKPAALAQTNQHYS
+1249 KKPAALAQINQHYN
-1263 AKLVEINAT
+1263 AKLAEINAT
-1272 PDATDDEK
+1272 PDATNDEK

-1295 ESIKQANTNAEVDQ
+1295 ESIKKANTNAEVDQ

-1384 DATTNQAINAIDNVE
+1384 DATTNQAVNAIDNVE

-1437 LQALAKEKEK
+1437 SQALAKEKEK

-1470 AIKIIQPETKIKPA
+1470 AIKIIQPETKVKPA

-1496 RAQINQDKEA
+1496 RAKINQDKEA
-1506 TAEERQAA
+1506 TAEERQVA
-1514 LDKINDLVAK
+1514 LDKINEFVNQ
-1524 AMTNIT
+1524 AMTDIT
-1530 NDRTNQQVNDST
+1530 NNRTNQQVDDTTS
-1542 NQALDDIALVTPDHI
+1542 QALDSIALVAPEHI

-1567 QQYEAKKHEIEQA
+1567 QQYEAKKQEIEQA

-1600 RALQNINQAI
+1600 LALQNINQAVT
-1610 ANNDVKRVE
+1610 NNDVKRVE
-1619 SNGIATLK
+1619 TNGIATLK
-1627 GVEPH
+1627 GVQPH
-1632 IVVKPEAQE
+1632 IVIKPEAQQ
-1641 AIKASAD
+1641 AIKASAE

-1661 TDELDEA
+1661 VDELDEA
-1668 NQQINDTLKQGQQ
+1668 NQLISDTLKQAQQ
-1681 DIDNTTQDAAVNDV
+1681 EIENTNQDAAVTDV

-1717 DNIDESNNNQL
+1717 DSIEENNKNQL

-1733 TLDTTQDERNVAIAA
+1733 TLDTTQDERDVAIDT
-1748 LNKIVNAIKND
+1748 LNKIVNTIKND

-1769 DQTEADGNN
+1769 DRTETDGND

-1786 VQVKPAARQSVS
+1786 VQVKPAARQSVGV
-1798 AKAEAQNALI
+1798 KAEAQNALI

-1844 QVNQNSIDA
+1844 QVNQDSINA

-1888 NEATDEEQNAAI
+1888 NEATDEEQNIAI
-1900 VQVEKELIKAKQ
+1900 AQVEKELIKAKQ
-1912 QIAGA
+1912 QIASA

-1927 HDGKNEIREIE
+1927 HNEKNEIREIE
-1938 PVINKKATAREQ
+1938 PVINRKASAREQ

-1962 EANVQATVEERNS
+1962 EANIQATVEERNS

-1999 VDKTATL
+1999 VDKTASL

-2032 ARVTHLVQNYR
+2032 ARVTALVQNYR

-2087 LGDIEAVI
+2087 LSDIEAVI

-2126 KVKALI
+2126 KVKVLI

-2140 RMVDEDATLNDIKK
+2140 RMIDEDATLNDIKQH
-2154 DTQLIIDE
+2154 TQFIVDE

-2170 EVIKA
+2170 EATKV
-2175 SPKVGQPAPKVCT
+2175 SPKVIQPAPKVCT
-2188 PIKKEDKQEVRKV
+2188 PIKKEETHESRKV
-2201 VKELPNTGSEE
+2201 EKELPNTGSEG
-2212 MDLPLKELALIT
+2212 MDLPLKEFALIT
-2224 GAALLARRRSKKEK
+2224 GAALLARRRTKNEK

>member
-1 MNLLKKNKYSIRKYK
+1 M
-16 VGIFSTLIGT
+16 
-26 VLLLSNP
+26 
-33 NGAQALTTDHNV
+33 
-45 QGGSNQALPGNSQ
+45 
-58 NTNADTNRDIV
+58 
-69 NDSQNTPNAHATD
+69 
-82 NTSTNQA
+82 
-89 LTNHQNVDVA
+89 
-99 NQVGPAPIQPSAS
+99 
-112 PAQNNNNSNANSTAT
+112 SNAN
-127 EPAANTNNNLASN
+127 NNDAVSN
-140 NNTLNVPNN
+140 NTTLNVPNKTN
-149 TDNNDSA
+149 ENGSGG
-156 RHLTLKEIQ
+156 HLTLKEIQ

-178 AIAEEASNRP
+178 AIAEPASNRP
-188 KKRSRRAAPTDPNA
+188 KKRSRRAAPADPNA

-207 TATPADP
+207 AAAA
-214 TAGNGS
+214 AGNGG

-235 NANNIGQNAPNEVL
+235 NANNAGQNAPNEVL
-249 SFDDNNIRPSTN
+249 SFDDNGIRPSTN
-261 RSVPTVTV
+261 RSVPSVTV
-269 VDNLPGYTL
+269 VDNLPGFTL

-298 SGDAKNYQA
+298 SADAKNYQA
-307 QGNVIALGRIR
+307 QGNVIALGRI
-318 GNDTNDHG
+318 
-326 DFNGIEKTLTVNPN
+326 K
-340 SELIF
+340 
-345 EFNTM
+345 
-350 TTKNYQAQ
+350 
-358 GNVIALGRIR
+358 

-403 NYQGMTNLIIKNADN
+403 NYQGVTNLIIKNADN
-418 DTVIGEKVVA
+418 DTVIAEKSVA
-428 YGPIWRLLKV
+428 YGPIWRLFKV

-526 KIQLPEG
+526 QVQLPEG

-542 KDFPSGNSGVDI
+542 KDFPSSNSGVDM
-554 NDMNVT
+554 NDFNVT
-560 YDAANRIITIKS
+560 YDAANRVITIKS
-572 TGGGTGNSPAR
+572 TGGGSGNSPAR

-611 TLTYKTYSQD
+611 TLTYKTYTQD

-696 DIDSLANQMQHTL
+696 DIDSLTNQMQHTL

-715 ENAVNRKVD
+715 ENAVNKKVD
-724 DMEDLVNQNDEL
+724 QMEDLVNQNDEL

-789 PNAKQAIRDK
+789 PNAKKAIRDK
-799 AAKQRE
+799 ATKQRE
-805 IINHTPDATQDE
+805 IINATPDATEDE
-817 IQDALNQLTTD
+817 IQDALNQLATD

-856 GAVAPQ
+856 GAVVPQ
-862 VTHKQAARDAINQ
+862 VTHKKAARDAINQ

-904 ATNHALEQINQATTN
+904 ATNHALEQINQAKTN
-919 DDVDTAKGDGLNAIN
+919 ADVDNAKGDGLNAIN

-967 TQEERQAAIEK
+967 TQEERQAAIDK
-978 VNAAVAVANTN
+978 VNAAVTAANTN

-1002 KTNAIQGIQAIEPA
+1002 KTNAIQGIQAITPA

-1022 AKNAIDQS
+1022 AKNAIDKS

-1035 NAIFNNNDATLEEQ
+1035 NTIFNNNDATLEEQ

-1099 ARNAVNEKAREAIT
+1099 ARNVVNDKAREAIT

-1136 KNRALNDIGVTSTTA
+1136 KNRALTDIGVTSTTA

-1180 LTDLATAKKQEI
+1180 LNDLATAKKQEI

-1207 NQVDQDLATAINNI
+1207 NQVDQELATAINNI

-1249 KKPAALAQTNQHYS
+1249 KKPAALAQINQHYN
-1263 AKLVEINAT
+1263 AKLAEINAT

-1295 ESIKQANTNAEVDQ
+1295 ESVKQANTNAEVDQ

-1384 DATTNQAINAIDNVE
+1384 DTTTNQALNAIDNVE

-1437 LQALAKEKEK
+1437 SQALAKEKEK
-1447 ALAAIDQAQ
+1447 ALAAIDQDQ

-1470 AIKIIQPETKIKPA
+1470 AIKIIQPETKVKPA
-1484 AREKINQKANEL
+1484 AREKINQKVNEL
-1496 RAQINQDKEA
+1496 RAKINQDKEA
-1506 TAEERQAA
+1506 TAEERQVA
-1514 LDKINDLVAK
+1514 LDKINEFVNQ
-1524 AMTNIT
+1524 AMTDIT
-1530 NDRTNQQVNDST
+1530 NNRTNQQVDDTTS
-1542 NQALDDIALVTPDHI
+1542 QALDSIALVAPEHI

-1567 QQYEAKKHEIEQA
+1567 QQYEAKKQEIEQA

-1600 RALQNINQAI
+1600 LALQNINQAVT
-1610 ANNDVKRVE
+1610 NNDVKRVE
-1619 SNGIATLK
+1619 TNGIATLK
-1627 GVEPH
+1627 GVQPH
-1632 IVVKPEAQE
+1632 IVIKPEAQQ
-1641 AIKASAD
+1641 AIKASAE

-1661 TDELDEA
+1661 VDELDEA
-1668 NQQINDTLKQGQQ
+1668 NQLISDTLKQAQQ
-1681 DIDNTTQDAAVNDV
+1681 EIENTNQDAAVTDV

-1717 DNIDESNNNQL
+1717 DSIEENNKNQL

-1733 TLDTTQDERNVAIAA
+1733 TLDTTQDERDVAIDT
-1748 LNKIVNAIKND
+1748 LNKIVNTIKND

-1769 DQTEADGNN
+1769 DRTETDGND

-1786 VQVKPAARQSVS
+1786 VQVKPAARQSVGV
-1798 AKAEAQNALI
+1798 KAEAQNALI

-1844 QVNQNSIDA
+1844 QVNQDSIDA

-1875 NIATNKINLIKAN
+1875 NIATNKINLSKAN
-1888 NEATDEEQNAAI
+1888 NEATDEEQNIAI
-1900 VQVEKELIKAKQ
+1900 AQVEKELIKAKQ
-1912 QIAGA
+1912 QIASA

-1927 HDGKNEIREIE
+1927 HDEKNEIREIE
-1938 PVINKKATAREQ
+1938 PVINRKASAREQ

-1962 EANVQATVEERNS
+1962 EANIQATVEERNS

-1999 VDKTATL
+1999 VDKTASL

-2032 ARVTHLVQNYR
+2032 ARVTALVQNYR
-2043 KVSDRNKADALKA
+2043 KVSNRNKADALKA

-2087 LGDIEAVI
+2087 LSDIEAVI

-2126 KVKALI
+2126 KVKVLI

-2140 RMVDEDATLNDIKK
+2140 RMIDEDATLNDIKQH
-2154 DTQLIIDE
+2154 TQFIVDE

-2170 EVIKA
+2170 EPTKV
-2175 SPKVGQPAPKVCT
+2175 SPKVIQPAPKVCT
-2188 PIKKEDKQEVRKV
+2188 PIKKEETHESRKV
-2201 VKELPNTGSEE
+2201 EKELPNTGSEG
-2212 MDLPLKELALIT
+2212 MDLPLKEFALIT
-2224 GAALLARRRSKKEK
+2224 GAALLARRRTKNEK

>member
-33 NGAQALTTDHNV
+33 NGAQALTTDNNV
-45 QGGSNQALPGNSQ
+45 QSDTNQATPVNSQ
-58 NTNADTNRDIV
+58 DKDVANNRGLA
-69 NDSQNTPNAHATD
+69 NSAQNTPNQSATT
-82 NTSTNQA
+82 NQATNQA
-89 LTNHQNVDVA
+89 LVNHNNGSIV
-99 NQVGPAPIQPSAS
+99 NQATPTSVQSSTPS
-112 PAQNNNNSNANSTAT
+112 AQNNNHTDGNTTATETVSNAN
-127 EPAANTNNNLASN
+127 NNDVASN
-140 NNTLNVPNN
+140 NTTLNVPNKTN
-149 TDNNDSA
+149 ENGSGG
-156 RHLTLKEIQ
+156 HLTLKEIQ

-178 AIAEEASNRP
+178 AIAEPASNRP
-188 KKRSRRAAPTDPNA
+188 KKRSRRAAPADPNA

-207 TATPADP
+207 GAAA
-214 TAGNGS
+214 AGNGG

-235 NANNIGQNAPNEVL
+235 NANNAGQNAPNEVL
-249 SFDDNNIRPSTN
+249 SFDDNSIRPSTN
-261 RSVPTVTV
+261 RSVPSVTV
-269 VDNLPGYTL
+269 VDNLPGFTL

-286 FSHAMVRTSMFD
+286 LSHAMVRTSMFEAG
-298 SGDAKNYQA
+298 SNRTYQA
-307 QGNVIALGRIR
+307 QGNVLALGRIS
-318 GNDTNDHG
+318 GTDASNHG
-326 DFNGIEKTLTVNPN
+326 DFNGIEKSLTVNPN

-350 TTKNYQAQ
+350 PTKNGQ
-358 GNVIALGRIR
+358 GATNV
-368 GNDTNDHGDFNGIE
+368 
-382 KTLTVNPNSEL
+382 
-393 IFEFNTMTTK
+393 
-403 NYQGMTNLIIKNADN
+403 IIKNADTN
-418 DTVIGEKVVA
+418 DTIAEKTVEG
-428 YGPIWRLLKV
+428 GPTLRLFKV
-438 PENVSHLKIQF
+438 PDNVRNLKIQF

-454 AITDARGIYQLRD
+454 AITDARGIYQLKD
-467 GYKYYDFVD
+467 GYKYYSFVD

-512 GNFGASFNTDDFVY
+512 GNSGASLDTDEFVY

-542 KDFPSGNSGVDI
+542 KDFPSNNSGVDV

-560 YDAANRIITIKS
+560 YDAANRVITIKS
-572 TGGGTGNSPAR
+572 TGGGTTNSPAR

-611 TLTYKTYSQD
+611 TLTYKTYTQD
-621 FINSPAESH
+621 FINSAAESH

-670 DLKRRAQTILD
+670 DLKKRAQTILA

-696 DIDSLANQMQHTL
+696 DIDTLTNQMQHTL

-715 ENAVNRKVD
+715 ENAVNQKAD
-724 DMEDLVNQNDEL
+724 QMEDLVNQNDEL

-746 VIEEHKNEIIGNIGD
+746 VIEEHKGNIIGDIGD

-789 PNAKQAIRDK
+789 PNAKKAIRDK
-799 AAKQRE
+799 ATKQRE
-805 IINHTPDATQDE
+805 IINATPDATEDE
-817 IQDALNQLTTD
+817 IQDAINQLATD

-856 GAVAPQ
+856 GSVVPQ

-919 DDVDTAKGDGLNAIN
+919 ADVDNAKGDGLNAIN

-967 TQEERQAAIEK
+967 TQEERQAAIDK
-978 VNAAVAVANTN
+978 VNAAVTAANTN
-989 ILNANTNADVEQV
+989 ILNANTNAEVEQV
-1002 KTNAIQGIQAIEPA
+1002 KTNAIQGIQAITPA

-1022 AKNAIDQS
+1022 AKNAIDKS

-1035 NAIFNNNDATLEEQ
+1035 NTIFNNNDATLEEQ

-1099 ARNAVNEKAREAIT
+1099 ARNVVNDKVREAIT

-1136 KNRALNDIGVTSTTA
+1136 KNRALTDIGVTSTTA

-1180 LTDLATAKKQEI
+1180 LNDLATAKKQEI

-1207 NQVDQDLATAINNI
+1207 NQVDQELATAINNI

-1249 KKPAALAQTNQHYS
+1249 KKPAALAQINQHYN
-1263 AKLVEINAT
+1263 AKLAEINAT
-1272 PDATDDEK
+1272 PDATNDEK

-1384 DATTNQAINAIDNVE
+1384 DTTTNQALNAIDNVE

-1437 LQALAKEKEK
+1437 SQALAKEKEK

-1470 AIKIIQPETKIKPA
+1470 AIKIIQPETKVKPA

-1496 RAQINQDKEA
+1496 RAKINQDKEA
-1506 TAEERQAA
+1506 TAEERQVA
-1514 LDKINDLVAK
+1514 LDKINEFVNQ
-1524 AMTNIT
+1524 AMTDIT
-1530 NDRTNQQVNDST
+1530 NNRTNQQVDDTTS
-1542 NQALDDIALVTPDHI
+1542 QALDSIALVAPEHI

-1567 QQYEAKKHEIEQA
+1567 QQYEAKKQEIEQA

-1594 LANNEK
+1594 LANNK
-1600 RALQNINQAI
+1600 KLALQNINQAVT
-1610 ANNDVKRVE
+1610 NNDVKRVE
-1619 SNGIATLK
+1619 TNGIATLK
-1627 GVEPH
+1627 GVQPH
-1632 IVVKPEAQE
+1632 IVIKPEAQQ
-1641 AIKASAD
+1641 AIKASAE

-1661 TDELDEA
+1661 VDELDEA
-1668 NQQINDTLKQGQQ
+1668 NQLISDTLKQAQQ
-1681 DIDNTTQDAAVNDV
+1681 EIENTNQDAAVTDV

-1717 DNIDESNNNQL
+1717 DSIEENNKNQL

-1733 TLDTTQDERNVAIAA
+1733 TLDTTQDERDVAIDT
-1748 LNKIVNAIKND
+1748 LNKIVNTIKND

-1769 DQTEADGNN
+1769 DRTETDGND

-1786 VQVKPAARQSVS
+1786 VQVKPAARQSVGV
-1798 AKAEAQNALI
+1798 KAEAQNALI

-1844 QVNQNSIDA
+1844 QVNQDSIDA

-1888 NEATDEEQNAAI
+1888 NEATDEEQNIAI
-1900 VQVEKELIKAKQ
+1900 AQVEKELIKAKQ
-1912 QIAGA
+1912 QIASA

-1927 HDGKNEIREIE
+1927 HDEKNEIREIE
-1938 PVINKKATAREQ
+1938 PVISRKASAREQ

-1962 EANVQATVEERNS
+1962 EANIQATVEERNS

-1999 VDKTATL
+1999 VDKTASL

-2032 ARVTHLVQNYR
+2032 ARVTALVQNYR

-2087 LGDIEAVI
+2087 LSDIEAVI

-2126 KVKALI
+2126 KVKVLI

-2140 RMVDEDATLNDIKK
+2140 RMIDEDATLNDIKQH
-2154 DTQLIIDE
+2154 TQFIVDE

-2170 EVIKA
+2170 EAMKV
-2175 SPKVGQPAPKVCT
+2175 SPKVIQPAPKVCT
-2188 PIKKEDKQEVRKV
+2188 PIKKEETHESRKV
-2201 VKELPNTGSEE
+2201 EKELPNTGSEE
-2212 MDLPLKELALIT
+2212 MDLPLKEFALIT
-2224 GAALLARRRSKKEK
+2224 CAALLARRRTKNEK

>member
-33 NGAQALTTDHNV
+33 NGAQALTTDNNV
-45 QGGSNQALPGNSQ
+45 QSDTNQATPVNSQ
-58 NTNADTNRDIV
+58 DTNVANNRGLA
-69 NDSQNTPNAHATD
+69 NSAQNTPNQSATT
-82 NTSTNQA
+82 NQSTNQA
-89 LTNHQNVDVA
+89 LVNHNNGSIA
-99 NQVGPAPIQPSAS
+99 NQATPTSVQSSTPS
-112 PAQNNNNSNANSTAT
+112 AQNNNHTDGNTTATETVSNAN
-127 EPAANTNNNLASN
+127 NKDVVSN
-140 NNTLNVPNN
+140 NTTLNVPNKTN
-149 TDNNDSA
+149 ENGSGG
-156 RHLTLKEIQ
+156 HLTLKEIQ

-178 AIAEEASNRP
+178 AIAEQASNRP
-188 KKRSRRAAPTDPNA
+188 KKRSRRAAPADPNA

-207 TATPADP
+207 AAAA
-214 TAGNGS
+214 AGNGG

-235 NANNIGQNAPNEVL
+235 NANNAGQNAPNEVL
-249 SFDDNNIRPSTN
+249 SFDDNGIRPSTN
-261 RSVPTVTV
+261 RSVPSVTV
-269 VDNLPGYTL
+269 VDNLPGFTL

-307 QGNVIALGRIR
+307 QGNVIALGRIK

-326 DFNGIEKTLTVNPN
+326 DFNGIEK
-340 SELIF
+340 S
-345 EFNTM
+345 
-350 TTKNYQAQ
+350 
-358 GNVIALGRIR
+358 
-368 GNDTNDHGDFNGIE
+368 
-382 KTLTVNPNSEL
+382 LTVNPNSEL

-403 NYQGMTNLIIKNADN
+403 NYQGVTNLIIKNADN
-418 DTVIGEKVVA
+418 DTVIAEKSVA
-428 YGPIWRLLKV
+428 YGPIWRLFKV

-526 KIQLPEG
+526 KVQLPEG

-542 KDFPSGNSGVDI
+542 KDFPSSNSGVDM
-554 NDMNVT
+554 NDFNVT
-560 YDAANRIITIKS
+560 YDAANRVITIKS
-572 TGGGTGNSPAR
+572 TGGGSGNSPAR

-611 TLTYKTYSQD
+611 TLTYKTYTQD

-696 DIDSLANQMQHTL
+696 DIDSLTNQMQHTL

-715 ENAVNRKVD
+715 ENAVNKKVD
-724 DMEDLVNQNDEL
+724 QMEDLVNQNDEL

-789 PNAKQAIRDK
+789 PNAKKAIRDK
-799 AAKQRE
+799 ATKQRE
-805 IINHTPDATQDE
+805 IINATPDATEDE
-817 IQDALNQLTTD
+817 IQDALNQLATD

-841 NADVETAKNNGINTI
+841 NADVEIAKNNGINTI
-856 GAVAPQ
+856 GAVVPQ

-919 DDVDTAKGDGLNAIN
+919 ADVDNAKGDGLNAIN

-967 TQEERQAAIEK
+967 TQEERQAAIDK
-978 VNAAVAVANTN
+978 VNAAVTAANTN

-1002 KTNAIQGIQAIEPA
+1002 KTNAIQGIQAITPA

-1022 AKNAIDQS
+1022 AKNAIDKS

-1035 NAIFNNNDATLEEQ
+1035 NTIFNNNDATLEEQ

-1099 ARNAVNEKAREAIT
+1099 ARNAVNDKAREAIT

-1136 KNRALNDIGVTSTTA
+1136 KNRALTDIGVTSTTA

-1180 LTDLATAKKQEI
+1180 LNDLATAKKQEI

-1207 NQVDQDLATAINNI
+1207 NQVDQELATAINNI

-1249 KKPAALAQTNQHYS
+1249 KKPAALAQINQHYN
-1263 AKLVEINAT
+1263 AKLAEINAT
-1272 PDATDDEK
+1272 PDATNDEK

-1370 AFNQINQNQTNDQV
+1370 AINQINQNQTNDQV
-1384 DATTNQAINAIDNVE
+1384 DTTTNQAVNAIDNVE

-1437 LQALAKEKEK
+1437 SQALAKEKEK

-1470 AIKIIQPETKIKPA
+1470 AIKIIQPETKVKPA

-1496 RAQINQDKEA
+1496 RAKINQDKEA
-1506 TAEERQAA
+1506 TAEERQVA
-1514 LDKINDLVAK
+1514 LDKINEFVNQ
-1524 AMTNIT
+1524 AMTDIT
-1530 NDRTNQQVNDST
+1530 NNRTNQQVDDTTS
-1542 NQALDDIALVTPDHI
+1542 QALDSIALVAPEHI

-1567 QQYEAKKHEIEQA
+1567 QQYEAKKQEIEQA

-1600 RALQNINQAI
+1600 LALQNINQAVT
-1610 ANNDVKRVE
+1610 NNDVKRVE
-1619 SNGIATLK
+1619 TNGIATLK
-1627 GVEPH
+1627 GVQPH
-1632 IVVKPEAQE
+1632 IVIKPEAQQ
-1641 AIKASAD
+1641 AIKATAE

-1661 TDELDEA
+1661 VDELDEA
-1668 NQQINDTLKQGQQ
+1668 NQLISDTLKQAQQ
-1681 DIDNTTQDAAVNDV
+1681 EIENTNQDAAVTDV

-1717 DNIDESNNNQL
+1717 DSIEENNKNQL

-1733 TLDTTQDERNVAIAA
+1733 TLDTTQDERDVAIDT
-1748 LNKIVNAIKND
+1748 LNKIVNTIKND

-1769 DQTEADGNN
+1769 DRTETDGND

-1786 VQVKPAARQSVS
+1786 VQVKPAARQSVGV
-1798 AKAEAQNALI
+1798 KAEAQNALI

-1844 QVNQNSIDA
+1844 QVNQDSIDA

-1888 NEATDEEQNAAI
+1888 NEATDEEQNIAI
-1900 VQVEKELIKAKQ
+1900 AQVEKELIKAKQ
-1912 QIAGA
+1912 QIASA

-1927 HDGKNEIREIE
+1927 HDEKNEIREIE
-1938 PVINKKATAREQ
+1938 PVINRKASAREQ

-1962 EANVQATVEERNS
+1962 EANIQATVEERNS

-1999 VDKTATL
+1999 VDKTASL

-2032 ARVTHLVQNYR
+2032 ARVTALVQNYR
-2043 KVSDRNKADALKA
+2043 KVSNRNKADALKA

-2087 LGDIEAVI
+2087 LSDIEAVI

-2126 KVKALI
+2126 KVKVLI

-2140 RMVDEDATLNDIKK
+2140 RMIDEDATLNDIKQH
-2154 DTQLIIDE
+2154 TIH
-2162 ILAIKLPA
+2162 
-2170 EVIKA
+2170 
-2175 SPKVGQPAPKVCT
+2175 C
-2188 PIKKEDKQEVRKV
+2188 
-2201 VKELPNTGSEE
+2201 
-2212 MDLPLKELALIT
+2212 
-2224 GAALLARRRSKKEK
+2224 
-2238 ES
+2238 

>member
-45 QGGSNQALPGNSQ
+45 QGGSNQALPGN
-58 NTNADTNRDIV
+58 
-69 NDSQNTPNAHATD
+69 SQNTPNAHATD

-298 SGDAKNYQA
+298 SGDA
-307 QGNVIALGRIR
+307 
-318 GNDTNDHG
+318 
-326 DFNGIEKTLTVNPN
+326 
-340 SELIF
+340 
-345 EFNTM
+345 
-350 TTKNYQAQ
+350 KNYQAQ

>member
-33 NGAQALTTDHNV
+33 NGAQALTTDNNV
-45 QGGSNQALPGNSQ
+45 QSDTNQATPVNSQ
-58 NTNADTNRDIV
+58 DTNVANNRGLA
-69 NDSQNTPNAHATD
+69 NSAQNTPNQSATT
-82 NTSTNQA
+82 NQSTNQA
-89 LTNHQNVDVA
+89 LVNHNNGSIA
-99 NQVGPAPIQPSAS
+99 NQATPTSVQSSTPS
-112 PAQNNNNSNANSTAT
+112 AQNNNHTDGNTTATETVSNAN
-127 EPAANTNNNLASN
+127 NKDVVSN
-140 NNTLNVPNN
+140 NTTLNVPNKTN
-149 TDNNDSA
+149 ENGSGG
-156 RHLTLKEIQ
+156 HLTLKEIQ

-178 AIAEEASNRP
+178 AIAEQASNRP
-188 KKRSRRAAPTDPNA
+188 KKRSRRAAPADPNA

-207 TATPADP
+207 AAAA
-214 TAGNGS
+214 AGNGG

-235 NANNIGQNAPNEVL
+235 NANNAGQNAPNEVL
-249 SFDDNNIRPSTN
+249 SFDDNGIRPSTN
-261 RSVPTVTV
+261 RSVPSVTV
-269 VDNLPGYTL
+269 VDNLPGFTL

-307 QGNVIALGRIR
+307 QGNVIALGRIK

-326 DFNGIEKTLTVNPN
+326 DFNGIEK
-340 SELIF
+340 S
-345 EFNTM
+345 
-350 TTKNYQAQ
+350 
-358 GNVIALGRIR
+358 
-368 GNDTNDHGDFNGIE
+368 
-382 KTLTVNPNSEL
+382 LTVNPNSEL

-403 NYQGMTNLIIKNADN
+403 NYQGVTNLIIKNADN
-418 DTVIGEKVVA
+418 DTVIAEKSVA
-428 YGPIWRLLKV
+428 YGPIWRLFKV

-526 KIQLPEG
+526 KVQLPEG

-542 KDFPSGNSGVDI
+542 KDFPSSNSGVDM
-554 NDMNVT
+554 NDFNVT
-560 YDAANRIITIKS
+560 YDAANRVITIKS
-572 TGGGTGNSPAR
+572 TGGGSGNSPAR

-611 TLTYKTYSQD
+611 TLTYKTYTQD

-696 DIDSLANQMQHTL
+696 DIDSLTNQMQHTL

-715 ENAVNRKVD
+715 ENAVNKKVD
-724 DMEDLVNQNDEL
+724 QMEDLVNQNDEL

-789 PNAKQAIRDK
+789 PNAKKAIRDK
-799 AAKQRE
+799 ATKQRE
-805 IINHTPDATQDE
+805 IINATPDATEDE
-817 IQDALNQLTTD
+817 IQDALNQLATD

-841 NADVETAKNNGINTI
+841 NADVEIAKNNGINTI
-856 GAVAPQ
+856 GAVVPQ

-919 DDVDTAKGDGLNAIN
+919 ADVDNAKGDGLNAIN

-967 TQEERQAAIEK
+967 TQEERQAAIDK
-978 VNAAVAVANTN
+978 VNAAVTAANTN

-1002 KTNAIQGIQAIEPA
+1002 KTNAIQGIQAITPA

-1022 AKNAIDQS
+1022 AKNAIDKS

-1035 NAIFNNNDATLEEQ
+1035 NTIFNNNDATLEEQ

-1099 ARNAVNEKAREAIT
+1099 ARNAVNDKAREAIT

-1136 KNRALNDIGVTSTTA
+1136 KNRALTDIGVTSTTA

-1180 LTDLATAKKQEI
+1180 LNDLATAKKQEI

-1207 NQVDQDLATAINNI
+1207 NQVDQELATAINNI

-1249 KKPAALAQTNQHYS
+1249 KKPAALAQINQHYN
-1263 AKLVEINAT
+1263 AKLAEINAT
-1272 PDATDDEK
+1272 PDATNDEK

-1325 VKKQAARDKITA
+1325 VKKQAARDKVTA

-1370 AFNQINQNQTNDQV
+1370 AINQINQNQTNDQV
-1384 DATTNQAINAIDNVE
+1384 DTTTNQAVNAIDNVE

-1437 LQALAKEKEK
+1437 SQALAKEKEK

-1470 AIKIIQPETKIKPA
+1470 AIKIIQPETKVKPA

-1496 RAQINQDKEA
+1496 RAKINQDKEA
-1506 TAEERQAA
+1506 TAEERQVA
-1514 LDKINDLVAK
+1514 LDKINEFVNQ
-1524 AMTNIT
+1524 AMTDIT
-1530 NDRTNQQVNDST
+1530 NNRTNQQVDDTTS
-1542 NQALDDIALVTPDHI
+1542 QALDSIALVAPEHI

-1567 QQYEAKKHEIEQA
+1567 QQYEAKKQEIEQA

-1600 RALQNINQAI
+1600 LALQNINQAVT
-1610 ANNDVKRVE
+1610 NNDVKRVE
-1619 SNGIATLK
+1619 TNGIATLK
-1627 GVEPH
+1627 GVQPH
-1632 IVVKPEAQE
+1632 IVIKPEAQQ
-1641 AIKASAD
+1641 AIKATAE

-1661 TDELDEA
+1661 VDELDEA
-1668 NQQINDTLKQGQQ
+1668 NQLISDTLKQAQQ
-1681 DIDNTTQDAAVNDV
+1681 EIENTNQDAAVTDV

-1717 DNIDESNNNQL
+1717 DSIEENNKNQL

-1733 TLDTTQDERNVAIAA
+1733 TLDTTQDERDVAIDT
-1748 LNKIVNAIKND
+1748 LNKIVNTIKND

-1769 DQTEADGNN
+1769 DRTETDGND

-1786 VQVKPAARQSVS
+1786 VQVKPAARQSVGV
-1798 AKAEAQNALI
+1798 KAEAQNALI

-1844 QVNQNSIDA
+1844 QVNQDSIDA

-1888 NEATDEEQNAAI
+1888 NEATDEEQNIAI
-1900 VQVEKELIKAKQ
+1900 AQVEKELIKAKQ
-1912 QIAGA
+1912 QIASA

-1927 HDGKNEIREIE
+1927 HDEKNEIREIE
-1938 PVINKKATAREQ
+1938 PVINRKASAREQ

-1962 EANVQATVEERNS
+1962 EANIQATVEERNS

-1999 VDKTATL
+1999 VDKTASL

-2032 ARVTHLVQNYR
+2032 ARVTALVQNYR
-2043 KVSDRNKADALKA
+2043 KVSNRNKADALKA

-2087 LGDIEAVI
+2087 LSDIEAVI

-2126 KVKALI
+2126 KVKVLI

-2140 RMVDEDATLNDIKK
+2140 RMIDEDATLNDIKQH
-2154 DTQLIIDE
+2154 TQFIVDE

-2170 EVIKA
+2170 EATKV
-2175 SPKVGQPAPKVCT
+2175 SPKEIQPAPKVCT
-2188 PIKKEDKQEVRKV
+2188 PIKKEETHESRKV
-2201 VKELPNTGSEE
+2201 EKELPNTGSEG
-2212 MDLPLKELALIT
+2212 MDLPLKEFALIT
-2224 GAALLARRRSKKEK
+2224 GAALLARRRTKNEK